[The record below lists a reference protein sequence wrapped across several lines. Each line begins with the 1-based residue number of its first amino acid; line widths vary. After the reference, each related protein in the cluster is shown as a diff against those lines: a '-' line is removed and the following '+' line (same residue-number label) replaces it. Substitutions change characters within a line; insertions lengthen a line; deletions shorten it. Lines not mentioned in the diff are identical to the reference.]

1 MGNGAE
7 HSKTINVVRGQ
18 NNQWTIANKPD
29 YVTLDAQTGKV
40 TFNANTIK
48 PNSSITITPKAGTGH
63 SVSSNPSTLTA
74 PAAHT
79 VNTTEI
85 VKDYGSNVTAA
96 EINNAVQVANK
107 RTATIKNGTAMP
119 TNLAGGSTTTIPV
132 TVTYNDGSTEEVQ
145 ESIFTKADKRELI
158 TAKNHLDDP
167 VSTEGKKPGTITQ
180 YNNAMHNAQQQ
191 INTAKTEAQQVINN
205 ERATPQQVSDA
216 LTKVRAAQTKI
227 DQAKALLQNK
237 EDNSQLVTSKNNL
250 QSSVNQVP
258 STAGMTQQS
267 IDNYNAKKREAET
280 EITAAQRVIDNGDAT
295 AQQISD
301 EKHRVD
307 NALTALNQAKHDLTA
322 DTHALEQAVQQLNRT
337 GTTTGKKPAS
347 ITAYNNSIR
356 ALQSDLTSAKNS
368 ANAIIQKPIRTV
380 QEVQSALTNVNRVNE
395 RLTQA
400 INQLVPLADNSA
412 LRTAKTKLDE
422 EINKSV
428 TTDGMT
434 QSSIQA
440 YENAKRAGQTE
451 STNAQNVI
459 NNGDATDQ
467 QIAAEKTKVEEK
479 YNSLKQ
485 AIAGL
490 TPDLAP
496 LQTAKTQLQNDI
508 DQPTSTT
515 GMTSTSVATFNE
527 KLSAARTKIQ
537 EIDRVLA
544 SHPDVATIRQNV
556 TAANAAKTA
565 LDQARNGL
573 TVDKAPLENAKNQLQ
588 HSIDTQTSTTGMTQD
603 SINAYNAKLT
613 AARNKIQQIN
623 QVLAGSPTVEQINTN
638 TSAANQAKSDLDH
651 ARQALTPDKAP
662 LQNAKTQLEQ
672 SINQPTDTTG
682 MTTASLNA
690 YNQKLQAA
698 RQKLTEI
705 NQVLNGNPTVQNI
718 NDKVTEANQAKDQ
731 LNTARQGLTLDRQ
744 PALTTLHGASNLN
757 QAQQNNF
764 TQQINAAQNHA
775 ALETI
780 KSNITALNTA
790 MTKLKDSVADNNT
803 IKSGQNY
810 TDATPANK
818 QAYDNAVN
826 AAKGVI
832 GETTNPTMD
841 VNTVNQKAAS
851 VKSTKDALD
860 GQQNLQRA
868 KTEATNAITHASDLN
883 QAQKNALTQQVNSA
897 QNVQAVN
904 DIKQTTHSLNTAMTG
919 LKRGVANHNQV
930 VQSDNYVN
938 ADTNKKNDYNN
949 AYNHAND
956 IINGNAQHPVITPSD
971 VNNALSNVTSKE
983 HALNGEAKLNA
994 AKQEA
999 NTALGHLNNLN
1010 NAQRQNLQSQING
1023 AHQIDAVNT
1032 IKQNAT
1038 NLNSAMGN
1046 LRQAVADKDQVKR
1059 TEDYADADTAKQ
1071 NAYNS
1076 AVSSAET
1083 IINQTTNPTMSVDDV
1098 NRATSAV
1105 TSNKNA
1111 LNGDEKLA
1119 QSKTDA
1125 ARAIDALPHLNNA
1138 QKADVKSK
1146 INAASNIAG
1155 VNTVKQQGTDLNT
1168 AMGNLQGAIND
1179 EQTTLNSQNYQDA
1192 TPSKKTAYTNAVQA
1206 AKDILN
1212 KSNGQ
1217 NKTKDQVT
1225 EAMNQLNSAKNNLDG
1240 TRLLD
1245 QAKQT
1250 AKQQLNNMTHLTTAQ
1265 KTNLTN
1271 QINSGTTVA
1280 GVHTVQSNAN
1290 TLDQA
1295 MNTLRQSIANKDATK
1310 ASEDYVDAN
1319 NDKQTAYNNAVAA
1332 AETIINANSNPEMNP
1347 STITQKAEQVNSSK
1361 TALNGDENLA
1371 AAKQNAKTYL
1381 NTLTSITDAQKNNLI
1396 SQISSATR
1404 VSGVDTVKQNAQH
1417 LDQAMA
1423 SLQSGINNESQ
1434 VKSSEKYRDADTN
1447 KQQEYDNA
1455 ITAAKAILNKSTG
1468 PNTAQNAVEAAL
1480 QRVNNAKDA
1489 LNGDAKLIA
1498 AQNAAKQHLGT
1509 LTHIT
1514 TAQRNDL
1521 TNQISQATNLAGV
1534 ESVKQSANSLD
1545 GAMGN
1550 LQTAI
1555 NDKSGTLASQN
1566 FLDADE
1572 QKRNAYNQAVSAAET
1587 ILNKQTGPNTAK
1599 TAVEQALNN
1608 VNNAK
1613 HALNGTQ
1620 NLNNAKQAAITAI
1633 NGASDLNQKQKD
1645 ALKTQANGAQRVSN
1659 AQDVQRNATELNTAM
1674 GTLKHAIADKTNTL
1688 ASSKYVNADSTKQNA
1703 YTTKVTNAEHIIS
1716 GTPTVV
1722 TTPSEVTAAANQVN
1736 SAKQELNGDE
1746 RLRVA
1751 KQNANTAIDALTQL
1765 NTPQKAKLKEQVGQ
1779 ANRLEDVQTVQTNG
1793 QALNNAMKGL
1803 RDSIANETTV
1813 KASQNYTDASS
1824 NNQSTY
1830 NSAVSNAKGII
1841 NQTNNPTM
1849 DTSAI
1854 TQATT
1859 QVNNAKNGLNGAENL
1874 RNAQN
1879 TAKQNL
1885 NTLSHLT
1892 NNQKS
1897 AISTQIDR
1905 AGHVSEVTAAKNAA
1919 TELNTQ
1925 MGNLEQAIHDQNTVK
1940 QSVKFTD
1947 ADKAKRDAYT
1957 NAVSRAEAILNK
1969 TQGANTSKQDVEAA
1983 IQNVSSAKNALN
1995 GDQNVTNAKNAAKN
2009 ALNNLT
2015 SINNAQKRDLTTK
2028 IDQATTVAGVEAV
2041 SNTGTQLNTA
2051 MANLQN
2057 GINDKTNT
2065 LASENYHDADS
2076 DKKTAYTQAVT
2087 NAENILNKNSGS
2099 NLDKTAVENALS
2111 QVANAKGALNGNHNL
2126 EQAKSNANTTINGL
2140 QHLTTA
2146 QKDKLKQQVQ
2156 QAQNVAGVD
2165 TVKSSAN
2172 TLNGAMGTLRNSIQ
2186 DNTATKN
2193 GQNYLDATGSNKTN
2207 YNNAVDSANGVIN
2220 ATSNPN
2226 MDANAIN
2233 QIATQ
2238 VTSTKNALDG
2248 THNLTQAKQ
2257 TATNAIDGATNLNK
2271 AQKDALK
2278 AQVTSAQRVANVTSI
2293 QQTANELNTAMGQ
2306 LQHGIDDENATKQ
2319 TQKYR
2324 DAEQSKKTAYD
2335 QAVAAAKAILNKQTG
2350 SNSDKAA
2357 VDRALQQVTSTKD
2370 ALNGDAKLAE
2380 AKAAA
2385 KQNLGTLNH
2394 ITNAQRTDLEGQI
2407 NQATT
2412 VDGVNTVKT
2421 NANTLDGA
2429 MNSLQGSINDKDA
2442 TLRNQNYLDADESKR
2457 NAYTQA
2463 VTAAEGILNKQT
2475 GGNTSKADVDNAL
2488 NAVTRAKAALNG
2500 AENLRNAKTS
2510 ATNTINGL
2518 PNLTQLQKDNLKH
2531 QVEQAQ
2537 NVAGVNGVKDK
2548 GNTLNTAMG
2557 ALRTSIQNDNT
2568 TKTSQNYLD
2577 ASDSNKNNYNT
2588 AVNNANGVINA
2599 TNNPNMDANAINGMA
2614 NQVNTTKAALNGVQN
2629 LAQAK
2634 TNATNTINN
2643 AHDLN
2648 QKQKDALKTQ
2658 VNNAQR
2664 VSDANN
2670 VQHTATEL
2678 NGAMT
2683 ALKAAIADKER
2694 TKASGNY
2701 VNADQEKRQAYDSKV
2716 TNAENIING
2725 TPNATLTV
2733 NDVNSATSQVNAAK
2747 TALNGDNNLRVAK
2760 ENANNTI
2767 DGLAQ
2772 LNNAQKAKLKEQV
2785 QSATTLEGVQT
2796 VKNSS
2801 QTLNTAMKGLRDSI
2815 ANEATIKAGQN
2826 YTDASPTNRNE
2837 YDSAVTAA
2845 KAIINQTSNPTME
2858 PNTITQA
2865 TSQVTTKEHALNGAQ
2880 NLAQAKTTAKNNLNN
2895 LTSINN
2901 AQKDALTRSIDG
2913 ATTVAGVN
2921 QETAKATE
2929 LNNAMH
2935 SLQNGINDEAQTK
2948 QTQKYLDAEPI
2959 KKSAYDQ
2966 AVNAAKAILTK
2977 ASGQNVDKAA
2987 VEQALQNVNSTKTAL
3002 NGDAKLNE
3010 AKAAAKQTLG
3020 TLTHINN
3027 AQRTALDNEITQATN
3042 VEGVNTVKAKAQQL
3056 DGAMGQLE
3064 TSIRDKDT
3072 TLQSQNYQDAD
3083 DAKRTAYSQAV
3094 NAAATILNKTAGG
3107 NTPKADVE
3115 RAMQAVTQANT
3126 ALNGIQNL
3134 ERAKQAANTAITN
3147 ASDLNTKQKEALK
3160 AQVTSAGRVSAANGV
3175 EHTAT
3180 ELNTAMTALKRAIAD
3195 KAETKA
3201 SGNYV
3206 NADANKRQAYDE
3218 KVTAA
3223 ENIVSGT
3230 PTPTLTPADVTNA
3243 ATQVTNAKTQLNGNH
3258 NLEVAKQNANTAI
3271 DGLTSLNGPQKAK
3284 LKEQV
3289 GQATT
3294 LPNVQTVRDNAQTLN
3309 SAMKGLR
3316 DSIANE
3322 ATIKAGQNYT
3332 DASPNNR
3339 SEYDSAVTAAKAIID
3354 QTTSP
3359 SMNAQ
3364 EINQAKDQVTAKQQ
3378 ALNGQE
3384 NLRTAQTNA
3393 KQHLN
3398 GLSDLT
3404 DAQKDAVKR
3413 QIEGA
3418 THVNEVTQAQ
3428 NNADALNTA
3437 MTNLKNGIQDQN
3449 TIKQGVN
3456 FTDADEA
3463 KRNAYTNAVTQAE
3476 QILNKAQGPNTAKDN
3491 VESALQNVQRAKNEL
3506 NGNQNVANAKST
3518 AKNALNNLTSIN
3530 NAQKEAL
3537 KTQIEGASTVAGVNQ
3552 VSTTASELN
3561 TAMSNLQ
3568 SGINDEAAT
3577 KAAQKYTDADRDK
3590 QTAYNDAV
3598 TAAKTLLD
3606 KTAGSND
3613 NKAAV
3618 EQALQRVNTA
3628 KTALNGDARLNE
3640 AKNTAKQQLATM
3652 SHLTNAQKANLT
3664 EQIERGTT
3672 VAGVQGI
3679 QANAGTLDQAMN
3691 QLRQS
3696 IASKDTT
3703 KSSEDYQDAN
3713 ADLQN
3718 AYNRAVSDAE
3728 GIISATNN
3736 PEMNPDTIN
3745 QKASQVNSAKSA
3757 LNGDEKLAAAKQT
3770 AKTDI
3775 GRLTDLNNAQR
3786 TAANA
3791 EVDQA
3796 PNLAAVTAAKNKA
3809 TSLNTAMGNL
3819 KHALA
3824 EKDNTKRSVNYTD
3837 ADQPKQQAYDTAV
3850 TQAEAITNANGSNA
3864 NETQVQAALN
3874 QLNQAKNDL
3883 NGDNKVAQAKE
3894 TAKRALASYS
3904 NLNNAQSTAATS
3916 QIDNATT
3923 VADVTAAQN
3932 TANELNTAMG
3942 QLQNGINDQNTVK
3955 QQVNFTDADQG
3966 KKDAYTNAVTNA
3978 QGILDKA
3985 NGQNMTKAQVEAAL
3999 NQVTTAKNAL
4009 NGDANVRQAKSD
4021 AKANLGTLTHLNNAQ
4036 KQDLTS
4042 QIEGATTVN
4051 GVNSV
4056 KTKAQ
4061 DLDGAMQR
4069 LESAIANKDQTK
4081 ASENYIDADPT
4092 KKTAFD
4098 NAIIQAESYLNK
4110 DHGAN
4115 KDKQAVEQAIQSV
4128 TSTENALNGDA
4139 NLQRAKTEAT
4149 QAIDNLTHL
4158 NTPQKT
4164 ALKQQV
4170 NAAQRVSGVTDLKN
4184 SATSL
4189 NNAMDQLK
4197 QAIADHDTIVAG
4209 GNYTNASPDKQ
4220 GAYTDAYNA
4229 AKNIVNGSPNV
4240 ITNAADVTAATQRV
4254 NNAETGLNGDTNLA
4268 TAKQQAKDAL
4278 RQMTHLSDAQ
4288 KQSIT
4293 GQIDSAT
4300 QVTGVQSVKDNA
4312 TNLDNAMNQLRNS
4325 IANKDEV
4332 KASQPYVD
4340 ADTDKQN
4347 AYNTAV
4353 TSAENII
4360 NATSQPT
4367 LNPSA
4372 VTQAANQVNTN
4383 KTALNGAQNLANKKQ
4398 ETTANINQL
4407 SHLNNAQKQDLNTQV
4422 TNAPNISTVNQVK
4435 TKAEQLDQAMER
4447 LINGIQDKDQVKQS
4461 VNFTDADPEKQ
4472 TAYNNAV
4479 TAAENIINQANGTN
4493 ANQSQVEA
4501 ALSTVTTTKQAL
4513 NGDRKVTDAKNNA
4526 NQRLSTLDNLNNAQK
4541 GAVTGN
4547 INQAHTVA
4555 EVTQAIQTAQELNT
4569 AMGNLKNSLNDK
4581 DTTLG
4586 SQNFADAD
4594 PEKKNAYNEAV
4605 RNAENILN
4613 KSTGTNV
4620 PKDQVE
4626 AAMNQVNTTKA
4637 ALNGTQNLEK
4647 AKQHANTAI
4656 DGLSH
4661 LTNAQKDALKQLVQ
4675 QSTTVAE
4682 AQGNEQ
4688 KANNVDAAMDKLRQ
4702 SIADNATTKQNQ
4714 NYTDASPNKKD
4725 AYNNAVTTAQGIIDQ
4740 TTNPTLD
4747 PTVINQAAGQVSTTK
4762 NALNGNENLEAAKQ
4776 QATQSLGSLDNL
4788 NNAQKQAV
4796 TNQINGAHTV
4806 DEANQIKQNAQNLN
4820 TAMGNLKQAIADKDA
4835 TKATVNFTDADQAKQ
4850 QAYNTAVTNAE
4861 NIISKANGGNA
4872 TQTEV
4877 EQAIQQVNA
4886 TKQALNG
4893 NANVQH
4899 AKDEATALINSSND
4913 LNQAQKDALK
4923 QQVQNATTVAGVNNV
4938 KQTAQELN
4946 NAMTQLKQGIADKE
4960 QTKADGN
4967 FVNADPDKQNAYNQ
4981 AVAKAEALIS
4991 GTPDVVVTP
5000 SEITAALNKVTQAK
5014 NDLNGN
5020 TNLATAKQN
5029 VQQAI
5034 DQLPNLNQAQ
5044 RDEYNKQITQA
5055 TLVPNVNAIQQAAT
5069 TLNDAMTQ
5077 LKQGIAD
5084 KDQTKANG
5092 NFVNADTDKQN
5103 AYNNAVAHA
5112 EQIISGTPNAN
5123 VDPQQVA
5130 QALQQVN
5137 QAKGDLN
5144 GNHNLQVAKDNA
5156 NTAIDQLPNL
5166 NQPQKTALKDQ
5177 VSHAELVTGVNAI
5190 KQNADALNNAMG
5202 TLKQQIQAN
5211 SQVPQSVDFTQAD
5224 QDKQQAYNNAANQA
5238 QQIANGTPTPVLAPD
5253 TVTQAVT
5260 TMNQAKDALNGDE
5273 KLAQAKQDALAN
5285 LDTLRDL
5292 NQPQRDALRNQ
5303 INQAQALATVEQ
5315 TKQNAQNVNTAM
5327 GNLKQ
5332 GIANKDTVKASE
5344 NYHDADVDKQ
5354 TAYTNAVSQAEGIIN
5369 QTTNPTLNPDDIT
5382 RALTQV
5388 TDAKNSLNGEA
5399 KLATEK
5405 QNAKDAVSG
5414 MTHLNDA
5421 QKQALKGQIDQSPEI
5436 ATVNQVKQ
5444 TATSLDQAMD
5454 QLSQAIN
5461 DKDQILADGNYL
5473 NADPDKQNAYK
5484 QAVAKAEALLNKQ
5497 SGTNEVQAQVE
5508 SITNEVNAAKQALNG
5523 NDNLANAKQQA
5534 KQQLANLTHLNDAQK
5549 QSFESQITQA
5559 PLVTDVT
5566 TINQKAQTL
5575 DHAMELLRNSVAD
5588 NQTTLA
5594 SEDYHDATAQRQNDY
5609 NKAVTAANNIINQT
5623 TSPTMNPDDVNGAT
5637 TQVNNTK
5644 VALDGDENLAAAKQQ
5659 ANNRLDQLD
5668 HLNNAQKQQLQSQI
5682 TQSSDIAAVN
5692 GHKQTAESLN
5702 TAMGNLINAIADHQ
5716 AVEQRG
5722 NFINA
5727 DTDKQTA
5734 YNTAVNE
5741 AAAMINKQTGQN
5753 ANQTEVEQ
5761 AITKVQTTLQALNGD
5776 HNLQV
5781 AKTNATQAIDALTSL
5796 NDPQKTAL
5804 KDQVT
5809 AATLVTAVH
5818 QIEQNAN
5825 TLNQAMHGLRQSIQD
5840 NAATKANS
5848 KYINED
5854 QPEQQ
5859 NYDQAVQAANN
5870 IINEQTATLDNN
5882 AINQAAATVNTT
5894 KAALHGDVKLQ
5905 NDKDHAKQTVSQLAH
5920 LNNAQKHMEDTL
5932 IDSETTRTAV
5942 KQDLTEA
5949 QALDQLMD
5957 ALQQSIA
5964 DKDATRASSAY
5975 VNAEPNKKQAYDE
5988 AVQNAESI
5996 IAGLNN
6002 PTINKGNVSS
6012 ATQAV
6017 ISSKNAL
6024 DGVERLAQDK
6034 QTAGNS
6040 LNHLDQLTPAQQQ
6053 ALENQINN
6061 ATTRDK
6067 VAEII
6072 AQAQALN
6079 EAMKALKESIKDQP
6093 QTEASSKFINEDQA
6107 QKDAY
6112 TQAVQHA
6119 KDLINK
6125 TTDPTL
6131 AKSIIDQAT
6140 QAVTDAKNN
6149 LHGDQKLAQ
6158 DKQRATE
6165 TLNNLSNL
6173 NTPQRQAL
6181 ENQINNAATRGE
6193 VAQKLTEAQALNQ
6206 AMEALRN
6213 SIQDQQQT
6221 EAGSK
6226 FINEDKPQKDA
6237 YQAAVQNAK
6246 DLINQTN
6253 NPTLDKAQ
6261 VEQLTQ
6267 AVNQAKDNLHGDQK
6281 LADDKQHAVT
6291 DLNQLNGLN
6300 NPQRQALES
6309 QINNAATRDEVA
6321 QKLAEAKA
6329 LDQAMQA
6336 LRNSIQDQQQTESG
6350 SKFINEDKPQKDAYQ
6365 AAVQNAKDLINQT
6378 GNPTLDKSQVEQL
6391 TQAVT
6396 TAKDNLHGDQKLA
6409 RDQQQ
6414 AVTTVNALPNLNH
6427 AQQQALTD
6435 AINAAPTRTEVAQ
6448 HVQTA
6453 TELDHAMETLKNK
6466 VDQVNTDKA
6475 QPNYTEASTDK
6486 KEAVDQALQ
6495 AAQSITD
6502 PTNGSN
6508 ANKDAV
6514 EQALT
6519 KLQEKE
6525 NELNGNE
6532 RVAEA
6537 KTQAKQTIDQLTH
6550 LNADQIATAKQN
6562 IDQATKLQPIAELVD
6577 QATQLNQSMDQ
6588 LQQAVNEHAN
6598 VEQTVDYT
6606 QADSDKQNAYK
6617 QAIADAENV
6626 LKQNANK
6633 QQVDQALQNIL
6644 NAKQALNGDERV
6656 ALAKTNGKHDIDQLN
6671 ALNNA
6676 QQDGF
6681 KGRID
6686 QSNDLNQIQ
6695 QIVDE
6700 AKALNRAMDQLSQ
6713 EITGNEGRTKGS
6725 TNYVNAD
6732 TQVKQVYDE
6741 AVDKAKQALDKSTG
6755 QNLTAEQ
6762 VIKLN
6767 DAITAAKK
6775 ALNGEERLNNRKAEA
6790 LQRLD
6795 QLTHLN
6801 NAQRQLAIQQI
6812 NNAETL
6818 NKASRAI
6825 NRATKLDNAMGAVQ
6839 QYIDEQHL
6847 GVISSTNYIN
6857 ADDNLKANYDNAIAN
6872 AAHELDKVQ
6881 GNAIAKAEA
6890 EQLKQNIIDAQN
6902 ALNGDQNLANAKDKA
6917 NAFVNSLNGL
6927 NQQQQDLAHKA
6938 INNADTVSDVTDIV
6952 NNQIDLNDAMETLKH
6967 LVDNEIPNAEQT
6979 VNYQNADDN
6988 AKTNFD
6994 DAKRLAN
7001 TLLNSDN
7008 TNVNDINGAIQTVND
7023 AIHNLNGDQRLQD
7036 AKDKAI
7042 QSINQALAN
7051 KLKEIEASNATD
7063 QDKLIAKNKAEELA
7077 NSIINNINKATSN
7090 QAVSQ
7095 VQTAGNHAIE
7105 QVHANE
7111 IPKAKIDANK
7121 DVDKQVQSLIDEI
7134 DRNPNLT
7141 DKEKQA
7147 LKDRIN
7153 QILQQGHNGINNAMT
7168 KEEIEQAKAQLAQAL
7183 QDIKDLVKAKEDAK
7197 QDVDKQ
7203 VQALIDEID
7212 QNPNLTDKEKQ
7223 ALKDRI
7229 NQILQQGHNGINN
7242 AMTKE
7247 EIEQAKAQL
7256 AQALQDIKDLVKAKE
7271 NAKQDIDKR
7280 VQALIDEIDQN
7291 PNLTDKEKQALK
7303 DRINQILQQGHNDIN
7318 NALTKEE
7325 IEQAKAQLAQALQ
7338 DIKDLVKAKED
7349 AKNAIKALANAKR
7362 DQINSN
7368 PDLTPEQKAKALK
7381 EIDEAEKRALQNV
7394 ENAQT
7399 IDQLNRGLNLGLDDI
7414 RNTHVW
7420 EVDEQPAVNEIF
7432 EATPEQILVNGELIV
7447 HRDDIITEQDILAHI
7462 NLIDQL
7468 SAEVIDTPSTAT
7480 ISDSLTAKVEVTL
7493 LDGSKVIV
7501 NVPVKVVEKELS
7513 VVKQQAIE
7521 SIENAAQQ
7529 KIDEI
7534 NNSVTLTLEQKEAA
7548 IAEVNKLKQ
7557 QAIDYIN
7564 NAPDVHSVE
7573 EIQQQEQAH
7582 IEQFYPEQFT
7592 IEQAKSNAIKSIE
7605 DAIQH
7610 MIDEIKARTDLT
7622 DKEKQ
7627 EAIAKLNQ
7635 LKEQAIQ
7642 AIQRAQSIDE
7652 ISEQL
7657 EQFKA
7662 QMKAANP
7669 TAKELAKRKQE
7680 AISRIKDFSNEKIN
7694 SIRNSEIGTTDEKQ
7708 AAMNQI
7714 NEIVLETI
7722 RDINNAHTLQQV
7734 EAALNNGIARISAVQ
7749 IVISDRA
7756 KQSSSTGNES
7766 NSHLTIGYGTANHP
7780 FNSST
7785 IGHKKK
7791 IDEDDDID
7799 PLHMRHF
7806 SNNFG
7811 NVIKN
7816 AIGVVGISGLL
7827 ASFWFFIAKR
7837 RRKEDEEE
7845 ELEIRDNNKDSI
7857 KETLDDTKHLPLLF
7871 AKRRRKEDEEDVTV
7885 EEKDTLN
7892 NGESLDKVKHTPFFL
7907 PKRRRKEDE
7916 EDVEVTNENT
7926 DEKVLQDN
7934 EHSPILIAKRRKDKE
7949 VDVETTTSIESN
7961 EDDAPLLLAKK
7972 KNQKDNQSKGKKSA
7986 SKNLLKS

>member
-1 MGNGAE
+1 M
-7 HSKTINVVRGQ
+7 
-18 NNQWTIANKPD
+18 
-29 YVTLDAQTGKV
+29 
-40 TFNANTIK
+40 
-48 PNSSITITPKAGTGH
+48 
-63 SVSSNPSTLTA
+63 
-74 PAAHT
+74 
-79 VNTTEI
+79 
-85 VKDYGSNVTAA
+85 
-96 EINNAVQVANK
+96 
-107 RTATIKNGTAMP
+107 
-119 TNLAGGSTTTIPV
+119 
-132 TVTYNDGSTEEVQ
+132 
-145 ESIFTKADKRELI
+145 
-158 TAKNHLDDP
+158 
-167 VSTEGKKPGTITQ
+167 
-180 YNNAMHNAQQQ
+180 
-191 INTAKTEAQQVINN
+191 
-205 ERATPQQVSDA
+205 
-216 LTKVRAAQTKI
+216 
-227 DQAKALLQNK
+227 
-237 EDNSQLVTSKNNL
+237 
-250 QSSVNQVP
+250 
-258 STAGMTQQS
+258 
-267 IDNYNAKKREAET
+267 
-280 EITAAQRVIDNGDAT
+280 
-295 AQQISD
+295 
-301 EKHRVD
+301 
-307 NALTALNQAKHDLTA
+307 
-322 DTHALEQAVQQLNRT
+322 
-337 GTTTGKKPAS
+337 
-347 ITAYNNSIR
+347 
-356 ALQSDLTSAKNS
+356 
-368 ANAIIQKPIRTV
+368 
-380 QEVQSALTNVNRVNE
+380 
-395 RLTQA
+395 
-400 INQLVPLADNSA
+400 
-412 LRTAKTKLDE
+412 
-422 EINKSV
+422 
-428 TTDGMT
+428 
-434 QSSIQA
+434 
-440 YENAKRAGQTE
+440 
-451 STNAQNVI
+451 
-459 NNGDATDQ
+459 
-467 QIAAEKTKVEEK
+467 
-479 YNSLKQ
+479 
-485 AIAGL
+485 
-490 TPDLAP
+490 
-496 LQTAKTQLQNDI
+496 
-508 DQPTSTT
+508 
-515 GMTSTSVATFNE
+515 
-527 KLSAARTKIQ
+527 
-537 EIDRVLA
+537 
-544 SHPDVATIRQNV
+544 
-556 TAANAAKTA
+556 
-565 LDQARNGL
+565 
-573 TVDKAPLENAKNQLQ
+573 
-588 HSIDTQTSTTGMTQD
+588 
-603 SINAYNAKLT
+603 
-613 AARNKIQQIN
+613 
-623 QVLAGSPTVEQINTN
+623 
-638 TSAANQAKSDLDH
+638 
-651 ARQALTPDKAP
+651 
-662 LQNAKTQLEQ
+662 
-672 SINQPTDTTG
+672 
-682 MTTASLNA
+682 
-690 YNQKLQAA
+690 
-698 RQKLTEI
+698 
-705 NQVLNGNPTVQNI
+705 
-718 NDKVTEANQAKDQ
+718 
-731 LNTARQGLTLDRQ
+731 
-744 PALTTLHGASNLN
+744 
-757 QAQQNNF
+757 
-764 TQQINAAQNHA
+764 
-775 ALETI
+775 
-780 KSNITALNTA
+780 
-790 MTKLKDSVADNNT
+790 
-803 IKSGQNY
+803 
-810 TDATPANK
+810 
-818 QAYDNAVN
+818 
-826 AAKGVI
+826 
-832 GETTNPTMD
+832 
-841 VNTVNQKAAS
+841 
-851 VKSTKDALD
+851 
-860 GQQNLQRA
+860 
-868 KTEATNAITHASDLN
+868 
-883 QAQKNALTQQVNSA
+883 
-897 QNVQAVN
+897 
-904 DIKQTTHSLNTAMTG
+904 
-919 LKRGVANHNQV
+919 
-930 VQSDNYVN
+930 
-938 ADTNKKNDYNN
+938 
-949 AYNHAND
+949 
-956 IINGNAQHPVITPSD
+956 
-971 VNNALSNVTSKE
+971 
-983 HALNGEAKLNA
+983 
-994 AKQEA
+994 
-999 NTALGHLNNLN
+999 
-1010 NAQRQNLQSQING
+1010 
-1023 AHQIDAVNT
+1023 
-1032 IKQNAT
+1032 
-1038 NLNSAMGN
+1038 
-1046 LRQAVADKDQVKR
+1046 
-1059 TEDYADADTAKQ
+1059 
-1071 NAYNS
+1071 
-1076 AVSSAET
+1076 
-1083 IINQTTNPTMSVDDV
+1083 
-1098 NRATSAV
+1098 
-1105 TSNKNA
+1105 
-1111 LNGDEKLA
+1111 
-1119 QSKTDA
+1119 
-1125 ARAIDALPHLNNA
+1125 
-1138 QKADVKSK
+1138 
-1146 INAASNIAG
+1146 
-1155 VNTVKQQGTDLNT
+1155 
-1168 AMGNLQGAIND
+1168 
-1179 EQTTLNSQNYQDA
+1179 
-1192 TPSKKTAYTNAVQA
+1192 
-1206 AKDILN
+1206 
-1212 KSNGQ
+1212 
-1217 NKTKDQVT
+1217 
-1225 EAMNQLNSAKNNLDG
+1225 
-1240 TRLLD
+1240 
-1245 QAKQT
+1245 
-1250 AKQQLNNMTHLTTAQ
+1250 
-1265 KTNLTN
+1265 
-1271 QINSGTTVA
+1271 
-1280 GVHTVQSNAN
+1280 
-1290 TLDQA
+1290 
-1295 MNTLRQSIANKDATK
+1295 
-1310 ASEDYVDAN
+1310 
-1319 NDKQTAYNNAVAA
+1319 
-1332 AETIINANSNPEMNP
+1332 
-1347 STITQKAEQVNSSK
+1347 
-1361 TALNGDENLA
+1361 
-1371 AAKQNAKTYL
+1371 
-1381 NTLTSITDAQKNNLI
+1381 
-1396 SQISSATR
+1396 
-1404 VSGVDTVKQNAQH
+1404 
-1417 LDQAMA
+1417 
-1423 SLQSGINNESQ
+1423 
-1434 VKSSEKYRDADTN
+1434 
-1447 KQQEYDNA
+1447 
-1455 ITAAKAILNKSTG
+1455 
-1468 PNTAQNAVEAAL
+1468 
-1480 QRVNNAKDA
+1480 
-1489 LNGDAKLIA
+1489 
-1498 AQNAAKQHLGT
+1498 
-1509 LTHIT
+1509 
-1514 TAQRNDL
+1514 
-1521 TNQISQATNLAGV
+1521 
-1534 ESVKQSANSLD
+1534 
-1545 GAMGN
+1545 
-1550 LQTAI
+1550 
-1555 NDKSGTLASQN
+1555 
-1566 FLDADE
+1566 
-1572 QKRNAYNQAVSAAET
+1572 
-1587 ILNKQTGPNTAK
+1587 
-1599 TAVEQALNN
+1599 
-1608 VNNAK
+1608 
-1613 HALNGTQ
+1613 
-1620 NLNNAKQAAITAI
+1620 
-1633 NGASDLNQKQKD
+1633 
-1645 ALKTQANGAQRVSN
+1645 
-1659 AQDVQRNATELNTAM
+1659 
-1674 GTLKHAIADKTNTL
+1674 
-1688 ASSKYVNADSTKQNA
+1688 
-1703 YTTKVTNAEHIIS
+1703 
-1716 GTPTVV
+1716 
-1722 TTPSEVTAAANQVN
+1722 
-1736 SAKQELNGDE
+1736 
-1746 RLRVA
+1746 
-1751 KQNANTAIDALTQL
+1751 
-1765 NTPQKAKLKEQVGQ
+1765 
-1779 ANRLEDVQTVQTNG
+1779 
-1793 QALNNAMKGL
+1793 
-1803 RDSIANETTV
+1803 
-1813 KASQNYTDASS
+1813 
-1824 NNQSTY
+1824 
-1830 NSAVSNAKGII
+1830 
-1841 NQTNNPTM
+1841 
-1849 DTSAI
+1849 
-1854 TQATT
+1854 
-1859 QVNNAKNGLNGAENL
+1859 
-1874 RNAQN
+1874 
-1879 TAKQNL
+1879 
-1885 NTLSHLT
+1885 
-1892 NNQKS
+1892 
-1897 AISTQIDR
+1897 
-1905 AGHVSEVTAAKNAA
+1905 
-1919 TELNTQ
+1919 
-1925 MGNLEQAIHDQNTVK
+1925 
-1940 QSVKFTD
+1940 
-1947 ADKAKRDAYT
+1947 
-1957 NAVSRAEAILNK
+1957 
-1969 TQGANTSKQDVEAA
+1969 
-1983 IQNVSSAKNALN
+1983 
-1995 GDQNVTNAKNAAKN
+1995 
-2009 ALNNLT
+2009 
-2015 SINNAQKRDLTTK
+2015 
-2028 IDQATTVAGVEAV
+2028 
-2041 SNTGTQLNTA
+2041 
-2051 MANLQN
+2051 
-2057 GINDKTNT
+2057 
-2065 LASENYHDADS
+2065 
-2076 DKKTAYTQAVT
+2076 
-2087 NAENILNKNSGS
+2087 
-2099 NLDKTAVENALS
+2099 
-2111 QVANAKGALNGNHNL
+2111 
-2126 EQAKSNANTTINGL
+2126 
-2140 QHLTTA
+2140 
-2146 QKDKLKQQVQ
+2146 
-2156 QAQNVAGVD
+2156 
-2165 TVKSSAN
+2165 
-2172 TLNGAMGTLRNSIQ
+2172 
-2186 DNTATKN
+2186 
-2193 GQNYLDATGSNKTN
+2193 
-2207 YNNAVDSANGVIN
+2207 
-2220 ATSNPN
+2220 
-2226 MDANAIN
+2226 
-2233 QIATQ
+2233 
-2238 VTSTKNALDG
+2238 
-2248 THNLTQAKQ
+2248 
-2257 TATNAIDGATNLNK
+2257 
-2271 AQKDALK
+2271 
-2278 AQVTSAQRVANVTSI
+2278 
-2293 QQTANELNTAMGQ
+2293 
-2306 LQHGIDDENATKQ
+2306 
-2319 TQKYR
+2319 
-2324 DAEQSKKTAYD
+2324 
-2335 QAVAAAKAILNKQTG
+2335 
-2350 SNSDKAA
+2350 
-2357 VDRALQQVTSTKD
+2357 
-2370 ALNGDAKLAE
+2370 NGDAKLAE

-2394 ITNAQRTDLEGQI
+2394 ITNAQRTALEGQI

-2421 NANTLDGA
+2421 NANTLDDA
-2429 MNSLQGSINDKDA
+2429 MNSLQGAINDKDA

-2475 GGNTSKADVDNAL
+2475 GGSTSKADVDNAL

-2694 TKASGNY
+2694 TKTSGNY

-2935 SLQNGINDEAQTK
+2935 SLQNGINDETQTK
-2948 QTQKYLDAEPI
+2948 QTQKYLDAEPN

-3027 AQRTALDNEITQATN
+3027 AQRNALDNEITQATN

-3115 RAMQAVTQANT
+3115 RAMQAVAQANT

-3180 ELNTAMTALKRAIAD
+3180 EINTAMTALKRAIAD
-3195 KAETKA
+3195 KADTKT

-3223 ENIVSGT
+3223 ESIVNGT
-3230 PTPTLTPADVTNA
+3230 PTPTLTPSDVTNA

-3309 SAMKGLR
+3309 TAMKGLR

-3339 SEYDSAVTAAKAIID
+3339 SEYDSAVTAAKAIIG

-3404 DAQKDAVKR
+3404 NAQKEAAKR

-3506 NGNQNVANAKST
+3506 NGNQNVANAKTT

-3537 KTQIEGASTVAGVNQ
+3537 KSQIEGATTVAGVNQ

-3568 SGINDEAAT
+3568 RGINDEAAT

-3606 KTAGSND
+3606 KTAGTNE

-3640 AKNTAKQQLATM
+3640 AKNTAKQQVATM
-3652 SHLTNAQKANLT
+3652 SHLTDAQKANLT
-3664 EQIERGTT
+3664 SQIESGTT

-3696 IASKDTT
+3696 IASKDAT

-3718 AYNRAVSDAE
+3718 AYNDAVTNAE

-3770 AKTDI
+3770 AKSDI

-3864 NETQVQAALN
+3864 NETTVQAALN

-3894 TAKRALASYS
+3894 SAKRALASYS

-3923 VADVTAAQN
+3923 VAGVTAAQN

-4098 NAIIQAESYLNK
+4098 NAITQAESYLNK
-4110 DHGAN
+4110 DHGTN

-4189 NNAMDQLK
+4189 DNAMDQLK
-4197 QAIADHDTIVAG
+4197 QGIADHDTIVAG

-4254 NNAETGLNGDTNLA
+4254 NNAETSLNGDSNLA

-4367 LNPSA
+4367 LDPSA

-4461 VNFTDADPEKQ
+4461 VNFTDADPEK
-4472 TAYNNAV
+4472 
-4479 TAAENIINQANGTN
+4479 
-4493 ANQSQVEA
+4493 
-4501 ALSTVTTTKQAL
+4501 
-4513 NGDRKVTDAKNNA
+4513 
-4526 NQRLSTLDNLNNAQK
+4526 
-4541 GAVTGN
+4541 
-4547 INQAHTVA
+4547 
-4555 EVTQAIQTAQELNT
+4555 
-4569 AMGNLKNSLNDK
+4569 
-4581 DTTLG
+4581 
-4586 SQNFADAD
+4586 
-4594 PEKKNAYNEAV
+4594 KNAYNEAV

-4661 LTNAQKDALKQLVQ
+4661 LTNAQKEALKQLVQ

-4740 TTNPTLD
+4740 TTSPTLD

-4796 TNQINGAHTV
+4796 TDQINGAHTV

-4886 TKQALNG
+4886 AKQALNG

-4913 LNQAQKDALK
+4913 LNQAQKNALK

-5029 VQQAI
+5029 VQHAI

-5055 TLVPNVNAIQQAAT
+5055 THVPNVNAIQQAAT
-5069 TLNDAMTQ
+5069 TLNDAMTQLKQGIANKAQIKGSENYHDADTDKQTAYDNAVTKAEELLKQTTNPTMDPNTIQQALTKVNDTNQALNGNQKLADAKQAAKTNLGTLDHLNDAQKQALTTQVEQAPDIATVNNVKQNAQNLNNAMTNLNNALQDKTETLNSINFTDADQAKKDAYTNAVSHAEGILSKANGSNASQTEVEQAMQRVNEAKQALNGNDNVQRAKDAAKQVITNANDLNQAQKDALKQQVDAAQTVANVNTIKQTAQDLNQAMTQ

-5253 TVTQAVT
+5253 TVTPAVT

-5405 QNAKDAVSG
+5405 QNAKDSVNA

-5444 TATSLDQAMD
+5444 TATSLDHAMD

-5461 DKDQILADGNYL
+5461 DKAQTLADGNYL

-5609 NKAVTAANNIINQT
+5609 NQAVTAANNIINQT

-5692 GHKQTAESLN
+5692 GHKQTAETLN

-5854 QPEQQ
+5854 QPEKQ

-6017 ISSKNAL
+6017 TSSKNAL

-6079 EAMKALKESIKDQP
+6079 EAIKALKESIKDQP

-6181 ENQINNAATRGE
+6181 ENQINNAATRVE

-6221 EAGSK
+6221 
-6226 FINEDKPQKDA
+6226 
-6237 YQAAVQNAK
+6237 
-6246 DLINQTN
+6246 
-6253 NPTLDKAQ
+6253 
-6261 VEQLTQ
+6261 
-6267 AVNQAKDNLHGDQK
+6267 
-6281 LADDKQHAVT
+6281 
-6291 DLNQLNGLN
+6291 
-6300 NPQRQALES
+6300 
-6309 QINNAATRDEVA
+6309 
-6321 QKLAEAKA
+6321 
-6329 LDQAMQA
+6329 
-6336 LRNSIQDQQQTESG
+6336 
-6350 SKFINEDKPQKDAYQ
+6350 
-6365 AAVQNAKDLINQT
+6365 
-6378 GNPTLDKSQVEQL
+6378 
-6391 TQAVT
+6391 
-6396 TAKDNLHGDQKLA
+6396 
-6409 RDQQQ
+6409 
-6414 AVTTVNALPNLNH
+6414 
-6427 AQQQALTD
+6427 
-6435 AINAAPTRTEVAQ
+6435 
-6448 HVQTA
+6448 
-6453 TELDHAMETLKNK
+6453 
-6466 VDQVNTDKA
+6466 
-6475 QPNYTEASTDK
+6475 
-6486 KEAVDQALQ
+6486 
-6495 AAQSITD
+6495 
-6502 PTNGSN
+6502 
-6508 ANKDAV
+6508 
-6514 EQALT
+6514 
-6519 KLQEKE
+6519 
-6525 NELNGNE
+6525 
-6532 RVAEA
+6532 
-6537 KTQAKQTIDQLTH
+6537 
-6550 LNADQIATAKQN
+6550 
-6562 IDQATKLQPIAELVD
+6562 
-6577 QATQLNQSMDQ
+6577 
-6588 LQQAVNEHAN
+6588 
-6598 VEQTVDYT
+6598 
-6606 QADSDKQNAYK
+6606 
-6617 QAIADAENV
+6617 
-6626 LKQNANK
+6626 
-6633 QQVDQALQNIL
+6633 
-6644 NAKQALNGDERV
+6644 
-6656 ALAKTNGKHDIDQLN
+6656 
-6671 ALNNA
+6671 
-6676 QQDGF
+6676 
-6681 KGRID
+6681 
-6686 QSNDLNQIQ
+6686 
-6695 QIVDE
+6695 
-6700 AKALNRAMDQLSQ
+6700 
-6713 EITGNEGRTKGS
+6713 
-6725 TNYVNAD
+6725 
-6732 TQVKQVYDE
+6732 
-6741 AVDKAKQALDKSTG
+6741 
-6755 QNLTAEQ
+6755 
-6762 VIKLN
+6762 
-6767 DAITAAKK
+6767 
-6775 ALNGEERLNNRKAEA
+6775 
-6790 LQRLD
+6790 
-6795 QLTHLN
+6795 
-6801 NAQRQLAIQQI
+6801 
-6812 NNAETL
+6812 
-6818 NKASRAI
+6818 
-6825 NRATKLDNAMGAVQ
+6825 
-6839 QYIDEQHL
+6839 
-6847 GVISSTNYIN
+6847 
-6857 ADDNLKANYDNAIAN
+6857 
-6872 AAHELDKVQ
+6872 
-6881 GNAIAKAEA
+6881 
-6890 EQLKQNIIDAQN
+6890 
-6902 ALNGDQNLANAKDKA
+6902 
-6917 NAFVNSLNGL
+6917 
-6927 NQQQQDLAHKA
+6927 
-6938 INNADTVSDVTDIV
+6938 
-6952 NNQIDLNDAMETLKH
+6952 
-6967 LVDNEIPNAEQT
+6967 
-6979 VNYQNADDN
+6979 
-6988 AKTNFD
+6988 
-6994 DAKRLAN
+6994 
-7001 TLLNSDN
+7001 
-7008 TNVNDINGAIQTVND
+7008 
-7023 AIHNLNGDQRLQD
+7023 
-7036 AKDKAI
+7036 
-7042 QSINQALAN
+7042 
-7051 KLKEIEASNATD
+7051 
-7063 QDKLIAKNKAEELA
+7063 
-7077 NSIINNINKATSN
+7077 
-7090 QAVSQ
+7090 
-7095 VQTAGNHAIE
+7095 
-7105 QVHANE
+7105 
-7111 IPKAKIDANK
+7111 
-7121 DVDKQVQSLIDEI
+7121 
-7134 DRNPNLT
+7134 
-7141 DKEKQA
+7141 
-7147 LKDRIN
+7147 
-7153 QILQQGHNGINNAMT
+7153 
-7168 KEEIEQAKAQLAQAL
+7168 
-7183 QDIKDLVKAKEDAK
+7183 
-7197 QDVDKQ
+7197 
-7203 VQALIDEID
+7203 
-7212 QNPNLTDKEKQ
+7212 
-7223 ALKDRI
+7223 
-7229 NQILQQGHNGINN
+7229 
-7242 AMTKE
+7242 
-7247 EIEQAKAQL
+7247 
-7256 AQALQDIKDLVKAKE
+7256 
-7271 NAKQDIDKR
+7271 
-7280 VQALIDEIDQN
+7280 
-7291 PNLTDKEKQALK
+7291 
-7303 DRINQILQQGHNDIN
+7303 
-7318 NALTKEE
+7318 
-7325 IEQAKAQLAQALQ
+7325 
-7338 DIKDLVKAKED
+7338 
-7349 AKNAIKALANAKR
+7349 
-7362 DQINSN
+7362 
-7368 PDLTPEQKAKALK
+7368 
-7381 EIDEAEKRALQNV
+7381 
-7394 ENAQT
+7394 
-7399 IDQLNRGLNLGLDDI
+7399 
-7414 RNTHVW
+7414 
-7420 EVDEQPAVNEIF
+7420 
-7432 EATPEQILVNGELIV
+7432 
-7447 HRDDIITEQDILAHI
+7447 
-7462 NLIDQL
+7462 
-7468 SAEVIDTPSTAT
+7468 
-7480 ISDSLTAKVEVTL
+7480 
-7493 LDGSKVIV
+7493 
-7501 NVPVKVVEKELS
+7501 
-7513 VVKQQAIE
+7513 
-7521 SIENAAQQ
+7521 
-7529 KIDEI
+7529 
-7534 NNSVTLTLEQKEAA
+7534 
-7548 IAEVNKLKQ
+7548 
-7557 QAIDYIN
+7557 
-7564 NAPDVHSVE
+7564 
-7573 EIQQQEQAH
+7573 
-7582 IEQFYPEQFT
+7582 
-7592 IEQAKSNAIKSIE
+7592 
-7605 DAIQH
+7605 
-7610 MIDEIKARTDLT
+7610 
-7622 DKEKQ
+7622 
-7627 EAIAKLNQ
+7627 
-7635 LKEQAIQ
+7635 
-7642 AIQRAQSIDE
+7642 
-7652 ISEQL
+7652 
-7657 EQFKA
+7657 
-7662 QMKAANP
+7662 
-7669 TAKELAKRKQE
+7669 
-7680 AISRIKDFSNEKIN
+7680 
-7694 SIRNSEIGTTDEKQ
+7694 
-7708 AAMNQI
+7708 
-7714 NEIVLETI
+7714 
-7722 RDINNAHTLQQV
+7722 
-7734 EAALNNGIARISAVQ
+7734 
-7749 IVISDRA
+7749 
-7756 KQSSSTGNES
+7756 
-7766 NSHLTIGYGTANHP
+7766 
-7780 FNSST
+7780 
-7785 IGHKKK
+7785 
-7791 IDEDDDID
+7791 
-7799 PLHMRHF
+7799 
-7806 SNNFG
+7806 
-7811 NVIKN
+7811 
-7816 AIGVVGISGLL
+7816 
-7827 ASFWFFIAKR
+7827 
-7837 RRKEDEEE
+7837 
-7845 ELEIRDNNKDSI
+7845 
-7857 KETLDDTKHLPLLF
+7857 
-7871 AKRRRKEDEEDVTV
+7871 
-7885 EEKDTLN
+7885 
-7892 NGESLDKVKHTPFFL
+7892 
-7907 PKRRRKEDE
+7907 
-7916 EDVEVTNENT
+7916 
-7926 DEKVLQDN
+7926 
-7934 EHSPILIAKRRKDKE
+7934 
-7949 VDVETTTSIESN
+7949 
-7961 EDDAPLLLAKK
+7961 
-7972 KNQKDNQSKGKKSA
+7972 
-7986 SKNLLKS
+7986 

>member
-1 MGNGAE
+1 MNYRDKIQKFSIRKYTVGTFSTVIATLVFLGLNTSHAQAAETNQLASVLKQKQQNGDAQTENRESQTQNSQNSQNGQSLSAPIENEQPNNNQTNQVDASGAQPYTTKHDQPVSQNEQAKKDTADATQTQSAKAESKHEQNESRSANKKGNDNNATHVENHEANVVTASDSSDSGSVQHDRNELQAFFDANYHDYRFIDRENADSGTFNYVKGIFDKINTLLGSNDPINNKDLQVAYKELEQAVALIRTMPQRQQTSRRSSRIQTRSIESRSAEPRSVSSYQNADSSYYVENANDGSGYPVGTYINASNKGAPYNLPTTPWNTLKASAAKEIALITAKQTGDGYQWVIKFNKGHAPHENMIYWFALPADQVPVGRTDFITVNADGTNVQWSNGAGAGANKPLPQMWPNGVNDSRSWDFKIRNRSGQVIYDWPTVHINSLKDLARAGDYFSEAGAPASTKAFGRQIFEYINGERPTESPGVPRVYTFIGKGDASYTISFKTQGPTIDKLYYAAGGRALEYNQLFMYSQLYVESTQDQQQRLNGLRQTVNRTYRLGTTKRVEISHGNVQTKKVLESSNLNIDDFIDDPLSYVKTPSNKVLGFYPTNANPNVRRPGGVQELNEYQISQLFTDDKLQQAARNRTPIQLMIGFDYPDGHGNAETLVPVNLTVLPEIQHNIKFFKNDDGQNIADKPASKQAGHPVFYVYAGNQGNASVNLGGSVTSIQPLRINLTSNENFTDKDWQITGIPRTLHIENSTNRTNNARERNIELVGNLLPGDYFVTIRFGRKEQLFEIRVKPHTPTITTTAEQLRGTALQKVPVTVSGVPLDPSALVYLVIPTSQTRDGGSEADQIPSGYTKIATGTPDGVHSTITIRPEDYVVFIPPVGHQIRALIYYNNVVASNMSNAVTILPDDIPPTINNPVGLNAKYYRGDEVSFTMGVSDRHSGIKSTTITTLPSGWTSNLTKADKNNGSLSITGRVSMNQAFNSDITFKVSATDNVNNTTNDSQSKHVTVHVGKISDDAHPIVLGNSEKVVVVNPTALTGDEKQRIITAFMNKNQNIRGYLASSNPVAVDDHGNVTLHYRDGSSTALDATNVMTYEPVVKTEYQTANAPKTATVTIAKGQSFSIGDIKQYFTLSNGQPIPSGTFTNITSDRTIPTAQEVSQMNAGTQLYHIVASNAYHKDTEDFYISLKIIDVKQPEGDQRVYRTSTYDLTTDEISKVKQAFINANRDIITLAEGDISVTNTPNGANVSTITVNINKGRLTKSFTSNLTNMNFLRWISFPQDYTVTWTNAKIANRPTDGGLSWSDDHKSLIYRYDATLGTQITTNDILTMLKATTTVAGLRNNIAGNEKVQAEAGGRPNYKSSGYSQSNPTTDGQRQFTLNGQVIQVLDIINPSNGFGGQPVTNSNVRANHSNSTVVSVNEPAANGAGAFTIDHVVKSNSTHNAADAVYKAQLYLSPYGPKQYVEHLNQNTGNTNEAINIYFVPSDLVNPTISVGNYANHQVFSGETFTNTITANDNFGVQSVTVPATSQLTGTVDNNHQHVSATAPNVTSATNKTINLVANDTSGNTATTSFNVTIKPLRDKYRVGTSSTAANPVRIANISNNATVSQADQTAIINSLTFTETVPNRSYARASTNEITSKTVSNVSRNGNNANVTVTVTYQDGTTSTVTVPVKHVIPEIVAHSHYTVQGQDFPTGNGASASDYFKLSNGSAIPDATITWVSGQAPNKNNTTIGQDINVTAHILIDGETTPITKTATYKVVRTVPKQVFETTRGVLYPGVSDMYDAKQYVKPVNNSWSTNAQHMNFQFVGTYGPNKDVVGISTRLIRVTYDNRQTEDLNIISKVKPDPPRIDGNSVTYKAGLTNQEIKVNNVLNNSSVKLFKADNTPLNVTNITHGSGFSSVVTVSDALPNGEIKARSSISMNNVTYTTQDEHGQVVTVTRNESVDSNDSASVLVTPQLQATTEGAVFIKGGDDFDFGHVERFIQNPPHGATVAWHDSPDTWKHTVGNTHKTVVVTLPNGQGTRNVEVPVKVYPVANAKAPSRDVKGQNLTNGTDAINYITFDPNTNTNGITAAWANRQQPNNQQAGVQNLNVDVTYPGISAAKQVPVTVNVYQFEFPQNSYTTTVGGTLASGTQASGYAQMQNATGLPTDGFTYKWNNAATGTNDANWAAMNKPNVAKVVNAKYDIIYNGHTFATSLPAKFVVKDVQPAKPTVTETAAGAITIAPGANQTVNTHAGNVTTYADKLVIKRNGNVVTTFTRRNNTSPWVKEASAANVTGIVGTNNGITVAAGTFNPADTIQVVATQGSGETISDEQRSDDFTVVAPQPNQATTKIWQNGHIDITPNNPSGHLINPTQVMDIAYTEKVGNGAE
-7 HSKTINVVRGQ
+7 HSKTLNVVRGQ

-29 YVTLDAQTGKV
+29 YVTLDAHTGKV

-48 PNSSITITPKAGTGH
+48 PNSSINITPKAGTGL
-63 SVSSNPSTLTA
+63 SASSNPSTLTA

-96 EINNAVQVANK
+96 EINNAVHVAEK
-107 RTATIKNGTAMP
+107 RNATIKNGTAMP

-167 VSTEGKKPGTITQ
+167 VSTDGKKPGTITQ
-180 YNNAMHNAQQQ
+180 YNNAIHNAQQQ

-205 ERATPQQVSDA
+205 DRATPQQVNAA
-216 LTKVRAAQTKI
+216 LSKVQAAQTKI
-227 DQAKALLQNK
+227 NEAKALLQNK

-258 STAGMTQQS
+258 STTGMTQQS
-267 IDNYNAKKREAET
+267 IDNYNAKKREAES

-307 NALTALNQAKHDLTA
+307 NALTALNQAKQNLTA
-322 DTHALEQAVQQLNRT
+322 DTHELEQAVQQLNRT

-347 ITAYNNSIR
+347 IAAYNNSIH

-440 YENAKRAGQTE
+440 YESAKRAGQTE

-467 QIAAEKTKVEEK
+467 QIAAEKAKVEEK

-515 GMTSTSVATFNE
+515 GMTSASVASFND

-556 TAANAAKTA
+556 TAANATKSA

-603 SINAYNAKLT
+603 SVNAYNAKLT

-623 QVLAGSPTVEQINTN
+623 QVLAGSPTVDQINTN
-638 TSAANQAKSDLDH
+638 TSVANQAKSDLDH

-662 LQNAKTQLEQ
+662 LQTAKTQLEQ

-698 RQKLTEI
+698 RQKLAEI

-718 NDKVTEANQAKDQ
+718 NDKVAEANQAKDQ

-780 KSNITALNTA
+780 KSNITALNNA
-790 MTKLKDSVADNNT
+790 MTKLKESVADNNT

-832 GETTNPTMD
+832 GETNNPTMD
-841 VNTVNQKAAS
+841 VNTVNQKAES
-851 VKSTKDALD
+851 VKSTKGALD

-904 DIKQTTHSLNTAMTG
+904 DIKQTTQSLNTAMTG

-983 HALNGEAKLNA
+983 HALNGEAKLNT

-999 NTALGHLNNLN
+999 NTALGQLNNLN

-1023 AHQIDAVNT
+1023 AHQIETVNT

-1046 LRQAVADKDQVKR
+1046 LRQAVADKEQVKR
-1059 TEDYADADTAKQ
+1059 TEDYADADSAKQ

-1083 IINQTTNPTMSVDDV
+1083 IINQTANPTMSVNDV
-1098 NRATSAV
+1098 NSATSAV
-1105 TSNKNA
+1105 TTNKNA

-1225 EAMNQLNSAKNNLDG
+1225 EAMNQVNSAKNNLDG

-1245 QAKQT
+1245 QAKQA
-1250 AKQQLNNMTHLTTAQ
+1250 AKQQLNNMTHLTPAQ

-1319 NDKQTAYNNAVAA
+1319 HDKQTAYNNAVAA

-1371 AAKQNAKTYL
+1371 TAKQNAKTYL

-1396 SQISSATR
+1396 SQITSATR

-1423 SLQSGINNESQ
+1423 NLQNGINNESQ

-1455 ITAAKAILNKSTG
+1455 ITAAKAILNKQHG

-1608 VNNAK
+1608 VNSAK

-1633 NGASDLNQKQKD
+1633 NGASDLNQHQKD
-1645 ALKTQANGAQRVSN
+1645 TLKAQANGAQRVSN
-1659 AQDVQRNATELNTAM
+1659 AQDVQRNTTELNTAM
-1674 GTLKHAIADKTNTL
+1674 GQLKHAIADKTTTL
-1688 ASSKYVNADSTKQNA
+1688 ASSKYVNADSNKQNA

-1746 RLRVA
+1746 RLREA
-1751 KQNANTAIDALTQL
+1751 KQNANTAIDGLTQL

-1803 RDSIANETTV
+1803 RDSIANE
-1813 KASQNYTDASS
+1813 
-1824 NNQSTY
+1824 
-1830 NSAVSNAKGII
+1830 
-1841 NQTNNPTM
+1841 
-1849 DTSAI
+1849 
-1854 TQATT
+1854 
-1859 QVNNAKNGLNGAENL
+1859 
-1874 RNAQN
+1874 
-1879 TAKQNL
+1879 
-1885 NTLSHLT
+1885 
-1892 NNQKS
+1892 
-1897 AISTQIDR
+1897 
-1905 AGHVSEVTAAKNAA
+1905 
-1919 TELNTQ
+1919 
-1925 MGNLEQAIHDQNTVK
+1925 
-1940 QSVKFTD
+1940 
-1947 ADKAKRDAYT
+1947 
-1957 NAVSRAEAILNK
+1957 
-1969 TQGANTSKQDVEAA
+1969 
-1983 IQNVSSAKNALN
+1983 
-1995 GDQNVTNAKNAAKN
+1995 
-2009 ALNNLT
+2009 
-2015 SINNAQKRDLTTK
+2015 
-2028 IDQATTVAGVEAV
+2028 
-2041 SNTGTQLNTA
+2041 
-2051 MANLQN
+2051 
-2057 GINDKTNT
+2057 
-2065 LASENYHDADS
+2065 
-2076 DKKTAYTQAVT
+2076 
-2087 NAENILNKNSGS
+2087 
-2099 NLDKTAVENALS
+2099 
-2111 QVANAKGALNGNHNL
+2111 
-2126 EQAKSNANTTINGL
+2126 
-2140 QHLTTA
+2140 
-2146 QKDKLKQQVQ
+2146 
-2156 QAQNVAGVD
+2156 
-2165 TVKSSAN
+2165 
-2172 TLNGAMGTLRNSIQ
+2172 
-2186 DNTATKN
+2186 
-2193 GQNYLDATGSNKTN
+2193 
-2207 YNNAVDSANGVIN
+2207 
-2220 ATSNPN
+2220 
-2226 MDANAIN
+2226 
-2233 QIATQ
+2233 
-2238 VTSTKNALDG
+2238 
-2248 THNLTQAKQ
+2248 
-2257 TATNAIDGATNLNK
+2257 
-2271 AQKDALK
+2271 
-2278 AQVTSAQRVANVTSI
+2278 
-2293 QQTANELNTAMGQ
+2293 
-2306 LQHGIDDENATKQ
+2306 
-2319 TQKYR
+2319 
-2324 DAEQSKKTAYD
+2324 
-2335 QAVAAAKAILNKQTG
+2335 
-2350 SNSDKAA
+2350 
-2357 VDRALQQVTSTKD
+2357 
-2370 ALNGDAKLAE
+2370 
-2380 AKAAA
+2380 
-2385 KQNLGTLNH
+2385 
-2394 ITNAQRTDLEGQI
+2394 
-2407 NQATT
+2407 
-2412 VDGVNTVKT
+2412 
-2421 NANTLDGA
+2421 
-2429 MNSLQGSINDKDA
+2429 
-2442 TLRNQNYLDADESKR
+2442 
-2457 NAYTQA
+2457 
-2463 VTAAEGILNKQT
+2463 
-2475 GGNTSKADVDNAL
+2475 
-2488 NAVTRAKAALNG
+2488 
-2500 AENLRNAKTS
+2500 
-2510 ATNTINGL
+2510 
-2518 PNLTQLQKDNLKH
+2518 
-2531 QVEQAQ
+2531 
-2537 NVAGVNGVKDK
+2537 
-2548 GNTLNTAMG
+2548 
-2557 ALRTSIQNDNT
+2557 
-2568 TKTSQNYLD
+2568 
-2577 ASDSNKNNYNT
+2577 
-2588 AVNNANGVINA
+2588 
-2599 TNNPNMDANAINGMA
+2599 
-2614 NQVNTTKAALNGVQN
+2614 
-2629 LAQAK
+2629 
-2634 TNATNTINN
+2634 
-2643 AHDLN
+2643 
-2648 QKQKDALKTQ
+2648 
-2658 VNNAQR
+2658 
-2664 VSDANN
+2664 
-2670 VQHTATEL
+2670 
-2678 NGAMT
+2678 
-2683 ALKAAIADKER
+2683 
-2694 TKASGNY
+2694 
-2701 VNADQEKRQAYDSKV
+2701 
-2716 TNAENIING
+2716 
-2725 TPNATLTV
+2725 
-2733 NDVNSATSQVNAAK
+2733 
-2747 TALNGDNNLRVAK
+2747 
-2760 ENANNTI
+2760 
-2767 DGLAQ
+2767 
-2772 LNNAQKAKLKEQV
+2772 
-2785 QSATTLEGVQT
+2785 
-2796 VKNSS
+2796 
-2801 QTLNTAMKGLRDSI
+2801 
-2815 ANEATIKAGQN
+2815 ATIKAGQN
-2826 YTDASPTNRNE
+2826 YTDASPNNRNE

-2901 AQKDALTRSIDG
+2901 AQKDALTHSIDG

-2929 LNNAMH
+2929 LNNAMR
-2935 SLQNGINDEAQTK
+2935 SLQNGINDETQTK
-2948 QTQKYLDAEPI
+2948 QTQKYLDAEPS

-3180 ELNTAMTALKRAIAD
+3180 ELNNAMTALKRAIAD

-3223 ENIVSGT
+3223 ENIISGT
-3230 PTPTLTPADVTNA
+3230 PTPTLTPSDVTNA

-3309 SAMKGLR
+3309 TAMKGLR

-3332 DASPNNR
+3332 DASQNKQTDYNN
-3339 SEYDSAVTAAKAIID
+3339 AVSAAKAIIG
-3354 QTTSP
+3354 QTSSP
-3359 SMNAQ
+3359 TMDAQ

-3404 DAQKDAVKR
+3404 DAQKEAAKR

-3456 FTDADEA
+3456 FTDADEV

-3476 QILNKAQGPNTAKDN
+3476 QILNKAQGPNTAKDG
-3491 VESALQNVQRAKNEL
+3491 VETALQNVQRAKNEL
-3506 NGNQNVANAKST
+3506 NGNQNVANAKT
-3518 AKNALNNLTSIN
+3518 NAKNALNNLTSIN
-3530 NAQKEAL
+3530 NAQKDAL
-3537 KTQIEGASTVAGVNQ
+3537 KSQIEGATTVAGVNQ
-3552 VSTTASELN
+3552 VSTSASELN

-3568 SGINDEAAT
+3568 SGINDETAT
-3577 KAAQKYTDADRDK
+3577 KAAQKYTDADREK
-3590 QTAYNDAV
+3590 QAAYNDAV
-3598 TAAKTLLD
+3598 SAAKTLLN
-3606 KTAGSND
+3606 KTAGAND

-3628 KTALNGDARLNE
+3628 KSALNGDARLNE

-3652 SHLTNAQKANLT
+3652 SHLTDAQKSNLT
-3664 EQIERGTT
+3664 SQIESGTT
-3672 VAGVQGI
+3672 VSGVQGI
-3679 QANAGTLDQAMN
+3679 QANAGTLNEAMN

-3696 IASKDTT
+3696 IASKDAT

-3770 AKTDI
+3770 AKTEI
-3775 GRLTDLNNAQR
+3775 GRLSDLNNAQQ
-3786 TAANA
+3786 TSANA

-3824 EKDNTKRSVNYTD
+3824 EKDTTKRSVNYTD
-3837 ADQPKQQAYDTAV
+3837 ADHPKQQAYDTAV
-3850 TQAEAITNANGSNA
+3850 TQAEGITNANGSNA
-3864 NETQVQAALN
+3864 DEAQVQTALN
-3874 QLNQAKNDL
+3874 QLNQAKNNL
-3883 NGDNKVAQAKE
+3883 NGDNKVAKAKE
-3894 TAKRALASYS
+3894 AAKRALASYS

-3923 VADVTAAQN
+3923 VAGVTAAQN

-3985 NGQNMTKAQVEAAL
+3985 HGQNMTKAQVEAAL
-3999 NQVTTAKNAL
+3999 NQVTNAKNAL

-4042 QIEGATTVN
+4042 QIEDATTVN
-4051 GVNSV
+4051 GVNGV

-4069 LESAIANKDQTK
+4069 LQSAIANKDQTK
-4081 ASENYIDADPT
+4081 ANENYIDADPT

-4098 NAIIQAESYLNK
+4098 NAITQAESYLNK

-4115 KDKQAVEQAIQSV
+4115 KDKQAVEQTIQSV

-4189 NNAMDQLK
+4189 NSAMDQLK

-4340 ADTDKQN
+4340 ADRDKQN

-4367 LNPSA
+4367 LDPSA
-4372 VTQAANQVNTN
+4372 VTQAANQVSTN
-4383 KTALNGAQNLANKKQ
+4383 KTALNGAQNLENKKQ

-4422 TNAPNISTVNQVK
+4422 TNAPNINTVNQVK

-4526 NQRLSTLDNLNNAQK
+4526 NQTLSTLDNLNNAQK

-4569 AMGNLKNSLNDK
+4569 AMGNLKDSLNDK

-4594 PEKKNAYNEAV
+4594 PEKKNAYNEAI
-4605 RNAENILN
+4605 RNAEKILN

-4637 ALNGTQNLEK
+4637 ALNGSQNLEK

-4661 LTNAQKDALKQLVQ
+4661 LTNAQKEALKQLVQ

-4702 SIADNATTKQNQ
+4702 SISDNATTKQNQ
-4714 NYTDASPNKKD
+4714 NYTDSSPNKKD

-4740 TTNPTLD
+4740 TTSPTLD

-4796 TNQINGAHTV
+4796 TDQINGAHTV

-4820 TAMGNLKQAIADKDA
+4820 TAMGNLKQAIADKND

-4886 TKQALNG
+4886 AKQALNG

-4967 FVNADPDKQNAYNQ
+4967 FVNADPDKQNAYKQ

-5020 TNLATAKQN
+5020 TNLAKAKQN
-5029 VQQAI
+5029 VQHAI

-5077 LKQGIAD
+5077 LKQGIAN
-5084 KDQTKANG
+5084 KAQIKGSENYHD
-5092 NFVNADTDKQN
+5092 ADTDKQTAYDN
-5103 AYNNAVAHA
+5103 AVTKAEELLKQTTNPTMDPNTIQQALTKVNDTNQALNGNQKLADAKQAAKTNLGTLDHLNDAQKQALTTQVEQAPDIATVNNVKQNAQNLNNAMTNLSNALQDKTETLNSINFTDADKAKKDAYTNAVAHA
-5112 EQIISGTPNAN
+5112 EDILSKANGSNASQTEVEQAMQRVNEAKQALNGSDNVQRAKDAAKQVITNAN
-5123 VDPQQVA
+5123 D
-5130 QALQQVN
+5130 
-5137 QAKGDLN
+5137 
-5144 GNHNLQVAKDNA
+5144 
-5156 NTAIDQLPNL
+5156 L

-5224 QDKQQAYNNAANQA
+5224 QDKQQAYNNATNQA
-5238 QQIANGTPTPVLAPD
+5238 QQIANGTPTPVLTPD

-5273 KLAQAKQDALAN
+5273 KLAHAKQDAIAN

-5344 NYHDADVDKQ
+5344 NYHDADADKQ

-5388 TDAKNSLNGEA
+5388 TDAKNGLNGEA

-5405 QNAKDAVSG
+5405 QNAKDAVNA

-5421 QKQALKGQIDQSPEI
+5421 QKQALKGQIDQSAEI
-5436 ATVNQVKQ
+5436 ATVTQVKQ
-5444 TATSLDQAMD
+5444 TATSLDQAMN

-5461 DKDQILADGNYL
+5461 DKTQTLTDGNYL

-5534 KQQLANLTHLNDAQK
+5534 KQQLVNLTHLNDAQK
-5549 QSFESQITQA
+5549 QSVESQITQA
-5559 PLVTDVT
+5559 SLVTDVT
-5566 TINQKAQTL
+5566 TINQKAQAL
-5575 DHAMELLRNSVAD
+5575 DHAMELLRNSIAD
-5588 NQTTLA
+5588 NQATLA

-5609 NKAVTAANNIINQT
+5609 N
-5623 TSPTMNPDDVNGAT
+5623 
-5637 TQVNNTK
+5637 
-5644 VALDGDENLAAAKQQ
+5644 
-5659 ANNRLDQLD
+5659 
-5668 HLNNAQKQQLQSQI
+5668 
-5682 TQSSDIAAVN
+5682 
-5692 GHKQTAESLN
+5692 
-5702 TAMGNLINAIADHQ
+5702 
-5716 AVEQRG
+5716 
-5722 NFINA
+5722 
-5727 DTDKQTA
+5727 
-5734 YNTAVNE
+5734 
-5741 AAAMINKQTGQN
+5741 
-5753 ANQTEVEQ
+5753 
-5761 AITKVQTTLQALNGD
+5761 
-5776 HNLQV
+5776 
-5781 AKTNATQAIDALTSL
+5781 
-5796 NDPQKTAL
+5796 
-5804 KDQVT
+5804 
-5809 AATLVTAVH
+5809 
-5818 QIEQNAN
+5818 
-5825 TLNQAMHGLRQSIQD
+5825 
-5840 NAATKANS
+5840 
-5848 KYINED
+5848 
-5854 QPEQQ
+5854 
-5859 NYDQAVQAANN
+5859 
-5870 IINEQTATLDNN
+5870 
-5882 AINQAAATVNTT
+5882 
-5894 KAALHGDVKLQ
+5894 
-5905 NDKDHAKQTVSQLAH
+5905 
-5920 LNNAQKHMEDTL
+5920 
-5932 IDSETTRTAV
+5932 
-5942 KQDLTEA
+5942 
-5949 QALDQLMD
+5949 
-5957 ALQQSIA
+5957 
-5964 DKDATRASSAY
+5964 
-5975 VNAEPNKKQAYDE
+5975 
-5988 AVQNAESI
+5988 
-5996 IAGLNN
+5996 
-6002 PTINKGNVSS
+6002 
-6012 ATQAV
+6012 
-6017 ISSKNAL
+6017 
-6024 DGVERLAQDK
+6024 
-6034 QTAGNS
+6034 
-6040 LNHLDQLTPAQQQ
+6040 
-6053 ALENQINN
+6053 
-6061 ATTRDK
+6061 
-6067 VAEII
+6067 
-6072 AQAQALN
+6072 
-6079 EAMKALKESIKDQP
+6079 
-6093 QTEASSKFINEDQA
+6093 
-6107 QKDAY
+6107 
-6112 TQAVQHA
+6112 
-6119 KDLINK
+6119 
-6125 TTDPTL
+6125 
-6131 AKSIIDQAT
+6131 
-6140 QAVTDAKNN
+6140 
-6149 LHGDQKLAQ
+6149 
-6158 DKQRATE
+6158 
-6165 TLNNLSNL
+6165 
-6173 NTPQRQAL
+6173 
-6181 ENQINNAATRGE
+6181 
-6193 VAQKLTEAQALNQ
+6193 
-6206 AMEALRN
+6206 
-6213 SIQDQQQT
+6213 
-6221 EAGSK
+6221 
-6226 FINEDKPQKDA
+6226 
-6237 YQAAVQNAK
+6237 
-6246 DLINQTN
+6246 
-6253 NPTLDKAQ
+6253 
-6261 VEQLTQ
+6261 
-6267 AVNQAKDNLHGDQK
+6267 
-6281 LADDKQHAVT
+6281 
-6291 DLNQLNGLN
+6291 
-6300 NPQRQALES
+6300 
-6309 QINNAATRDEVA
+6309 
-6321 QKLAEAKA
+6321 
-6329 LDQAMQA
+6329 
-6336 LRNSIQDQQQTESG
+6336 
-6350 SKFINEDKPQKDAYQ
+6350 
-6365 AAVQNAKDLINQT
+6365 
-6378 GNPTLDKSQVEQL
+6378 
-6391 TQAVT
+6391 
-6396 TAKDNLHGDQKLA
+6396 
-6409 RDQQQ
+6409 
-6414 AVTTVNALPNLNH
+6414 
-6427 AQQQALTD
+6427 
-6435 AINAAPTRTEVAQ
+6435 
-6448 HVQTA
+6448 
-6453 TELDHAMETLKNK
+6453 
-6466 VDQVNTDKA
+6466 
-6475 QPNYTEASTDK
+6475 
-6486 KEAVDQALQ
+6486 
-6495 AAQSITD
+6495 
-6502 PTNGSN
+6502 
-6508 ANKDAV
+6508 
-6514 EQALT
+6514 
-6519 KLQEKE
+6519 
-6525 NELNGNE
+6525 
-6532 RVAEA
+6532 
-6537 KTQAKQTIDQLTH
+6537 
-6550 LNADQIATAKQN
+6550 
-6562 IDQATKLQPIAELVD
+6562 
-6577 QATQLNQSMDQ
+6577 
-6588 LQQAVNEHAN
+6588 
-6598 VEQTVDYT
+6598 
-6606 QADSDKQNAYK
+6606 
-6617 QAIADAENV
+6617 
-6626 LKQNANK
+6626 
-6633 QQVDQALQNIL
+6633 
-6644 NAKQALNGDERV
+6644 
-6656 ALAKTNGKHDIDQLN
+6656 
-6671 ALNNA
+6671 
-6676 QQDGF
+6676 
-6681 KGRID
+6681 
-6686 QSNDLNQIQ
+6686 
-6695 QIVDE
+6695 
-6700 AKALNRAMDQLSQ
+6700 
-6713 EITGNEGRTKGS
+6713 
-6725 TNYVNAD
+6725 
-6732 TQVKQVYDE
+6732 
-6741 AVDKAKQALDKSTG
+6741 
-6755 QNLTAEQ
+6755 
-6762 VIKLN
+6762 
-6767 DAITAAKK
+6767 
-6775 ALNGEERLNNRKAEA
+6775 
-6790 LQRLD
+6790 
-6795 QLTHLN
+6795 
-6801 NAQRQLAIQQI
+6801 
-6812 NNAETL
+6812 
-6818 NKASRAI
+6818 
-6825 NRATKLDNAMGAVQ
+6825 
-6839 QYIDEQHL
+6839 
-6847 GVISSTNYIN
+6847 
-6857 ADDNLKANYDNAIAN
+6857 
-6872 AAHELDKVQ
+6872 
-6881 GNAIAKAEA
+6881 
-6890 EQLKQNIIDAQN
+6890 
-6902 ALNGDQNLANAKDKA
+6902 
-6917 NAFVNSLNGL
+6917 
-6927 NQQQQDLAHKA
+6927 
-6938 INNADTVSDVTDIV
+6938 
-6952 NNQIDLNDAMETLKH
+6952 
-6967 LVDNEIPNAEQT
+6967 
-6979 VNYQNADDN
+6979 
-6988 AKTNFD
+6988 
-6994 DAKRLAN
+6994 
-7001 TLLNSDN
+7001 
-7008 TNVNDINGAIQTVND
+7008 
-7023 AIHNLNGDQRLQD
+7023 
-7036 AKDKAI
+7036 
-7042 QSINQALAN
+7042 
-7051 KLKEIEASNATD
+7051 
-7063 QDKLIAKNKAEELA
+7063 
-7077 NSIINNINKATSN
+7077 
-7090 QAVSQ
+7090 
-7095 VQTAGNHAIE
+7095 
-7105 QVHANE
+7105 
-7111 IPKAKIDANK
+7111 
-7121 DVDKQVQSLIDEI
+7121 
-7134 DRNPNLT
+7134 
-7141 DKEKQA
+7141 
-7147 LKDRIN
+7147 
-7153 QILQQGHNGINNAMT
+7153 
-7168 KEEIEQAKAQLAQAL
+7168 
-7183 QDIKDLVKAKEDAK
+7183 
-7197 QDVDKQ
+7197 
-7203 VQALIDEID
+7203 
-7212 QNPNLTDKEKQ
+7212 
-7223 ALKDRI
+7223 
-7229 NQILQQGHNGINN
+7229 
-7242 AMTKE
+7242 
-7247 EIEQAKAQL
+7247 
-7256 AQALQDIKDLVKAKE
+7256 
-7271 NAKQDIDKR
+7271 
-7280 VQALIDEIDQN
+7280 
-7291 PNLTDKEKQALK
+7291 
-7303 DRINQILQQGHNDIN
+7303 
-7318 NALTKEE
+7318 
-7325 IEQAKAQLAQALQ
+7325 
-7338 DIKDLVKAKED
+7338 
-7349 AKNAIKALANAKR
+7349 
-7362 DQINSN
+7362 
-7368 PDLTPEQKAKALK
+7368 
-7381 EIDEAEKRALQNV
+7381 
-7394 ENAQT
+7394 
-7399 IDQLNRGLNLGLDDI
+7399 
-7414 RNTHVW
+7414 
-7420 EVDEQPAVNEIF
+7420 
-7432 EATPEQILVNGELIV
+7432 
-7447 HRDDIITEQDILAHI
+7447 
-7462 NLIDQL
+7462 
-7468 SAEVIDTPSTAT
+7468 
-7480 ISDSLTAKVEVTL
+7480 
-7493 LDGSKVIV
+7493 
-7501 NVPVKVVEKELS
+7501 
-7513 VVKQQAIE
+7513 
-7521 SIENAAQQ
+7521 
-7529 KIDEI
+7529 
-7534 NNSVTLTLEQKEAA
+7534 
-7548 IAEVNKLKQ
+7548 
-7557 QAIDYIN
+7557 
-7564 NAPDVHSVE
+7564 
-7573 EIQQQEQAH
+7573 
-7582 IEQFYPEQFT
+7582 
-7592 IEQAKSNAIKSIE
+7592 
-7605 DAIQH
+7605 
-7610 MIDEIKARTDLT
+7610 
-7622 DKEKQ
+7622 
-7627 EAIAKLNQ
+7627 
-7635 LKEQAIQ
+7635 
-7642 AIQRAQSIDE
+7642 
-7652 ISEQL
+7652 
-7657 EQFKA
+7657 
-7662 QMKAANP
+7662 
-7669 TAKELAKRKQE
+7669 
-7680 AISRIKDFSNEKIN
+7680 
-7694 SIRNSEIGTTDEKQ
+7694 
-7708 AAMNQI
+7708 
-7714 NEIVLETI
+7714 
-7722 RDINNAHTLQQV
+7722 
-7734 EAALNNGIARISAVQ
+7734 
-7749 IVISDRA
+7749 
-7756 KQSSSTGNES
+7756 
-7766 NSHLTIGYGTANHP
+7766 
-7780 FNSST
+7780 
-7785 IGHKKK
+7785 
-7791 IDEDDDID
+7791 
-7799 PLHMRHF
+7799 
-7806 SNNFG
+7806 
-7811 NVIKN
+7811 
-7816 AIGVVGISGLL
+7816 
-7827 ASFWFFIAKR
+7827 
-7837 RRKEDEEE
+7837 
-7845 ELEIRDNNKDSI
+7845 
-7857 KETLDDTKHLPLLF
+7857 
-7871 AKRRRKEDEEDVTV
+7871 
-7885 EEKDTLN
+7885 
-7892 NGESLDKVKHTPFFL
+7892 
-7907 PKRRRKEDE
+7907 
-7916 EDVEVTNENT
+7916 
-7926 DEKVLQDN
+7926 
-7934 EHSPILIAKRRKDKE
+7934 
-7949 VDVETTTSIESN
+7949 
-7961 EDDAPLLLAKK
+7961 
-7972 KNQKDNQSKGKKSA
+7972 
-7986 SKNLLKS
+7986 

>member
-1 MGNGAE
+1 
-7 HSKTINVVRGQ
+7 
-18 NNQWTIANKPD
+18 
-29 YVTLDAQTGKV
+29 
-40 TFNANTIK
+40 
-48 PNSSITITPKAGTGH
+48 
-63 SVSSNPSTLTA
+63 
-74 PAAHT
+74 
-79 VNTTEI
+79 
-85 VKDYGSNVTAA
+85 
-96 EINNAVQVANK
+96 
-107 RTATIKNGTAMP
+107 
-119 TNLAGGSTTTIPV
+119 
-132 TVTYNDGSTEEVQ
+132 
-145 ESIFTKADKRELI
+145 
-158 TAKNHLDDP
+158 
-167 VSTEGKKPGTITQ
+167 
-180 YNNAMHNAQQQ
+180 
-191 INTAKTEAQQVINN
+191 
-205 ERATPQQVSDA
+205 
-216 LTKVRAAQTKI
+216 
-227 DQAKALLQNK
+227 
-237 EDNSQLVTSKNNL
+237 
-250 QSSVNQVP
+250 
-258 STAGMTQQS
+258 
-267 IDNYNAKKREAET
+267 
-280 EITAAQRVIDNGDAT
+280 
-295 AQQISD
+295 
-301 EKHRVD
+301 
-307 NALTALNQAKHDLTA
+307 
-322 DTHALEQAVQQLNRT
+322 
-337 GTTTGKKPAS
+337 
-347 ITAYNNSIR
+347 
-356 ALQSDLTSAKNS
+356 
-368 ANAIIQKPIRTV
+368 
-380 QEVQSALTNVNRVNE
+380 
-395 RLTQA
+395 
-400 INQLVPLADNSA
+400 
-412 LRTAKTKLDE
+412 
-422 EINKSV
+422 
-428 TTDGMT
+428 
-434 QSSIQA
+434 
-440 YENAKRAGQTE
+440 
-451 STNAQNVI
+451 
-459 NNGDATDQ
+459 
-467 QIAAEKTKVEEK
+467 
-479 YNSLKQ
+479 
-485 AIAGL
+485 
-490 TPDLAP
+490 
-496 LQTAKTQLQNDI
+496 
-508 DQPTSTT
+508 
-515 GMTSTSVATFNE
+515 
-527 KLSAARTKIQ
+527 
-537 EIDRVLA
+537 
-544 SHPDVATIRQNV
+544 
-556 TAANAAKTA
+556 
-565 LDQARNGL
+565 
-573 TVDKAPLENAKNQLQ
+573 
-588 HSIDTQTSTTGMTQD
+588 
-603 SINAYNAKLT
+603 
-613 AARNKIQQIN
+613 
-623 QVLAGSPTVEQINTN
+623 
-638 TSAANQAKSDLDH
+638 
-651 ARQALTPDKAP
+651 
-662 LQNAKTQLEQ
+662 
-672 SINQPTDTTG
+672 
-682 MTTASLNA
+682 
-690 YNQKLQAA
+690 
-698 RQKLTEI
+698 
-705 NQVLNGNPTVQNI
+705 
-718 NDKVTEANQAKDQ
+718 
-731 LNTARQGLTLDRQ
+731 
-744 PALTTLHGASNLN
+744 
-757 QAQQNNF
+757 
-764 TQQINAAQNHA
+764 
-775 ALETI
+775 
-780 KSNITALNTA
+780 
-790 MTKLKDSVADNNT
+790 
-803 IKSGQNY
+803 
-810 TDATPANK
+810 
-818 QAYDNAVN
+818 
-826 AAKGVI
+826 
-832 GETTNPTMD
+832 
-841 VNTVNQKAAS
+841 
-851 VKSTKDALD
+851 
-860 GQQNLQRA
+860 
-868 KTEATNAITHASDLN
+868 
-883 QAQKNALTQQVNSA
+883 
-897 QNVQAVN
+897 
-904 DIKQTTHSLNTAMTG
+904 
-919 LKRGVANHNQV
+919 
-930 VQSDNYVN
+930 
-938 ADTNKKNDYNN
+938 
-949 AYNHAND
+949 
-956 IINGNAQHPVITPSD
+956 
-971 VNNALSNVTSKE
+971 
-983 HALNGEAKLNA
+983 
-994 AKQEA
+994 
-999 NTALGHLNNLN
+999 
-1010 NAQRQNLQSQING
+1010 
-1023 AHQIDAVNT
+1023 
-1032 IKQNAT
+1032 
-1038 NLNSAMGN
+1038 
-1046 LRQAVADKDQVKR
+1046 
-1059 TEDYADADTAKQ
+1059 
-1071 NAYNS
+1071 
-1076 AVSSAET
+1076 
-1083 IINQTTNPTMSVDDV
+1083 
-1098 NRATSAV
+1098 
-1105 TSNKNA
+1105 
-1111 LNGDEKLA
+1111 
-1119 QSKTDA
+1119 
-1125 ARAIDALPHLNNA
+1125 
-1138 QKADVKSK
+1138 
-1146 INAASNIAG
+1146 
-1155 VNTVKQQGTDLNT
+1155 
-1168 AMGNLQGAIND
+1168 
-1179 EQTTLNSQNYQDA
+1179 
-1192 TPSKKTAYTNAVQA
+1192 
-1206 AKDILN
+1206 
-1212 KSNGQ
+1212 
-1217 NKTKDQVT
+1217 
-1225 EAMNQLNSAKNNLDG
+1225 
-1240 TRLLD
+1240 
-1245 QAKQT
+1245 
-1250 AKQQLNNMTHLTTAQ
+1250 
-1265 KTNLTN
+1265 
-1271 QINSGTTVA
+1271 
-1280 GVHTVQSNAN
+1280 
-1290 TLDQA
+1290 
-1295 MNTLRQSIANKDATK
+1295 
-1310 ASEDYVDAN
+1310 
-1319 NDKQTAYNNAVAA
+1319 
-1332 AETIINANSNPEMNP
+1332 
-1347 STITQKAEQVNSSK
+1347 
-1361 TALNGDENLA
+1361 
-1371 AAKQNAKTYL
+1371 
-1381 NTLTSITDAQKNNLI
+1381 
-1396 SQISSATR
+1396 
-1404 VSGVDTVKQNAQH
+1404 
-1417 LDQAMA
+1417 
-1423 SLQSGINNESQ
+1423 
-1434 VKSSEKYRDADTN
+1434 
-1447 KQQEYDNA
+1447 
-1455 ITAAKAILNKSTG
+1455 
-1468 PNTAQNAVEAAL
+1468 
-1480 QRVNNAKDA
+1480 
-1489 LNGDAKLIA
+1489 
-1498 AQNAAKQHLGT
+1498 
-1509 LTHIT
+1509 
-1514 TAQRNDL
+1514 
-1521 TNQISQATNLAGV
+1521 
-1534 ESVKQSANSLD
+1534 
-1545 GAMGN
+1545 
-1550 LQTAI
+1550 
-1555 NDKSGTLASQN
+1555 
-1566 FLDADE
+1566 
-1572 QKRNAYNQAVSAAET
+1572 
-1587 ILNKQTGPNTAK
+1587 
-1599 TAVEQALNN
+1599 
-1608 VNNAK
+1608 
-1613 HALNGTQ
+1613 
-1620 NLNNAKQAAITAI
+1620 
-1633 NGASDLNQKQKD
+1633 
-1645 ALKTQANGAQRVSN
+1645 
-1659 AQDVQRNATELNTAM
+1659 
-1674 GTLKHAIADKTNTL
+1674 
-1688 ASSKYVNADSTKQNA
+1688 
-1703 YTTKVTNAEHIIS
+1703 
-1716 GTPTVV
+1716 
-1722 TTPSEVTAAANQVN
+1722 
-1736 SAKQELNGDE
+1736 
-1746 RLRVA
+1746 
-1751 KQNANTAIDALTQL
+1751 
-1765 NTPQKAKLKEQVGQ
+1765 
-1779 ANRLEDVQTVQTNG
+1779 
-1793 QALNNAMKGL
+1793 
-1803 RDSIANETTV
+1803 
-1813 KASQNYTDASS
+1813 
-1824 NNQSTY
+1824 
-1830 NSAVSNAKGII
+1830 
-1841 NQTNNPTM
+1841 
-1849 DTSAI
+1849 
-1854 TQATT
+1854 
-1859 QVNNAKNGLNGAENL
+1859 
-1874 RNAQN
+1874 
-1879 TAKQNL
+1879 
-1885 NTLSHLT
+1885 
-1892 NNQKS
+1892 
-1897 AISTQIDR
+1897 
-1905 AGHVSEVTAAKNAA
+1905 
-1919 TELNTQ
+1919 
-1925 MGNLEQAIHDQNTVK
+1925 
-1940 QSVKFTD
+1940 
-1947 ADKAKRDAYT
+1947 
-1957 NAVSRAEAILNK
+1957 
-1969 TQGANTSKQDVEAA
+1969 
-1983 IQNVSSAKNALN
+1983 
-1995 GDQNVTNAKNAAKN
+1995 
-2009 ALNNLT
+2009 
-2015 SINNAQKRDLTTK
+2015 
-2028 IDQATTVAGVEAV
+2028 
-2041 SNTGTQLNTA
+2041 
-2051 MANLQN
+2051 
-2057 GINDKTNT
+2057 
-2065 LASENYHDADS
+2065 
-2076 DKKTAYTQAVT
+2076 
-2087 NAENILNKNSGS
+2087 
-2099 NLDKTAVENALS
+2099 
-2111 QVANAKGALNGNHNL
+2111 
-2126 EQAKSNANTTINGL
+2126 
-2140 QHLTTA
+2140 
-2146 QKDKLKQQVQ
+2146 
-2156 QAQNVAGVD
+2156 
-2165 TVKSSAN
+2165 
-2172 TLNGAMGTLRNSIQ
+2172 
-2186 DNTATKN
+2186 
-2193 GQNYLDATGSNKTN
+2193 
-2207 YNNAVDSANGVIN
+2207 
-2220 ATSNPN
+2220 
-2226 MDANAIN
+2226 
-2233 QIATQ
+2233 
-2238 VTSTKNALDG
+2238 
-2248 THNLTQAKQ
+2248 
-2257 TATNAIDGATNLNK
+2257 
-2271 AQKDALK
+2271 
-2278 AQVTSAQRVANVTSI
+2278 
-2293 QQTANELNTAMGQ
+2293 
-2306 LQHGIDDENATKQ
+2306 
-2319 TQKYR
+2319 
-2324 DAEQSKKTAYD
+2324 
-2335 QAVAAAKAILNKQTG
+2335 
-2350 SNSDKAA
+2350 
-2357 VDRALQQVTSTKD
+2357 
-2370 ALNGDAKLAE
+2370 
-2380 AKAAA
+2380 
-2385 KQNLGTLNH
+2385 
-2394 ITNAQRTDLEGQI
+2394 
-2407 NQATT
+2407 
-2412 VDGVNTVKT
+2412 
-2421 NANTLDGA
+2421 
-2429 MNSLQGSINDKDA
+2429 
-2442 TLRNQNYLDADESKR
+2442 
-2457 NAYTQA
+2457 
-2463 VTAAEGILNKQT
+2463 
-2475 GGNTSKADVDNAL
+2475 
-2488 NAVTRAKAALNG
+2488 
-2500 AENLRNAKTS
+2500 
-2510 ATNTINGL
+2510 
-2518 PNLTQLQKDNLKH
+2518 
-2531 QVEQAQ
+2531 
-2537 NVAGVNGVKDK
+2537 
-2548 GNTLNTAMG
+2548 
-2557 ALRTSIQNDNT
+2557 
-2568 TKTSQNYLD
+2568 
-2577 ASDSNKNNYNT
+2577 
-2588 AVNNANGVINA
+2588 
-2599 TNNPNMDANAINGMA
+2599 
-2614 NQVNTTKAALNGVQN
+2614 
-2629 LAQAK
+2629 
-2634 TNATNTINN
+2634 
-2643 AHDLN
+2643 
-2648 QKQKDALKTQ
+2648 
-2658 VNNAQR
+2658 
-2664 VSDANN
+2664 
-2670 VQHTATEL
+2670 
-2678 NGAMT
+2678 
-2683 ALKAAIADKER
+2683 
-2694 TKASGNY
+2694 
-2701 VNADQEKRQAYDSKV
+2701 
-2716 TNAENIING
+2716 
-2725 TPNATLTV
+2725 
-2733 NDVNSATSQVNAAK
+2733 
-2747 TALNGDNNLRVAK
+2747 
-2760 ENANNTI
+2760 
-2767 DGLAQ
+2767 
-2772 LNNAQKAKLKEQV
+2772 
-2785 QSATTLEGVQT
+2785 
-2796 VKNSS
+2796 
-2801 QTLNTAMKGLRDSI
+2801 
-2815 ANEATIKAGQN
+2815 
-2826 YTDASPTNRNE
+2826 
-2837 YDSAVTAA
+2837 
-2845 KAIINQTSNPTME
+2845 
-2858 PNTITQA
+2858 
-2865 TSQVTTKEHALNGAQ
+2865 
-2880 NLAQAKTTAKNNLNN
+2880 
-2895 LTSINN
+2895 
-2901 AQKDALTRSIDG
+2901 
-2913 ATTVAGVN
+2913 
-2921 QETAKATE
+2921 
-2929 LNNAMH
+2929 
-2935 SLQNGINDEAQTK
+2935 
-2948 QTQKYLDAEPI
+2948 
-2959 KKSAYDQ
+2959 
-2966 AVNAAKAILTK
+2966 
-2977 ASGQNVDKAA
+2977 
-2987 VEQALQNVNSTKTAL
+2987 
-3002 NGDAKLNE
+3002 
-3010 AKAAAKQTLG
+3010 
-3020 TLTHINN
+3020 
-3027 AQRTALDNEITQATN
+3027 
-3042 VEGVNTVKAKAQQL
+3042 
-3056 DGAMGQLE
+3056 
-3064 TSIRDKDT
+3064 
-3072 TLQSQNYQDAD
+3072 
-3083 DAKRTAYSQAV
+3083 
-3094 NAAATILNKTAGG
+3094 
-3107 NTPKADVE
+3107 
-3115 RAMQAVTQANT
+3115 
-3126 ALNGIQNL
+3126 
-3134 ERAKQAANTAITN
+3134 
-3147 ASDLNTKQKEALK
+3147 
-3160 AQVTSAGRVSAANGV
+3160 
-3175 EHTAT
+3175 
-3180 ELNTAMTALKRAIAD
+3180 
-3195 KAETKA
+3195 
-3201 SGNYV
+3201 
-3206 NADANKRQAYDE
+3206 
-3218 KVTAA
+3218 
-3223 ENIVSGT
+3223 
-3230 PTPTLTPADVTNA
+3230 
-3243 ATQVTNAKTQLNGNH
+3243 
-3258 NLEVAKQNANTAI
+3258 
-3271 DGLTSLNGPQKAK
+3271 
-3284 LKEQV
+3284 
-3289 GQATT
+3289 
-3294 LPNVQTVRDNAQTLN
+3294 
-3309 SAMKGLR
+3309 
-3316 DSIANE
+3316 
-3322 ATIKAGQNYT
+3322 
-3332 DASPNNR
+3332 
-3339 SEYDSAVTAAKAIID
+3339 
-3354 QTTSP
+3354 
-3359 SMNAQ
+3359 
-3364 EINQAKDQVTAKQQ
+3364 
-3378 ALNGQE
+3378 
-3384 NLRTAQTNA
+3384 
-3393 KQHLN
+3393 
-3398 GLSDLT
+3398 
-3404 DAQKDAVKR
+3404 
-3413 QIEGA
+3413 
-3418 THVNEVTQAQ
+3418 
-3428 NNADALNTA
+3428 
-3437 MTNLKNGIQDQN
+3437 
-3449 TIKQGVN
+3449 
-3456 FTDADEA
+3456 
-3463 KRNAYTNAVTQAE
+3463 
-3476 QILNKAQGPNTAKDN
+3476 
-3491 VESALQNVQRAKNEL
+3491 
-3506 NGNQNVANAKST
+3506 
-3518 AKNALNNLTSIN
+3518 
-3530 NAQKEAL
+3530 
-3537 KTQIEGASTVAGVNQ
+3537 
-3552 VSTTASELN
+3552 
-3561 TAMSNLQ
+3561 
-3568 SGINDEAAT
+3568 
-3577 KAAQKYTDADRDK
+3577 
-3590 QTAYNDAV
+3590 
-3598 TAAKTLLD
+3598 
-3606 KTAGSND
+3606 
-3613 NKAAV
+3613 
-3618 EQALQRVNTA
+3618 
-3628 KTALNGDARLNE
+3628 
-3640 AKNTAKQQLATM
+3640 
-3652 SHLTNAQKANLT
+3652 
-3664 EQIERGTT
+3664 
-3672 VAGVQGI
+3672 
-3679 QANAGTLDQAMN
+3679 
-3691 QLRQS
+3691 
-3696 IASKDTT
+3696 
-3703 KSSEDYQDAN
+3703 
-3713 ADLQN
+3713 
-3718 AYNRAVSDAE
+3718 
-3728 GIISATNN
+3728 
-3736 PEMNPDTIN
+3736 
-3745 QKASQVNSAKSA
+3745 
-3757 LNGDEKLAAAKQT
+3757 
-3770 AKTDI
+3770 
-3775 GRLTDLNNAQR
+3775 
-3786 TAANA
+3786 
-3791 EVDQA
+3791 
-3796 PNLAAVTAAKNKA
+3796 
-3809 TSLNTAMGNL
+3809 
-3819 KHALA
+3819 
-3824 EKDNTKRSVNYTD
+3824 
-3837 ADQPKQQAYDTAV
+3837 
-3850 TQAEAITNANGSNA
+3850 
-3864 NETQVQAALN
+3864 
-3874 QLNQAKNDL
+3874 
-3883 NGDNKVAQAKE
+3883 
-3894 TAKRALASYS
+3894 
-3904 NLNNAQSTAATS
+3904 
-3916 QIDNATT
+3916 
-3923 VADVTAAQN
+3923 
-3932 TANELNTAMG
+3932 
-3942 QLQNGINDQNTVK
+3942 
-3955 QQVNFTDADQG
+3955 
-3966 KKDAYTNAVTNA
+3966 
-3978 QGILDKA
+3978 
-3985 NGQNMTKAQVEAAL
+3985 
-3999 NQVTTAKNAL
+3999 
-4009 NGDANVRQAKSD
+4009 NVRQAKSD

-4051 GVNSV
+4051 GVNGV

-4069 LESAIANKDQTK
+4069 LQSAIANKDQTK

-4098 NAIIQAESYLNK
+4098 NAITQAESYLNK

-4139 NLQRAKTEAT
+4139 NLQRAKTEAI

-4197 QAIADHDTIVAG
+4197 QAIADHDTIVAS

-4325 IANKDEV
+4325 IANKDDV

-4340 ADTDKQN
+4340 ADRDKQN

-4353 TSAENII
+4353 TNAENII

-4367 LNPSA
+4367 LDPSA
-4372 VTQAANQVNTN
+4372 VTQAANQVSTN

-4526 NQRLSTLDNLNNAQK
+4526 NQTLSTLDNLNNAQK

-4605 RNAENILN
+4605 HNAENILN

-4626 AAMNQVNTTKA
+4626 AAMNQVNATKA

-4661 LTNAQKDALKQLVQ
+4661 LTNAQKEALKQLVQ

-4714 NYTDASPNKKD
+4714 NYTDASQNKKD

-4740 TTNPTLD
+4740 TTSPTLD

-4776 QATQSLGSLDNL
+4776 QASQSLGSLDNL
-4788 NNAQKQAV
+4788 NNAQKQTV
-4796 TNQINGAHTV
+4796 TDQINGAHTV

-4872 TQTEV
+4872 TQAEV
-4877 EQAIQQVNA
+4877 EQAIKQVNA
-4886 TKQALNG
+4886 AKQALNG

-4991 GTPDVVVTP
+4991 ATPDVVVTP

-5029 VQQAI
+5029 VQHAI

-5044 RDEYNKQITQA
+5044 RDEYSKQITQA

-5069 TLNDAMTQ
+5069 TLNDAMTQLKQGIANKAQIKGSENYHDADTDKQTAYDNAVTKAEELLKQTTNPTMDPNTIQQALTKVNDTNQALNGNQKLADAKQDAKTTLGTLDHLNDAQKQALTTQVEQAPDIATVNNVKQNAQNLNNAMTNLNNALQDKTETLNSINFTDADQAKKDAYTNAVSHAEGILSKANGSNASQTEVEQAMQRVNEAKQALNGNDNVQRAKDAAKQVITNANDLNQAQKDALKQQVDAAQTVANVNTIKQTAQDLNQAMTQ

-5238 QQIANGTPTPVLAPD
+5238 QQIANGIPTPVLTPD

-5273 KLAQAKQDALAN
+5273 KLAQAKQEALAN

-5327 GNLKQ
+5327 SNLKQ

-5344 NYHDADVDKQ
+5344 NYHDADADKQ

-5369 QTTNPTLNPDDIT
+5369 QTTNPTLNPDEIT

-5388 TDAKNSLNGEA
+5388 TDAKNGLNGEA

-5461 DKDQILADGNYL
+5461 DKAQTLADGNYL

-5609 NKAVTAANNIINQT
+5609 NQAVTAANNIINQT

-5882 AINQAAATVNTT
+5882 AINQAATTVNTT

-5975 VNAEPNKKQAYDE
+5975 VNAEPNKKQSYDE

-6061 ATTRDK
+6061 AT
-6067 VAEII
+6067 
-6072 AQAQALN
+6072 
-6079 EAMKALKESIKDQP
+6079 
-6093 QTEASSKFINEDQA
+6093 
-6107 QKDAY
+6107 
-6112 TQAVQHA
+6112 
-6119 KDLINK
+6119 
-6125 TTDPTL
+6125 
-6131 AKSIIDQAT
+6131 
-6140 QAVTDAKNN
+6140 
-6149 LHGDQKLAQ
+6149 
-6158 DKQRATE
+6158 
-6165 TLNNLSNL
+6165 
-6173 NTPQRQAL
+6173 
-6181 ENQINNAATRGE
+6181 TRGE

-6309 QINNAATRDEVA
+6309 QINNAATRGEVA

-6495 AAQSITD
+6495 AAESITD

-6514 EQALT
+6514 DQVLT

-6713 EITGNEGRTKGS
+6713 EITDNEGRTKGS

-6741 AVDKAKQALDKSTG
+6741 TVDKAKQALDKSTG
-6755 QNLTAEQ
+6755 QNLTAKQ

-6767 DAITAAKK
+6767 DAVTAAKK

-7008 TNVNDINGAIQTVND
+7008 TNVNDINGAIQAVND

-7121 DVDKQVQSLIDEI
+7121 DVDKQVQALIDEI

-7223 ALKDRI
+7223 ALKYRI
-7229 NQILQQGHNGINN
+7229 
-7242 AMTKE
+7242 
-7247 EIEQAKAQL
+7247 
-7256 AQALQDIKDLVKAKE
+7256 D
-7271 NAKQDIDKR
+7271 
-7280 VQALIDEIDQN
+7280 
-7291 PNLTDKEKQALK
+7291 
-7303 DRINQILQQGHNDIN
+7303 QILQQGHNDIN

-7529 KIDEI
+7529 KINEI

-7557 QAIDYIN
+7557 QAIDHVN

-7582 IEQFYPEQFT
+7582 IEQFNPEQFT

-7694 SIRNSEIGTTDEKQ
+7694 SIRNSEIGTADEKQ

-7749 IVISDRA
+7749 IVTSDRA

-7791 IDEDDDID
+7791 LDEDDDID

-7885 EEKDTLN
+7885 EEKDSLN

-7926 DEKVLQDN
+7926 DEKVLKDN
-7934 EHSPILIAKRRKDKE
+7934 EHSPLLFAKRRKDKE
-7949 VDVETTTSIESN
+7949 EDVETTTSIESKD
-7961 EDDAPLLLAKK
+7961 EDVPLLLAKK
-7972 KNQKDNQSKGKKSA
+7972 KNQKDNQSKDKKSA
-7986 SKNLLKS
+7986 SKNTSKKVAAKKKKKKAKKNKK

>member
-1 MGNGAE
+1 MNYRDKIQKFSIRKYTVGTFSTVIATLVFLGFNTSQAHAAETNQPASVVKQKQQSNNEQTENRESQVQNSQNSQNGQSLSATHENEQPNISQANLVDQKVAQSSTTNDEQPASQNVNTKKDSATAATTQPDKEQSKHKQNESQSANKNGNDNRAAHVENHEANVVTASDSSDNGNVQHDRNELQAFFDANYHDYRFIDRENADSGTFNYVKGIFDKINTLLGSNDPINNKDLQLAYKELEQAVALIRTMPQRQQTSRRSNRIQTRSVESRAAEPRSVSDYQNANSSYYVENANDGSGYPVGTYINASSKGAPYNLPTTPWNTLKASDSKEIALMTAKQTGDGYQWVIKFNKGHAPHQNMIFWFALPADQVPVGRTDFVTVNSDGTNVQWSHGAGAGANKPLQQMWEYGVNDPHRSHDFKIRNRSGQVIYDWPTVHIYSLEDLSRASDYFSEAGATPATKAFGRQNFEYINGQKPAESPGVPKVYTFIGQGDASYTISFKTQGPTVNKLYYAAGGRALEYNQLFMYSQLYVESTQDHQQRLNGLRQVVNRTYRIGTTKRVEVSQGNVQTKKVLESTNLNIDDFVDDPLSYVKTPSNKVLGFYSNNANTNAFRPGGAQQLNEYQLSQLFTDQKLQEAARTRNPIRLMIGFDYPDAYGNSETLVPVNLTVLPEIQHNIKFFKNDDTQNIAEKPFSKQAGHPVFYVYAGNQGNASVNLGGSVTSIQPLRINLTSNENFTDKDWQITGIPRTLHIENSTNRPNNARERNIELVGNLLPGDYFGTIRFGRKEQLFEIRVKPHTPTITTTAEQLRGTALQKVPVNISGIPLDPSALVYLVAPTNQTTNGGSEADQIPSGYTILATGTPDGVHNTITIQPKDYVVFIPPVGKQIRAVVYYNKVVASNMSNAVTILPDDIPPTINNPVGINAKYYRGDEVSFTMGVSDRHSGLKSTTITTLPSGWTSNLTKSDNKNGSLAITGRVSMNQAFNSDITFKVSATDNVNNTTNDSQSKHVSIHVGKISEDAHPIVLGNTEKVVVVNPTAVSNDEKQSIITAFMNKNQNIRGYLASTDPVTVDNNGNVTLHYRDGSSTTLDATNVMTYEPVVKSEYQTANAAKTATVTIAKGQSFNIGDIKQYFTLSNGQAIPSGTFTNITSDRTIPTAQEVSQMNAGTQLYHITATNAYHKDSEDFYISLKIIDVKQPEGDQRVYRTSTYDLTTDEISKVKQAFINANRDVITLAEGDISVTNTPNGANVSTITVNINKGRLTKSFASNLANMNFLRWVNFAQDYTVSWTNAKIANRPTDGGLSWSDDHKSLIYRYDATLGTQITTNDILTMLKATTTVPGLRNNITGNEKSQAEAGGRPNFRTTGYSQSNATTDGQRQFTLNGQVIQVLDIINPSNGYGGQPVTNSNTRANHSNSTVVNVNEPAANGAGAFTIDHVVKSNSTHNASDAVYKAQLYLTPYGPKQYVEHLNQNTGNTTDAINIYFVPSDLVNPTISVGNYTNHQVFSGETFTNTITANDNFGVQSVTVPNTSQITGTVDNNHQHVSATAPNVTSATNKTINLLATDTSGNTATTSFNVTVKPLRDKYRVGTSSTAANPVRIANISNNATVSQADQTTIINSLTFTETVPNRSYARASANEITSKTVSNVSRTGNNANVTVTVTYQDGTTSTVTVPVKHVIPEIVAHSHYTVQGQDFPAGNGSSASDYFKLSNGSDIPDATITWVSGQAPNKDNTRIGEDITVTAHILIDGETTPITKTATYKVVRTVPKHVFETARGVLYPGVSDMYDAKQYVKPVNNSWSTNAQHMNFQFVGTYGPNKDVVGISTRLIRVTYDNRQTEDLTILSKVKPDPPRIDANSVTYKAGLTNQEIKVNNVLNNSSVKLFKADNTPLNVTNITHGSGFSSVVTVSDALPNGGIKAKSSISMNNVTYTTQDEHGQVVTVTRNESVDSNDSATVTVTPQLQATTEGAVFIKGGDGFDFGHVERFIQNPPHGATVAWHDSPDTWKNTVGNTHKTAVVTLPNGQGTRNVEVPVKVYPVANAKAPSRDVKGQNLTNGTDAINYITFDPNTNTNGITAAWANRQQPNNQQAGVQHLNVDVTYPGISAAKRVPVTLNVYQFEFPQTTYTTTVGGTLASGTQASGYAQMQNATGLPTDGFTYKWNRDTTGTNDANWSAMNKPNVAKVVNAKYDVIYNGHTFATSLPAKFVVKDVQPAKPTVTETAAGAITIAPGANQTVNTHAGNVTTYADKLVIKRNGNVVTTFTRRNNTSPWVKEASAATVAGIAGTNNGITVAAGTFNPADTIQVVATQGSGETVSDEQRSDDFTVVAPQPNQATTKIWQNGHIDITPNNPSGHLINPTQAMDIAYTEKVGNGAE

-167 VSTEGKKPGTITQ
+167 VSTDGKKPGTITQ

-216 LTKVRAAQTKI
+216 LTKVQAAQTKI
-227 DQAKALLQNK
+227 NEAKALLQNK

-440 YENAKRAGQTE
+440 YEDAKRAGQTE

-467 QIAAEKTKVEEK
+467 QIAAKKTKVEEK

-515 GMTSTSVATFNE
+515 GMTSASIAAFNE

-556 TAANAAKTA
+556 TAANAAKSA

-662 LQNAKTQLEQ
+662 LQTAKTQLEQ

-904 DIKQTTHSLNTAMTG
+904 DIKQTTQSLNTAMTG

-971 VNNALSNVTSKE
+971 VTNALSNVTSKE

-1212 KSNGQ
+1212 KSYGQ

-1225 EAMNQLNSAKNNLDG
+1225 EAMNQVNSAKNNLDG

-1271 QINSGTTVA
+1271 QINNGTTVA
-1280 GVHTVQSNAN
+1280 GVQTVQSNAN

-1396 SQISSATR
+1396 SQITSATR

-1423 SLQSGINNESQ
+1423 SLQNGINNESQ

-1455 ITAAKAILNKSTG
+1455 ITAAKAILNKQHG
-1468 PNTAQNAVEAAL
+1468 PNTAQNDVEAAL
-1480 QRVNNAKDA
+1480 RRVNTAKDA

-1534 ESVKQSANSLD
+1534 ESVKESANSLD

-1645 ALKTQANGAQRVSN
+1645 ALKAQANGAQRVSN
-1659 AQDVQRNATELNTAM
+1659 AQDVQHNATELNTAM

-1703 YTTKVTNAEHIIS
+1703 YTTKVTNAENIIS

-2760 ENANNTI
+2760 ENAN
-2767 DGLAQ
+2767 
-2772 LNNAQKAKLKEQV
+2772 
-2785 QSATTLEGVQT
+2785 
-2796 VKNSS
+2796 
-2801 QTLNTAMKGLRDSI
+2801 
-2815 ANEATIKAGQN
+2815 
-2826 YTDASPTNRNE
+2826 
-2837 YDSAVTAA
+2837 
-2845 KAIINQTSNPTME
+2845 
-2858 PNTITQA
+2858 
-2865 TSQVTTKEHALNGAQ
+2865 
-2880 NLAQAKTTAKNNLNN
+2880 
-2895 LTSINN
+2895 
-2901 AQKDALTRSIDG
+2901 
-2913 ATTVAGVN
+2913 
-2921 QETAKATE
+2921 
-2929 LNNAMH
+2929 
-2935 SLQNGINDEAQTK
+2935 
-2948 QTQKYLDAEPI
+2948 
-2959 KKSAYDQ
+2959 
-2966 AVNAAKAILTK
+2966 
-2977 ASGQNVDKAA
+2977 
-2987 VEQALQNVNSTKTAL
+2987 
-3002 NGDAKLNE
+3002 
-3010 AKAAAKQTLG
+3010 
-3020 TLTHINN
+3020 
-3027 AQRTALDNEITQATN
+3027 
-3042 VEGVNTVKAKAQQL
+3042 
-3056 DGAMGQLE
+3056 
-3064 TSIRDKDT
+3064 
-3072 TLQSQNYQDAD
+3072 
-3083 DAKRTAYSQAV
+3083 
-3094 NAAATILNKTAGG
+3094 
-3107 NTPKADVE
+3107 
-3115 RAMQAVTQANT
+3115 
-3126 ALNGIQNL
+3126 
-3134 ERAKQAANTAITN
+3134 
-3147 ASDLNTKQKEALK
+3147 
-3160 AQVTSAGRVSAANGV
+3160 
-3175 EHTAT
+3175 
-3180 ELNTAMTALKRAIAD
+3180 
-3195 KAETKA
+3195 
-3201 SGNYV
+3201 
-3206 NADANKRQAYDE
+3206 
-3218 KVTAA
+3218 
-3223 ENIVSGT
+3223 
-3230 PTPTLTPADVTNA
+3230 
-3243 ATQVTNAKTQLNGNH
+3243 
-3258 NLEVAKQNANTAI
+3258 TAI

-3309 SAMKGLR
+3309 TAMKGLR

-3322 ATIKAGQNYT
+3322 ATIKADQNYT

-3339 SEYDSAVTAAKAIID
+3339 SEYDSAVTAAKAIIG

-3404 DAQKDAVKR
+3404 NAQKEAAKR

-3476 QILNKAQGPNTAKDN
+3476 QILNKAQGPNTAKDG
-3491 VESALQNVQRAKNEL
+3491 VETALENVQRAKNEL
-3506 NGNQNVANAKST
+3506 NGNQNVANAKTT

-3537 KTQIEGASTVAGVNQ
+3537 KTQIEGATTVAGVNQ

-3568 SGINDEAAT
+3568 RGINDEAAT
-3577 KAAQKYTDADRDK
+3577 KAAQKYTDADREK

-3606 KTAGSND
+3606 KTAGTNE

-3640 AKNTAKQQLATM
+3640 AKNTAKQQVATM
-3652 SHLTNAQKANLT
+3652 SHLTDAQKANLT
-3664 EQIERGTT
+3664 SQIESGTT

-3696 IASKDTT
+3696 IASKDAT

-3718 AYNRAVSDAE
+3718 AYNDAVTNAE

-3770 AKTDI
+3770 AKSDI

-3824 EKDNTKRSVNYTD
+3824 EKDNTKRSVNYKD

-3894 TAKRALASYS
+3894 SAKRALASYS

-3923 VADVTAAQN
+3923 VAGVTAAQN

-4069 LESAIANKDQTK
+4069 LETAIANKDQTK

-4139 NLQRAKTEAT
+4139 NLRRAKTEAT

-4240 ITNAADVTAATQRV
+4240 ITNAADVTAVTQRV

-4268 TAKQQAKDAL
+4268 TAKQQAKDTL

-4367 LNPSA
+4367 LDPSA

-4383 KTALNGAQNLANKKQ
+4383 KTALNGVQNLANKKQ

-4526 NQRLSTLDNLNNAQK
+4526 NQTLSTLDNLNNAQK

-4661 LTNAQKDALKQLVQ
+4661 LTNAQKEALKQLVQ

-4740 TTNPTLD
+4740 TTSPTLD

-4796 TNQINGAHTV
+4796 TDQINGAHTV

-4886 TKQALNG
+4886 AKQALNG

-4991 GTPDVVVTP
+4991 ATPDVVVTP

-5029 VQQAI
+5029 VQHAI

-5044 RDEYNKQITQA
+5044 RDEYSKQITQA

-5069 TLNDAMTQ
+5069 TLNDAMTQLKQGIADKAQIKGSENYHDADPDKQTAYDNAVTKAEELLKQTTNPTMDPNTIQQALTKVKDTNQALNGNQKLADAKQAAKTNLGTLDHLNDAQKQALTTQVEQAPDIATVNNVKQNAQNLNNAMTNLNNALQDKTETLNSINFTDADQAKKDAYTNAVSHAEGILSKANGSNASQTEVEQAMQRVNEAKQALNGNDNVQRAKDAAKQVITNANDLNQAQKDALKQQVDAAQTVANVNTIKQTAQDLNQAMTQ

-5238 QQIANGTPTPVLAPD
+5238 QQIANGIPTPVLTPD

-5273 KLAQAKQDALAN
+5273 KLAQAKQEALAN

-5344 NYHDADVDKQ
+5344 NYHDADADKQ

-5369 QTTNPTLNPDDIT
+5369 QTTNPTLNPDEIT

-5388 TDAKNSLNGEA
+5388 TDAKNGLNGEA

-5444 TATSLDQAMD
+5444 TATSLDHAMD

-5461 DKDQILADGNYL
+5461 DKAQTLADGNYL

-5534 KQQLANLTHLNDAQK
+5534 KQQLANLTHINDAQK

-5609 NKAVTAANNIINQT
+5609 NQAVTAANNIINQT
-5623 TSPTMNPDDVNGAT
+5623 TSPTMNPDDVNRAT
-5637 TQVNNTK
+5637 TQVNN
-5644 VALDGDENLAAAKQQ
+5644 
-5659 ANNRLDQLD
+5659 
-5668 HLNNAQKQQLQSQI
+5668 
-5682 TQSSDIAAVN
+5682 
-5692 GHKQTAESLN
+5692 
-5702 TAMGNLINAIADHQ
+5702 
-5716 AVEQRG
+5716 
-5722 NFINA
+5722 
-5727 DTDKQTA
+5727 
-5734 YNTAVNE
+5734 
-5741 AAAMINKQTGQN
+5741 
-5753 ANQTEVEQ
+5753 
-5761 AITKVQTTLQALNGD
+5761 
-5776 HNLQV
+5776 
-5781 AKTNATQAIDALTSL
+5781 
-5796 NDPQKTAL
+5796 
-5804 KDQVT
+5804 
-5809 AATLVTAVH
+5809 
-5818 QIEQNAN
+5818 
-5825 TLNQAMHGLRQSIQD
+5825 
-5840 NAATKANS
+5840 
-5848 KYINED
+5848 
-5854 QPEQQ
+5854 
-5859 NYDQAVQAANN
+5859 
-5870 IINEQTATLDNN
+5870 
-5882 AINQAAATVNTT
+5882 T

-5920 LNNAQKHMEDTL
+5920 LNNVQKTYG
-5932 IDSETTRTAV
+5932 R
-5942 KQDLTEA
+5942 
-5949 QALDQLMD
+5949 
-5957 ALQQSIA
+5957 
-5964 DKDATRASSAY
+5964 Y
-5975 VNAEPNKKQAYDE
+5975 VN
-5988 AVQNAESI
+5988 
-5996 IAGLNN
+5996 
-6002 PTINKGNVSS
+6002 
-6012 ATQAV
+6012 
-6017 ISSKNAL
+6017 
-6024 DGVERLAQDK
+6024 
-6034 QTAGNS
+6034 
-6040 LNHLDQLTPAQQQ
+6040 
-6053 ALENQINN
+6053 
-6061 ATTRDK
+6061 
-6067 VAEII
+6067 
-6072 AQAQALN
+6072 
-6079 EAMKALKESIKDQP
+6079 
-6093 QTEASSKFINEDQA
+6093 
-6107 QKDAY
+6107 
-6112 TQAVQHA
+6112 
-6119 KDLINK
+6119 
-6125 TTDPTL
+6125 
-6131 AKSIIDQAT
+6131 
-6140 QAVTDAKNN
+6140 
-6149 LHGDQKLAQ
+6149 
-6158 DKQRATE
+6158 
-6165 TLNNLSNL
+6165 
-6173 NTPQRQAL
+6173 
-6181 ENQINNAATRGE
+6181 
-6193 VAQKLTEAQALNQ
+6193 
-6206 AMEALRN
+6206 
-6213 SIQDQQQT
+6213 
-6221 EAGSK
+6221 
-6226 FINEDKPQKDA
+6226 
-6237 YQAAVQNAK
+6237 
-6246 DLINQTN
+6246 
-6253 NPTLDKAQ
+6253 
-6261 VEQLTQ
+6261 
-6267 AVNQAKDNLHGDQK
+6267 
-6281 LADDKQHAVT
+6281 
-6291 DLNQLNGLN
+6291 
-6300 NPQRQALES
+6300 
-6309 QINNAATRDEVA
+6309 
-6321 QKLAEAKA
+6321 
-6329 LDQAMQA
+6329 
-6336 LRNSIQDQQQTESG
+6336 
-6350 SKFINEDKPQKDAYQ
+6350 
-6365 AAVQNAKDLINQT
+6365 
-6378 GNPTLDKSQVEQL
+6378 
-6391 TQAVT
+6391 
-6396 TAKDNLHGDQKLA
+6396 
-6409 RDQQQ
+6409 
-6414 AVTTVNALPNLNH
+6414 
-6427 AQQQALTD
+6427 
-6435 AINAAPTRTEVAQ
+6435 
-6448 HVQTA
+6448 
-6453 TELDHAMETLKNK
+6453 
-6466 VDQVNTDKA
+6466 
-6475 QPNYTEASTDK
+6475 
-6486 KEAVDQALQ
+6486 
-6495 AAQSITD
+6495 
-6502 PTNGSN
+6502 
-6508 ANKDAV
+6508 
-6514 EQALT
+6514 
-6519 KLQEKE
+6519 
-6525 NELNGNE
+6525 
-6532 RVAEA
+6532 
-6537 KTQAKQTIDQLTH
+6537 
-6550 LNADQIATAKQN
+6550 
-6562 IDQATKLQPIAELVD
+6562 
-6577 QATQLNQSMDQ
+6577 
-6588 LQQAVNEHAN
+6588 
-6598 VEQTVDYT
+6598 
-6606 QADSDKQNAYK
+6606 
-6617 QAIADAENV
+6617 
-6626 LKQNANK
+6626 
-6633 QQVDQALQNIL
+6633 
-6644 NAKQALNGDERV
+6644 
-6656 ALAKTNGKHDIDQLN
+6656 
-6671 ALNNA
+6671 
-6676 QQDGF
+6676 
-6681 KGRID
+6681 
-6686 QSNDLNQIQ
+6686 
-6695 QIVDE
+6695 
-6700 AKALNRAMDQLSQ
+6700 
-6713 EITGNEGRTKGS
+6713 
-6725 TNYVNAD
+6725 
-6732 TQVKQVYDE
+6732 
-6741 AVDKAKQALDKSTG
+6741 
-6755 QNLTAEQ
+6755 
-6762 VIKLN
+6762 
-6767 DAITAAKK
+6767 
-6775 ALNGEERLNNRKAEA
+6775 
-6790 LQRLD
+6790 
-6795 QLTHLN
+6795 
-6801 NAQRQLAIQQI
+6801 
-6812 NNAETL
+6812 
-6818 NKASRAI
+6818 
-6825 NRATKLDNAMGAVQ
+6825 
-6839 QYIDEQHL
+6839 
-6847 GVISSTNYIN
+6847 
-6857 ADDNLKANYDNAIAN
+6857 
-6872 AAHELDKVQ
+6872 
-6881 GNAIAKAEA
+6881 
-6890 EQLKQNIIDAQN
+6890 
-6902 ALNGDQNLANAKDKA
+6902 
-6917 NAFVNSLNGL
+6917 
-6927 NQQQQDLAHKA
+6927 
-6938 INNADTVSDVTDIV
+6938 
-6952 NNQIDLNDAMETLKH
+6952 
-6967 LVDNEIPNAEQT
+6967 
-6979 VNYQNADDN
+6979 
-6988 AKTNFD
+6988 
-6994 DAKRLAN
+6994 
-7001 TLLNSDN
+7001 
-7008 TNVNDINGAIQTVND
+7008 
-7023 AIHNLNGDQRLQD
+7023 
-7036 AKDKAI
+7036 
-7042 QSINQALAN
+7042 
-7051 KLKEIEASNATD
+7051 
-7063 QDKLIAKNKAEELA
+7063 
-7077 NSIINNINKATSN
+7077 
-7090 QAVSQ
+7090 
-7095 VQTAGNHAIE
+7095 
-7105 QVHANE
+7105 
-7111 IPKAKIDANK
+7111 
-7121 DVDKQVQSLIDEI
+7121 
-7134 DRNPNLT
+7134 
-7141 DKEKQA
+7141 
-7147 LKDRIN
+7147 
-7153 QILQQGHNGINNAMT
+7153 
-7168 KEEIEQAKAQLAQAL
+7168 
-7183 QDIKDLVKAKEDAK
+7183 
-7197 QDVDKQ
+7197 
-7203 VQALIDEID
+7203 
-7212 QNPNLTDKEKQ
+7212 
-7223 ALKDRI
+7223 
-7229 NQILQQGHNGINN
+7229 
-7242 AMTKE
+7242 
-7247 EIEQAKAQL
+7247 
-7256 AQALQDIKDLVKAKE
+7256 
-7271 NAKQDIDKR
+7271 
-7280 VQALIDEIDQN
+7280 
-7291 PNLTDKEKQALK
+7291 
-7303 DRINQILQQGHNDIN
+7303 
-7318 NALTKEE
+7318 
-7325 IEQAKAQLAQALQ
+7325 
-7338 DIKDLVKAKED
+7338 
-7349 AKNAIKALANAKR
+7349 
-7362 DQINSN
+7362 
-7368 PDLTPEQKAKALK
+7368 
-7381 EIDEAEKRALQNV
+7381 
-7394 ENAQT
+7394 
-7399 IDQLNRGLNLGLDDI
+7399 
-7414 RNTHVW
+7414 
-7420 EVDEQPAVNEIF
+7420 
-7432 EATPEQILVNGELIV
+7432 
-7447 HRDDIITEQDILAHI
+7447 
-7462 NLIDQL
+7462 
-7468 SAEVIDTPSTAT
+7468 
-7480 ISDSLTAKVEVTL
+7480 
-7493 LDGSKVIV
+7493 
-7501 NVPVKVVEKELS
+7501 
-7513 VVKQQAIE
+7513 
-7521 SIENAAQQ
+7521 
-7529 KIDEI
+7529 
-7534 NNSVTLTLEQKEAA
+7534 
-7548 IAEVNKLKQ
+7548 
-7557 QAIDYIN
+7557 
-7564 NAPDVHSVE
+7564 
-7573 EIQQQEQAH
+7573 
-7582 IEQFYPEQFT
+7582 
-7592 IEQAKSNAIKSIE
+7592 
-7605 DAIQH
+7605 
-7610 MIDEIKARTDLT
+7610 
-7622 DKEKQ
+7622 
-7627 EAIAKLNQ
+7627 
-7635 LKEQAIQ
+7635 
-7642 AIQRAQSIDE
+7642 
-7652 ISEQL
+7652 
-7657 EQFKA
+7657 
-7662 QMKAANP
+7662 
-7669 TAKELAKRKQE
+7669 
-7680 AISRIKDFSNEKIN
+7680 
-7694 SIRNSEIGTTDEKQ
+7694 
-7708 AAMNQI
+7708 
-7714 NEIVLETI
+7714 
-7722 RDINNAHTLQQV
+7722 
-7734 EAALNNGIARISAVQ
+7734 
-7749 IVISDRA
+7749 
-7756 KQSSSTGNES
+7756 
-7766 NSHLTIGYGTANHP
+7766 
-7780 FNSST
+7780 
-7785 IGHKKK
+7785 
-7791 IDEDDDID
+7791 
-7799 PLHMRHF
+7799 
-7806 SNNFG
+7806 
-7811 NVIKN
+7811 
-7816 AIGVVGISGLL
+7816 
-7827 ASFWFFIAKR
+7827 
-7837 RRKEDEEE
+7837 
-7845 ELEIRDNNKDSI
+7845 
-7857 KETLDDTKHLPLLF
+7857 
-7871 AKRRRKEDEEDVTV
+7871 
-7885 EEKDTLN
+7885 
-7892 NGESLDKVKHTPFFL
+7892 
-7907 PKRRRKEDE
+7907 
-7916 EDVEVTNENT
+7916 
-7926 DEKVLQDN
+7926 
-7934 EHSPILIAKRRKDKE
+7934 
-7949 VDVETTTSIESN
+7949 
-7961 EDDAPLLLAKK
+7961 
-7972 KNQKDNQSKGKKSA
+7972 
-7986 SKNLLKS
+7986 

>member
-1 MGNGAE
+1 MNYRDKIQKFSIRKYTVGTFSTVIATLVFLGLNTSHAQAAETNQLASVLKQKQQNGDAQTENRESQTQNSQNSQNGQSLSAPIENEQPNNNQTNQVDASGAQPYTTKHDQPVSQNEQAKKDTADATQTQSAKAESKHEQNESRSANKKGNDNNATHVENHEANVVTASDSSDSGSVQHDRNELQAFFDANYHDYRFIDRENADSGTFNYVKGIFDKINTLLGSNDPINNKDLQVAYKELEQAVALIRTMPQRQQTSRRSSRIQTRSIESRSAEPRSVSSYQNADSSYYVENANDGSGYPVGTYINASNKGAPYNLPTTPWNTLKASAAKEIALITAKQTGDGYQWVIKFNKGHAPHENMIYWFALPADQVPVGRTDFVTVNADGTNVQWSNGAGAGANKPLPQMWPNGVNDSRSWDFKIRNRSGQVIYDWPTVHINSLKDLARAGDYFSEAGAPASTKAFGRQIFEYINGERPTESPGVPRVYTFIGKGDASYTISFKTQGPTIDKLYYAAGGRALEYNQLFMYSQLYVESTQDQQQRLNGLRQTVNRTYRLGTTKRVEISHGNVQTKKVLESSNLNIDDFIDDPLSYVKTPSNKVLGFYPTNANPNVRRPGGVQELNEYQISQLFTDDKLQQAARNRTPIQLMIGFDYPDGHGNAETLVPVNLTVLPEIQHNIKFFKNDDGQNIADKPASKQAGHPVFYVYAGNQGNASVNLGGSVTSIQPLRINLTSNENFTDKDWQITGIPRTLHIENSTNRTNNARERNIELVGNLLPGDYFVTIRFGRKEQLFEIRVKPHTPTITTTAEQLRGTALQKVPVTVSGVPLDPSALVYLVIPTSQTRDGGSEADQIPSGYTKIATGTPDGVHSTITIRPEDYVVFIPPVGHQIRALIYYNNVVASNMSNAVTILPDDIPPTINNPVGLNAKYYHGDEVSFTMGVSDRHSGIKSTTITTLPSGWTSNLTKADKNNGSLSITGRVSMNQAFNSDITFKVSATDNVNNTTNDSQSKHVTVHVGKISDDAHPIVLGNSEKVVVVNPTALTGDEKQRIITAFMNKNQNIRGYLASSNPVAVDDHGNVTLHYRDGSSTALDATNVMTYEPVVKTEYQTANAPKTATVTIAKGQSFSIGDIKQYFTLSNGQPIPSGTFTNITSDRTIPTAQEVSQMNAGTQLYHIVASNAYHKDTEDFYISLKIIDVKQPEGDQRVYRTSTYDLTTDEISKVKQAFINANRDIITLAEGDISVTNTPNGANVSTITVNINKGRLTKSFTSNLTNMNFLRWISFPQDYTVTWTNAKIANRPTDGGLSWSDDHKSLIYRYDATLGTQITTNDILTMLKATTTVAGLRNNIAGNEKAQAEAGGRPNYKSSGYSQSNPTTDGQRQFTLNGQVIQVLDIINPSNGFGGQPVTNSNVRANHSNSTVVSVNEPAANGAGAFTIDHVVKSNSTHNAADAVYKAQLYLSPYGPKQYVEHLNQNTGNTNEAINIYFVPSDLVNPTISVGNYANHQVFSGETFTNTITANDNFGVQSVTVPATSQLTGTVDNNHQHVSATAPNVTSATNKTINLVANDTSGNTATTSFNVTIKPLRDKYRVGTSSTAANPVRIANISNNATVSQADQTAIINSLTFTETVPNRSYARASTNEITSKTVSNVSRNGNNANVTVTVTYQDGTTSTVTVPVKHVIPEIVAHSHYTVQGQDFPTGNGASASDYFKLSNGSAIPDATITWVSGQAPNKNNTTIGQDINVTAHILIDGETTPITKTATYKVVRTVPKQVFETTRGVLYPGVSDMYDAKQYVKPVNNSWSTNAQHMNFQFVGTYGPNKDVVGISTRLIRVTYDNRQTEDLNIISKVKPDPPRIDGNSVTYKAGLTNQEIKVNNVLNNSSVKLFKADNTPLNVTNITHGSGFSSVVTVSDALPNGEIKARSSISMNNVTYTTQDEHGQVVTVTRNESVDSNDSASVLVTPQLQATTEGAVFIKGGDDFDFGHVERFIQNPPHGATVAWHDSPDTWKHTVGNTHKTVVVTLPNGQGTRNVEVPVKVYPVANAKAPSRDVKGQNLTNGTDAINYITFDPNTNTNGITAAWANRQQPNNQQAGVQNLNVDVTYPGISAAKQVPVTVNVYQFEFPQNSYTTTVGGTLASGTQASGYAQMQNATGLPTDGFTYKWNNAATGTNDANWAAMNKPNVAKVVNAKYDIIYNGHTFATSLPAKFVVKDVQPAKPTVTETAAGAITIAPGANQTVNTHAGNVTTYADKLVIKRNGNVVTTFTRRNNTSPWVKEASAANVTGIVGTNNGITVAAGTFNPADTIQVVATQGSGETISDEQRSDDFTVVAPQPNQATTKIWQNGHIDITPNNPSGHLINPTQVMDIAYTEKVGNGAE
-7 HSKTINVVRGQ
+7 HSKTLNVVRGQ

-29 YVTLDAQTGKV
+29 YVTLDAHTGKV

-48 PNSSITITPKAGTGH
+48 PNSSINITPKAGTGL
-63 SVSSNPSTLTA
+63 SASSNPSTLTA

-96 EINNAVQVANK
+96 EINNAVHVAEK
-107 RTATIKNGTAMP
+107 RNATIKNGTAMP

-167 VSTEGKKPGTITQ
+167 VSTDGKKPGTITQ
-180 YNNAMHNAQQQ
+180 YNNAIHNAQQQ

-205 ERATPQQVSDA
+205 DRATPQQVNAA
-216 LTKVRAAQTKI
+216 LSKVQAAQTKI
-227 DQAKALLQNK
+227 NEAKALLQNK

-258 STAGMTQQS
+258 STTGMTQQS
-267 IDNYNAKKREAET
+267 IDNYNAKKREAES

-307 NALTALNQAKHDLTA
+307 NALTALNQAKQNLTA
-322 DTHALEQAVQQLNRT
+322 DTHELEQAVQQLNRT

-347 ITAYNNSIR
+347 IAAYNNSIH

-440 YENAKRAGQTE
+440 YESAKRAGQTE

-467 QIAAEKTKVEEK
+467 QIAAEKAKVEEK

-515 GMTSTSVATFNE
+515 GMTSASVASFND

-556 TAANAAKTA
+556 TAANATKSA

-603 SINAYNAKLT
+603 SVNAYNAKLT

-623 QVLAGSPTVEQINTN
+623 QVLAGSPTVDQINTN
-638 TSAANQAKSDLDH
+638 TSVANQAKSDLDH

-662 LQNAKTQLEQ
+662 LQTAKTQLEQ

-698 RQKLTEI
+698 RQKLAEI

-718 NDKVTEANQAKDQ
+718 NDKVAEANQAKDQ

-780 KSNITALNTA
+780 KSNITALNNA
-790 MTKLKDSVADNNT
+790 MTKLKESVADNNT

-832 GETTNPTMD
+832 GETNNPTMD
-841 VNTVNQKAAS
+841 VNTVNQKAES
-851 VKSTKDALD
+851 VKSTKGALD

-904 DIKQTTHSLNTAMTG
+904 DIKQTTQSLNTAMTG

-983 HALNGEAKLNA
+983 HALNGEAKLNT

-999 NTALGHLNNLN
+999 NTALGQLNNLN

-1023 AHQIDAVNT
+1023 AHQIETVNT

-1046 LRQAVADKDQVKR
+1046 LRQAVADKEQVKR
-1059 TEDYADADTAKQ
+1059 TEDYADADSAKQ

-1083 IINQTTNPTMSVDDV
+1083 IINQTANTTMSVNDV
-1098 NRATSAV
+1098 NSATSAV
-1105 TSNKNA
+1105 TTNKNA

-1225 EAMNQLNSAKNNLDG
+1225 EAMNQVNSAKNNLDG

-1245 QAKQT
+1245 QAKQA
-1250 AKQQLNNMTHLTTAQ
+1250 AKQQLNNMTHLTPAQ

-1319 NDKQTAYNNAVAA
+1319 HDKQTAYNNAVAA

-1371 AAKQNAKTYL
+1371 TAKQNAKTYL

-1396 SQISSATR
+1396 SQITSATR

-1423 SLQSGINNESQ
+1423 NLQNGINNESQ

-1455 ITAAKAILNKSTG
+1455 ITAAKAILNKQHG

-1608 VNNAK
+1608 VNSAK

-1633 NGASDLNQKQKD
+1633 NGASDLNQHQKD
-1645 ALKTQANGAQRVSN
+1645 TLKAQANGAQRVSN
-1659 AQDVQRNATELNTAM
+1659 AQDVQRNTTELNTAM
-1674 GTLKHAIADKTNTL
+1674 GQLKHAIADKTTTL
-1688 ASSKYVNADSTKQNA
+1688 ASSKYVNADSNKQNA

-1746 RLRVA
+1746 RLREA
-1751 KQNANTAIDALTQL
+1751 KQNANTAIDGLTQL

-1813 KASQNYTDASS
+1813 KASQNYTDASP

-1940 QSVKFTD
+1940 QGVNFTD

-1957 NAVSRAEAILNK
+1957 NAVSRAETILNK

-2015 SINNAQKRDLTTK
+2015 SINNAQ
-2028 IDQATTVAGVEAV
+2028 
-2041 SNTGTQLNTA
+2041 
-2051 MANLQN
+2051 
-2057 GINDKTNT
+2057 
-2065 LASENYHDADS
+2065 
-2076 DKKTAYTQAVT
+2076 
-2087 NAENILNKNSGS
+2087 
-2099 NLDKTAVENALS
+2099 
-2111 QVANAKGALNGNHNL
+2111 
-2126 EQAKSNANTTINGL
+2126 
-2140 QHLTTA
+2140 
-2146 QKDKLKQQVQ
+2146 
-2156 QAQNVAGVD
+2156 
-2165 TVKSSAN
+2165 
-2172 TLNGAMGTLRNSIQ
+2172 
-2186 DNTATKN
+2186 
-2193 GQNYLDATGSNKTN
+2193 
-2207 YNNAVDSANGVIN
+2207 
-2220 ATSNPN
+2220 
-2226 MDANAIN
+2226 
-2233 QIATQ
+2233 
-2238 VTSTKNALDG
+2238 
-2248 THNLTQAKQ
+2248 
-2257 TATNAIDGATNLNK
+2257 
-2271 AQKDALK
+2271 
-2278 AQVTSAQRVANVTSI
+2278 
-2293 QQTANELNTAMGQ
+2293 
-2306 LQHGIDDENATKQ
+2306 
-2319 TQKYR
+2319 
-2324 DAEQSKKTAYD
+2324 
-2335 QAVAAAKAILNKQTG
+2335 
-2350 SNSDKAA
+2350 
-2357 VDRALQQVTSTKD
+2357 
-2370 ALNGDAKLAE
+2370 
-2380 AKAAA
+2380 
-2385 KQNLGTLNH
+2385 
-2394 ITNAQRTDLEGQI
+2394 
-2407 NQATT
+2407 
-2412 VDGVNTVKT
+2412 
-2421 NANTLDGA
+2421 
-2429 MNSLQGSINDKDA
+2429 
-2442 TLRNQNYLDADESKR
+2442 
-2457 NAYTQA
+2457 
-2463 VTAAEGILNKQT
+2463 
-2475 GGNTSKADVDNAL
+2475 
-2488 NAVTRAKAALNG
+2488 
-2500 AENLRNAKTS
+2500 
-2510 ATNTINGL
+2510 
-2518 PNLTQLQKDNLKH
+2518 
-2531 QVEQAQ
+2531 
-2537 NVAGVNGVKDK
+2537 
-2548 GNTLNTAMG
+2548 
-2557 ALRTSIQNDNT
+2557 
-2568 TKTSQNYLD
+2568 
-2577 ASDSNKNNYNT
+2577 
-2588 AVNNANGVINA
+2588 
-2599 TNNPNMDANAINGMA
+2599 
-2614 NQVNTTKAALNGVQN
+2614 
-2629 LAQAK
+2629 
-2634 TNATNTINN
+2634 
-2643 AHDLN
+2643 
-2648 QKQKDALKTQ
+2648 
-2658 VNNAQR
+2658 
-2664 VSDANN
+2664 
-2670 VQHTATEL
+2670 
-2678 NGAMT
+2678 
-2683 ALKAAIADKER
+2683 
-2694 TKASGNY
+2694 
-2701 VNADQEKRQAYDSKV
+2701 
-2716 TNAENIING
+2716 
-2725 TPNATLTV
+2725 
-2733 NDVNSATSQVNAAK
+2733 
-2747 TALNGDNNLRVAK
+2747 
-2760 ENANNTI
+2760 
-2767 DGLAQ
+2767 
-2772 LNNAQKAKLKEQV
+2772 
-2785 QSATTLEGVQT
+2785 
-2796 VKNSS
+2796 
-2801 QTLNTAMKGLRDSI
+2801 
-2815 ANEATIKAGQN
+2815 
-2826 YTDASPTNRNE
+2826 
-2837 YDSAVTAA
+2837 
-2845 KAIINQTSNPTME
+2845 
-2858 PNTITQA
+2858 
-2865 TSQVTTKEHALNGAQ
+2865 
-2880 NLAQAKTTAKNNLNN
+2880 
-2895 LTSINN
+2895 
-2901 AQKDALTRSIDG
+2901 
-2913 ATTVAGVN
+2913 
-2921 QETAKATE
+2921 
-2929 LNNAMH
+2929 
-2935 SLQNGINDEAQTK
+2935 
-2948 QTQKYLDAEPI
+2948 
-2959 KKSAYDQ
+2959 
-2966 AVNAAKAILTK
+2966 
-2977 ASGQNVDKAA
+2977 
-2987 VEQALQNVNSTKTAL
+2987 
-3002 NGDAKLNE
+3002 
-3010 AKAAAKQTLG
+3010 
-3020 TLTHINN
+3020 
-3027 AQRTALDNEITQATN
+3027 
-3042 VEGVNTVKAKAQQL
+3042 
-3056 DGAMGQLE
+3056 
-3064 TSIRDKDT
+3064 
-3072 TLQSQNYQDAD
+3072 
-3083 DAKRTAYSQAV
+3083 
-3094 NAAATILNKTAGG
+3094 
-3107 NTPKADVE
+3107 
-3115 RAMQAVTQANT
+3115 
-3126 ALNGIQNL
+3126 
-3134 ERAKQAANTAITN
+3134 
-3147 ASDLNTKQKEALK
+3147 
-3160 AQVTSAGRVSAANGV
+3160 
-3175 EHTAT
+3175 
-3180 ELNTAMTALKRAIAD
+3180 
-3195 KAETKA
+3195 
-3201 SGNYV
+3201 
-3206 NADANKRQAYDE
+3206 
-3218 KVTAA
+3218 
-3223 ENIVSGT
+3223 
-3230 PTPTLTPADVTNA
+3230 
-3243 ATQVTNAKTQLNGNH
+3243 
-3258 NLEVAKQNANTAI
+3258 
-3271 DGLTSLNGPQKAK
+3271 
-3284 LKEQV
+3284 
-3289 GQATT
+3289 
-3294 LPNVQTVRDNAQTLN
+3294 
-3309 SAMKGLR
+3309 
-3316 DSIANE
+3316 
-3322 ATIKAGQNYT
+3322 
-3332 DASPNNR
+3332 
-3339 SEYDSAVTAAKAIID
+3339 
-3354 QTTSP
+3354 
-3359 SMNAQ
+3359 
-3364 EINQAKDQVTAKQQ
+3364 
-3378 ALNGQE
+3378 
-3384 NLRTAQTNA
+3384 
-3393 KQHLN
+3393 
-3398 GLSDLT
+3398 
-3404 DAQKDAVKR
+3404 
-3413 QIEGA
+3413 
-3418 THVNEVTQAQ
+3418 
-3428 NNADALNTA
+3428 
-3437 MTNLKNGIQDQN
+3437 
-3449 TIKQGVN
+3449 
-3456 FTDADEA
+3456 
-3463 KRNAYTNAVTQAE
+3463 
-3476 QILNKAQGPNTAKDN
+3476 
-3491 VESALQNVQRAKNEL
+3491 
-3506 NGNQNVANAKST
+3506 
-3518 AKNALNNLTSIN
+3518 
-3530 NAQKEAL
+3530 
-3537 KTQIEGASTVAGVNQ
+3537 
-3552 VSTTASELN
+3552 
-3561 TAMSNLQ
+3561 
-3568 SGINDEAAT
+3568 
-3577 KAAQKYTDADRDK
+3577 
-3590 QTAYNDAV
+3590 
-3598 TAAKTLLD
+3598 
-3606 KTAGSND
+3606 
-3613 NKAAV
+3613 
-3618 EQALQRVNTA
+3618 
-3628 KTALNGDARLNE
+3628 
-3640 AKNTAKQQLATM
+3640 
-3652 SHLTNAQKANLT
+3652 
-3664 EQIERGTT
+3664 
-3672 VAGVQGI
+3672 
-3679 QANAGTLDQAMN
+3679 
-3691 QLRQS
+3691 
-3696 IASKDTT
+3696 
-3703 KSSEDYQDAN
+3703 
-3713 ADLQN
+3713 
-3718 AYNRAVSDAE
+3718 
-3728 GIISATNN
+3728 
-3736 PEMNPDTIN
+3736 
-3745 QKASQVNSAKSA
+3745 
-3757 LNGDEKLAAAKQT
+3757 
-3770 AKTDI
+3770 
-3775 GRLTDLNNAQR
+3775 
-3786 TAANA
+3786 
-3791 EVDQA
+3791 
-3796 PNLAAVTAAKNKA
+3796 
-3809 TSLNTAMGNL
+3809 
-3819 KHALA
+3819 
-3824 EKDNTKRSVNYTD
+3824 
-3837 ADQPKQQAYDTAV
+3837 
-3850 TQAEAITNANGSNA
+3850 
-3864 NETQVQAALN
+3864 
-3874 QLNQAKNDL
+3874 
-3883 NGDNKVAQAKE
+3883 
-3894 TAKRALASYS
+3894 
-3904 NLNNAQSTAATS
+3904 
-3916 QIDNATT
+3916 
-3923 VADVTAAQN
+3923 
-3932 TANELNTAMG
+3932 
-3942 QLQNGINDQNTVK
+3942 
-3955 QQVNFTDADQG
+3955 
-3966 KKDAYTNAVTNA
+3966 
-3978 QGILDKA
+3978 
-3985 NGQNMTKAQVEAAL
+3985 
-3999 NQVTTAKNAL
+3999 
-4009 NGDANVRQAKSD
+4009 
-4021 AKANLGTLTHLNNAQ
+4021 
-4036 KQDLTS
+4036 
-4042 QIEGATTVN
+4042 
-4051 GVNSV
+4051 
-4056 KTKAQ
+4056 
-4061 DLDGAMQR
+4061 
-4069 LESAIANKDQTK
+4069 
-4081 ASENYIDADPT
+4081 
-4092 KKTAFD
+4092 
-4098 NAIIQAESYLNK
+4098 
-4110 DHGAN
+4110 
-4115 KDKQAVEQAIQSV
+4115 
-4128 TSTENALNGDA
+4128 
-4139 NLQRAKTEAT
+4139 
-4149 QAIDNLTHL
+4149 
-4158 NTPQKT
+4158 
-4164 ALKQQV
+4164 
-4170 NAAQRVSGVTDLKN
+4170 
-4184 SATSL
+4184 
-4189 NNAMDQLK
+4189 
-4197 QAIADHDTIVAG
+4197 
-4209 GNYTNASPDKQ
+4209 
-4220 GAYTDAYNA
+4220 
-4229 AKNIVNGSPNV
+4229 
-4240 ITNAADVTAATQRV
+4240 
-4254 NNAETGLNGDTNLA
+4254 
-4268 TAKQQAKDAL
+4268 
-4278 RQMTHLSDAQ
+4278 
-4288 KQSIT
+4288 
-4293 GQIDSAT
+4293 
-4300 QVTGVQSVKDNA
+4300 
-4312 TNLDNAMNQLRNS
+4312 
-4325 IANKDEV
+4325 
-4332 KASQPYVD
+4332 
-4340 ADTDKQN
+4340 
-4347 AYNTAV
+4347 
-4353 TSAENII
+4353 
-4360 NATSQPT
+4360 
-4367 LNPSA
+4367 
-4372 VTQAANQVNTN
+4372 
-4383 KTALNGAQNLANKKQ
+4383 
-4398 ETTANINQL
+4398 
-4407 SHLNNAQKQDLNTQV
+4407 
-4422 TNAPNISTVNQVK
+4422 
-4435 TKAEQLDQAMER
+4435 
-4447 LINGIQDKDQVKQS
+4447 
-4461 VNFTDADPEKQ
+4461 
-4472 TAYNNAV
+4472 
-4479 TAAENIINQANGTN
+4479 
-4493 ANQSQVEA
+4493 
-4501 ALSTVTTTKQAL
+4501 
-4513 NGDRKVTDAKNNA
+4513 
-4526 NQRLSTLDNLNNAQK
+4526 
-4541 GAVTGN
+4541 
-4547 INQAHTVA
+4547 
-4555 EVTQAIQTAQELNT
+4555 
-4569 AMGNLKNSLNDK
+4569 
-4581 DTTLG
+4581 
-4586 SQNFADAD
+4586 
-4594 PEKKNAYNEAV
+4594 
-4605 RNAENILN
+4605 
-4613 KSTGTNV
+4613 
-4620 PKDQVE
+4620 
-4626 AAMNQVNTTKA
+4626 
-4637 ALNGTQNLEK
+4637 
-4647 AKQHANTAI
+4647 
-4656 DGLSH
+4656 
-4661 LTNAQKDALKQLVQ
+4661 
-4675 QSTTVAE
+4675 
-4682 AQGNEQ
+4682 
-4688 KANNVDAAMDKLRQ
+4688 
-4702 SIADNATTKQNQ
+4702 
-4714 NYTDASPNKKD
+4714 
-4725 AYNNAVTTAQGIIDQ
+4725 
-4740 TTNPTLD
+4740 
-4747 PTVINQAAGQVSTTK
+4747 
-4762 NALNGNENLEAAKQ
+4762 
-4776 QATQSLGSLDNL
+4776 
-4788 NNAQKQAV
+4788 
-4796 TNQINGAHTV
+4796 
-4806 DEANQIKQNAQNLN
+4806 
-4820 TAMGNLKQAIADKDA
+4820 
-4835 TKATVNFTDADQAKQ
+4835 
-4850 QAYNTAVTNAE
+4850 
-4861 NIISKANGGNA
+4861 
-4872 TQTEV
+4872 
-4877 EQAIQQVNA
+4877 
-4886 TKQALNG
+4886 
-4893 NANVQH
+4893 
-4899 AKDEATALINSSND
+4899 
-4913 LNQAQKDALK
+4913 
-4923 QQVQNATTVAGVNNV
+4923 
-4938 KQTAQELN
+4938 
-4946 NAMTQLKQGIADKE
+4946 
-4960 QTKADGN
+4960 
-4967 FVNADPDKQNAYNQ
+4967 
-4981 AVAKAEALIS
+4981 
-4991 GTPDVVVTP
+4991 
-5000 SEITAALNKVTQAK
+5000 
-5014 NDLNGN
+5014 
-5020 TNLATAKQN
+5020 
-5029 VQQAI
+5029 
-5034 DQLPNLNQAQ
+5034 
-5044 RDEYNKQITQA
+5044 
-5055 TLVPNVNAIQQAAT
+5055 
-5069 TLNDAMTQ
+5069 
-5077 LKQGIAD
+5077 
-5084 KDQTKANG
+5084 
-5092 NFVNADTDKQN
+5092 
-5103 AYNNAVAHA
+5103 
-5112 EQIISGTPNAN
+5112 
-5123 VDPQQVA
+5123 
-5130 QALQQVN
+5130 
-5137 QAKGDLN
+5137 
-5144 GNHNLQVAKDNA
+5144 
-5156 NTAIDQLPNL
+5156 
-5166 NQPQKTALKDQ
+5166 
-5177 VSHAELVTGVNAI
+5177 
-5190 KQNADALNNAMG
+5190 
-5202 TLKQQIQAN
+5202 
-5211 SQVPQSVDFTQAD
+5211 
-5224 QDKQQAYNNAANQA
+5224 
-5238 QQIANGTPTPVLAPD
+5238 
-5253 TVTQAVT
+5253 
-5260 TMNQAKDALNGDE
+5260 
-5273 KLAQAKQDALAN
+5273 
-5285 LDTLRDL
+5285 
-5292 NQPQRDALRNQ
+5292 
-5303 INQAQALATVEQ
+5303 
-5315 TKQNAQNVNTAM
+5315 NVNTAM

-5344 NYHDADVDKQ
+5344 NYHDADADKQ

-5388 TDAKNSLNGEA
+5388 TDAKNGLNGEA

-5405 QNAKDAVSG
+5405 QNAKDAVNA

-5421 QKQALKGQIDQSPEI
+5421 QKQALKGQIDQSAEI
-5436 ATVNQVKQ
+5436 ATVTQVKQ
-5444 TATSLDQAMD
+5444 TATSLDQAMN

-5461 DKDQILADGNYL
+5461 DKTQTLTDGNYL

-5534 KQQLANLTHLNDAQK
+5534 KQQLVNLTHLNDAQK
-5549 QSFESQITQA
+5549 QSVESQITQA
-5559 PLVTDVT
+5559 SLVTDVT
-5566 TINQKAQTL
+5566 TINQKAQAL
-5575 DHAMELLRNSVAD
+5575 DHAMELLRNSIAD
-5588 NQTTLA
+5588 NQATLA

-5609 NKAVTAANNIINQT
+5609 NQAVTAANNIINQT
-5623 TSPTMNPDDVNGAT
+5623 TSPTMNPDDVNRAT

-5644 VALDGDENLAAAKQQ
+5644 VALDGDENLVAAKQQ

-5682 TQSSDIAAVN
+5682 ARSSDIAAVN

-5716 AVEQRG
+5716 VVEQRG
-5722 NFINA
+5722 NFVNA

-5734 YNTAVNE
+5734 YTTAVNE
-5741 AAAMINKQTGQN
+5741 AEAMINKQTGQN

-5825 TLNQAMHGLRQSIQD
+5825 TLNQAMHGLRESIQD

-5882 AINQAAATVNTT
+5882 AINQAATTVNTT

-5905 NDKDHAKQTVSQLAH
+5905 NDKDRAKQTVSQLAH

-5942 KQDLTEA
+5942 NHDLAEA

-5975 VNAEPNKKQAYDE
+5975 VNAEPNKKQAFDE

-6002 PTINKGNVSS
+6002 PTINKGNVTS

-6017 ISSKNAL
+6017 TSSKNAL

-6237 YQAAVQNAK
+6237 YQAAVQHAK
-6246 DLINQTN
+6246 DLINQTS

-6365 AAVQNAKDLINQT
+6365 AAVQHAKDLINQT

-6414 AVTTVNALPNLNH
+6414 AVTTVNTLPNLNH

-6466 VDQVNTDKA
+6466 VDQVNVDKV

-6502 PTNGSN
+6502 PNNGSN

-6550 LNADQIATAKQN
+6550 LNADQIASAKQN

-6588 LQQAVNEHAN
+6588 LQQAVNDHTN

-6606 QADSDKQNAYK
+6606 QADSDKQKAYK

-6633 QQVDQALQNIL
+6633 QQVDQALENIL
-6644 NAKQALNGDERV
+6644 NAKQALTGDERV

-6686 QSNDLNQIQ
+6686 QSDDLNQIQ

-6700 AKALNRAMDQLSQ
+6700 AKALNRAMNQLSQ

-6732 TQVKQVYDE
+6732 TQVKRVYDE
-6741 AVDKAKQALDKSTG
+6741 AVDKAKEALNKATG
-6755 QNLTAEQ
+6755 QNLTAEE

-6767 DAITAAKK
+6767 DAVTAAKQ
-6775 ALNGEERLNNRKAEA
+6775 ALNGEERLNNRKSEA

-6825 NRATKLDNAMGAVQ
+6825 NRAVQLDDAMGAVQ
-6839 QYIDEQHL
+6839 QYIDEHHL
-6847 GVISSTNYIN
+6847 DVISSTNYIN
-6857 ADDNLKANYDNAIAN
+6857 ADDNLKANYDNAITN
-6872 AAHELDKVQ
+6872 ATHELDKVQ
-6881 GNAIAKAEA
+6881 GSAIAKAEA
-6890 EQLKQNIIDAQN
+6890 EQLKQHIIDAQK
-6902 ALNGDQNLANAKDKA
+6902 ALNGDQNLATAKDKA
-6917 NAFVNSLNGL
+6917 NAFVDTLNGL
-6927 NQQQQDLAHKA
+6927 NQQQQDLAHQA
-6938 INNADTVSDVTDIV
+6938 INNADTVTGIANIIND
-6952 NNQIDLNDAMETLKH
+6952 QIDLNNAMETLKH
-6967 LVDNEIPNAEQT
+6967 LVDNEIPTAEQT
-6979 VNYQNADDN
+6979 VNYQNADDV
-6988 AKTNFD
+6988 AKSNFD

-7001 TLLNSDN
+7001 TLINSDH
-7008 TNVNDINGAIQTVND
+7008 TNVNDINGAIQTVKD
-7023 AIHNLNGDQRLQD
+7023 AIQNLNGEQRLQE

-7042 QSINQALAN
+7042 QNVNKVLAD

-7063 QDKLIAKNKAEELA
+7063 QDKLIAKNKAEALA

-7090 QAVSQ
+7090 QDVSQ

-7121 DVDKQVQSLIDEI
+7121 DVDKQVQALIDEIDRNPNLTDKEKQALKDRINQILQQGHNGINNAMTKEEIEQAKAQLAQALQEIKDIVKAKENAKQDVDKQVQALIDEI

-7197 QDVDKQ
+7197 
-7203 VQALIDEID
+7203 
-7212 QNPNLTDKEKQ
+7212 
-7223 ALKDRI
+7223 
-7229 NQILQQGHNGINN
+7229 
-7242 AMTKE
+7242 
-7247 EIEQAKAQL
+7247 
-7256 AQALQDIKDLVKAKE
+7256 
-7271 NAKQDIDKR
+7271 
-7280 VQALIDEIDQN
+7280 
-7291 PNLTDKEKQALK
+7291 
-7303 DRINQILQQGHNDIN
+7303 
-7318 NALTKEE
+7318 
-7325 IEQAKAQLAQALQ
+7325 
-7338 DIKDLVKAKED
+7338 
-7349 AKNAIKALANAKR
+7349 NAIKALANAKR

-7368 PDLTPEQKAKALK
+7368 PDLTPEQKAKVLK
-7381 EIDEAEKRALQNV
+7381 EIDEAEKRALENI

-7399 IDQLNRGLNLGLDDI
+7399 KDQLNQGLNLGLDDI

-7420 EVDEQPAVNEIF
+7420 EVDAQPAVNEIF
-7432 EATPEQILVNGELIV
+7432 DATPEQILVNGELIV

-7468 SAEVIDTPSTAT
+7468 TAEVIDTPSTES

-7501 NVPVKVVEKELS
+7501 NVPVKVVEKELT

-7529 KIDEI
+7529 KINDI
-7534 NNSVTLTLEQKEAA
+7534 NNHATLTPEQKEAA

-7557 QAIDYIN
+7557 QAIEQIN
-7564 NAPDVHSVE
+7564 NAADVHTVE
-7573 EIQQQEQAH
+7573 EVQHQEQAH
-7582 IEQFYPEQFT
+7582 IEQFNPDQFT
-7592 IEQAKSNAIKSIE
+7592 IDQAKSNAIKSIT

-7610 MIDEIKARTDLT
+7610 MIDEINASKDLT

-7627 EAIAKLNQ
+7627 EAISKLNQ
-7635 LKEQAIQ
+7635 LKEQSIQ

-7652 ISEQL
+7652 ITQQL
-7657 EQFKA
+7657 DQFKA
-7662 QMKAANP
+7662 QLKVANP
-7669 TAKELAKRKQE
+7669 FAKELEKRKKL
-7680 AISRIKDFSNEKIN
+7680 AISKIKDISTDKIDR
-7694 SIRNSEIGTTDEKQ
+7694 IRNSTIGTAEERQ
-7708 AAMNQI
+7708 AAMNRI

-7722 RDINNAHTLQQV
+7722 RDINNAHTPQQV
-7734 EAALNNGIARISAVQ
+7734 EAALNNGIARILAVQ
-7749 IVISDRA
+7749 IVTSDHS
-7756 KQSSSTGNES
+7756 KHSSNSDGQS
-7766 NSHLTIGYGTANHP
+7766 NSHISIGYGTVNHP
-7780 FNSST
+7780 YNSTTS
-7785 IGHKKK
+7785 GHKKK
-7791 IDEDDDID
+7791 LDQDDEID

-7806 SNNFG
+7806 GDRIG

-7816 AIGVVGISGLL
+7816 ALGVVGISGLL

-7845 ELEIRDNNKDSI
+7845 ELEIRDNSKDKKKGSI
-7857 KETLDDTKHLPLLF
+7857 EGTKHLPLLF
-7871 AKRRRKEDEEDVTV
+7871 AKRRRKEDEE
-7885 EEKDTLN
+7885 N
-7892 NGESLDKVKHTPFFL
+7892 
-7907 PKRRRKEDE
+7907 
-7916 EDVEVTNENT
+7916 VEVTNEHT

-7934 EHSPILIAKRRKDKE
+7934 EHSPLLIAKRRKDKE

-7986 SKNLLKS
+7986 SKKPSKKVAAKKKKKKSKKNKK

>member
-1 MGNGAE
+1 
-7 HSKTINVVRGQ
+7 
-18 NNQWTIANKPD
+18 
-29 YVTLDAQTGKV
+29 
-40 TFNANTIK
+40 
-48 PNSSITITPKAGTGH
+48 
-63 SVSSNPSTLTA
+63 
-74 PAAHT
+74 
-79 VNTTEI
+79 
-85 VKDYGSNVTAA
+85 
-96 EINNAVQVANK
+96 
-107 RTATIKNGTAMP
+107 
-119 TNLAGGSTTTIPV
+119 
-132 TVTYNDGSTEEVQ
+132 
-145 ESIFTKADKRELI
+145 
-158 TAKNHLDDP
+158 
-167 VSTEGKKPGTITQ
+167 
-180 YNNAMHNAQQQ
+180 
-191 INTAKTEAQQVINN
+191 
-205 ERATPQQVSDA
+205 
-216 LTKVRAAQTKI
+216 
-227 DQAKALLQNK
+227 
-237 EDNSQLVTSKNNL
+237 
-250 QSSVNQVP
+250 
-258 STAGMTQQS
+258 
-267 IDNYNAKKREAET
+267 
-280 EITAAQRVIDNGDAT
+280 
-295 AQQISD
+295 
-301 EKHRVD
+301 
-307 NALTALNQAKHDLTA
+307 
-322 DTHALEQAVQQLNRT
+322 
-337 GTTTGKKPAS
+337 
-347 ITAYNNSIR
+347 
-356 ALQSDLTSAKNS
+356 
-368 ANAIIQKPIRTV
+368 
-380 QEVQSALTNVNRVNE
+380 
-395 RLTQA
+395 
-400 INQLVPLADNSA
+400 
-412 LRTAKTKLDE
+412 
-422 EINKSV
+422 
-428 TTDGMT
+428 
-434 QSSIQA
+434 
-440 YENAKRAGQTE
+440 
-451 STNAQNVI
+451 
-459 NNGDATDQ
+459 
-467 QIAAEKTKVEEK
+467 
-479 YNSLKQ
+479 
-485 AIAGL
+485 
-490 TPDLAP
+490 
-496 LQTAKTQLQNDI
+496 
-508 DQPTSTT
+508 
-515 GMTSTSVATFNE
+515 
-527 KLSAARTKIQ
+527 
-537 EIDRVLA
+537 
-544 SHPDVATIRQNV
+544 
-556 TAANAAKTA
+556 
-565 LDQARNGL
+565 
-573 TVDKAPLENAKNQLQ
+573 
-588 HSIDTQTSTTGMTQD
+588 
-603 SINAYNAKLT
+603 
-613 AARNKIQQIN
+613 
-623 QVLAGSPTVEQINTN
+623 
-638 TSAANQAKSDLDH
+638 
-651 ARQALTPDKAP
+651 
-662 LQNAKTQLEQ
+662 
-672 SINQPTDTTG
+672 
-682 MTTASLNA
+682 
-690 YNQKLQAA
+690 
-698 RQKLTEI
+698 
-705 NQVLNGNPTVQNI
+705 
-718 NDKVTEANQAKDQ
+718 
-731 LNTARQGLTLDRQ
+731 
-744 PALTTLHGASNLN
+744 
-757 QAQQNNF
+757 
-764 TQQINAAQNHA
+764 
-775 ALETI
+775 
-780 KSNITALNTA
+780 
-790 MTKLKDSVADNNT
+790 
-803 IKSGQNY
+803 
-810 TDATPANK
+810 
-818 QAYDNAVN
+818 
-826 AAKGVI
+826 
-832 GETTNPTMD
+832 
-841 VNTVNQKAAS
+841 
-851 VKSTKDALD
+851 
-860 GQQNLQRA
+860 
-868 KTEATNAITHASDLN
+868 
-883 QAQKNALTQQVNSA
+883 
-897 QNVQAVN
+897 
-904 DIKQTTHSLNTAMTG
+904 
-919 LKRGVANHNQV
+919 
-930 VQSDNYVN
+930 
-938 ADTNKKNDYNN
+938 
-949 AYNHAND
+949 
-956 IINGNAQHPVITPSD
+956 
-971 VNNALSNVTSKE
+971 
-983 HALNGEAKLNA
+983 
-994 AKQEA
+994 
-999 NTALGHLNNLN
+999 
-1010 NAQRQNLQSQING
+1010 
-1023 AHQIDAVNT
+1023 
-1032 IKQNAT
+1032 
-1038 NLNSAMGN
+1038 
-1046 LRQAVADKDQVKR
+1046 
-1059 TEDYADADTAKQ
+1059 
-1071 NAYNS
+1071 
-1076 AVSSAET
+1076 
-1083 IINQTTNPTMSVDDV
+1083 
-1098 NRATSAV
+1098 
-1105 TSNKNA
+1105 
-1111 LNGDEKLA
+1111 
-1119 QSKTDA
+1119 
-1125 ARAIDALPHLNNA
+1125 
-1138 QKADVKSK
+1138 
-1146 INAASNIAG
+1146 
-1155 VNTVKQQGTDLNT
+1155 
-1168 AMGNLQGAIND
+1168 
-1179 EQTTLNSQNYQDA
+1179 
-1192 TPSKKTAYTNAVQA
+1192 
-1206 AKDILN
+1206 
-1212 KSNGQ
+1212 
-1217 NKTKDQVT
+1217 
-1225 EAMNQLNSAKNNLDG
+1225 
-1240 TRLLD
+1240 
-1245 QAKQT
+1245 
-1250 AKQQLNNMTHLTTAQ
+1250 
-1265 KTNLTN
+1265 
-1271 QINSGTTVA
+1271 
-1280 GVHTVQSNAN
+1280 
-1290 TLDQA
+1290 
-1295 MNTLRQSIANKDATK
+1295 
-1310 ASEDYVDAN
+1310 
-1319 NDKQTAYNNAVAA
+1319 
-1332 AETIINANSNPEMNP
+1332 
-1347 STITQKAEQVNSSK
+1347 
-1361 TALNGDENLA
+1361 
-1371 AAKQNAKTYL
+1371 
-1381 NTLTSITDAQKNNLI
+1381 
-1396 SQISSATR
+1396 
-1404 VSGVDTVKQNAQH
+1404 
-1417 LDQAMA
+1417 
-1423 SLQSGINNESQ
+1423 
-1434 VKSSEKYRDADTN
+1434 
-1447 KQQEYDNA
+1447 
-1455 ITAAKAILNKSTG
+1455 
-1468 PNTAQNAVEAAL
+1468 
-1480 QRVNNAKDA
+1480 
-1489 LNGDAKLIA
+1489 
-1498 AQNAAKQHLGT
+1498 
-1509 LTHIT
+1509 
-1514 TAQRNDL
+1514 
-1521 TNQISQATNLAGV
+1521 
-1534 ESVKQSANSLD
+1534 
-1545 GAMGN
+1545 
-1550 LQTAI
+1550 
-1555 NDKSGTLASQN
+1555 
-1566 FLDADE
+1566 
-1572 QKRNAYNQAVSAAET
+1572 
-1587 ILNKQTGPNTAK
+1587 
-1599 TAVEQALNN
+1599 
-1608 VNNAK
+1608 
-1613 HALNGTQ
+1613 
-1620 NLNNAKQAAITAI
+1620 
-1633 NGASDLNQKQKD
+1633 
-1645 ALKTQANGAQRVSN
+1645 
-1659 AQDVQRNATELNTAM
+1659 
-1674 GTLKHAIADKTNTL
+1674 
-1688 ASSKYVNADSTKQNA
+1688 
-1703 YTTKVTNAEHIIS
+1703 
-1716 GTPTVV
+1716 
-1722 TTPSEVTAAANQVN
+1722 
-1736 SAKQELNGDE
+1736 
-1746 RLRVA
+1746 
-1751 KQNANTAIDALTQL
+1751 
-1765 NTPQKAKLKEQVGQ
+1765 
-1779 ANRLEDVQTVQTNG
+1779 
-1793 QALNNAMKGL
+1793 
-1803 RDSIANETTV
+1803 
-1813 KASQNYTDASS
+1813 
-1824 NNQSTY
+1824 
-1830 NSAVSNAKGII
+1830 
-1841 NQTNNPTM
+1841 M

-1897 AISTQIDR
+1897 AISSQIDR
-1905 AGHVSEVTAAKNAA
+1905 AGHVSEVTATKNAA

-2041 SNTGTQLNTA
+2041 SNTSTQLNTA

-2193 GQNYLDATGSNKTN
+2193 GQNYLDATERNKTN

-2500 AENLRNAKTS
+2500 ADNLRNAKTS
-2510 ATNTINGL
+2510 ATNTIDGL

-2614 NQVNTTKAALNGVQN
+2614 NQVNTTKAALNGAQN

-2678 NGAMT
+2678 NSAMT

-2716 TNAENIING
+2716 TNAENIISG

-2733 NDVNSATSQVNAAK
+2733 NDVNSAASQVNAAK

-2760 ENANNTI
+2760 EHANNTI

-2785 QSATTLEGVQT
+2785 QSATTLDGVQT

-2826 YTDASPTNRNE
+2826 YTDASPNNRNE

-2858 PNTITQA
+2858 PNTITQV
-2865 TSQVTTKEHALNGAQ
+2865 TSQVTTKEQALNGAR

-2935 SLQNGINDEAQTK
+2935 SLQNGINDETQTK
-2948 QTQKYLDAEPI
+2948 QTQKYLDAEPS

-3134 ERAKQAANTAITN
+3134 DRAKQAANTAITN

-3309 SAMKGLR
+3309 TAMKGLR

-3332 DASPNNR
+3332 DASQNKQTDYN
-3339 SEYDSAVTAAKAIID
+3339 SAVTAAKAIIG

-3476 QILNKAQGPNTAKDN
+3476 QILNKAQGPNTSKDG
-3491 VESALQNVQRAKNEL
+3491 VETALENVQRAKNEL
-3506 NGNQNVANAKST
+3506 NGNQNVANAKTT

-3537 KTQIEGASTVAGVNQ
+3537 KSQIEGATTVAGVNQ

-3568 SGINDEAAT
+3568 NGINDEAAT
-3577 KAAQKYTDADRDK
+3577 KAAQKYTDADREK

-3628 KTALNGDARLNE
+3628 KTALNGDERLNE
-3640 AKNTAKQQLATM
+3640 AKNTAKQQVATM
-3652 SHLTNAQKANLT
+3652 SHLTDAQKANLT
-3664 EQIERGTT
+3664 SQIESGTT

-3696 IASKDTT
+3696 IASKDAT

-3718 AYNRAVSDAE
+3718 AYNDAVTNAE

-3770 AKTDI
+3770 AKSDI

-3894 TAKRALASYS
+3894 SAKRALASYS

-3923 VADVTAAQN
+3923 VAGVTAAQN

-3985 NGQNMTKAQVEAAL
+3985 HGQNMTKAQVEAAL

-4051 GVNSV
+4051 GVNGV

-4069 LESAIANKDQTK
+4069 LQSAIANKDQTK

-4098 NAIIQAESYLNK
+4098 NAITQAESYLNK

-4139 NLQRAKTEAT
+4139 NLQRAKTEAI

-4197 QAIADHDTIVAG
+4197 QAIADHDTIVAS

-4325 IANKDEV
+4325 IANKDDV

-4340 ADTDKQN
+4340 ADRDKQN

-4353 TSAENII
+4353 TNAENII

-4367 LNPSA
+4367 LDPSA
-4372 VTQAANQVNTN
+4372 VTQAANQVSTN

-4526 NQRLSTLDNLNNAQK
+4526 NQTLSTLDNLNNAQK

-4605 RNAENILN
+4605 HNAENILN

-4626 AAMNQVNTTKA
+4626 AAMNQVNATKA

-4661 LTNAQKDALKQLVQ
+4661 LTNAQKEALKQLVQ

-4714 NYTDASPNKKD
+4714 NYTDASQNKKD

-4740 TTNPTLD
+4740 TTSPTLD

-4776 QATQSLGSLDNL
+4776 QASQSLGSLDNL
-4788 NNAQKQAV
+4788 NNAQKQTV
-4796 TNQINGAHTV
+4796 TDQINGAHTV

-4872 TQTEV
+4872 TQAEV
-4877 EQAIQQVNA
+4877 EQAIKQVNA
-4886 TKQALNG
+4886 AKQALNG

-4991 GTPDVVVTP
+4991 ATPDVVVTP

-5029 VQQAI
+5029 VQHAI

-5044 RDEYNKQITQA
+5044 RDEYSKQITQA

-5069 TLNDAMTQ
+5069 TLNDAMTQLKQGIANKAQIKGSENYHDADTDKQTAYDNAVTKAEELLKQTTNPTMDPNTIQQALTKVNDTNQALNGNQKLADAKQDAKTTLGTLDHLNDAQKQALTTQVEQAPDIATVNNVKQNAQNLNNAMTNLNNALQDKTETLNSINFTDADQAKKDAYTNAVSHAEGILSKANGSNASQTEVEQAMQRVNEAKQALNGNDNVQRAKDAAKQVITNANDLNQAQKDALKQQVDAAQTVANVNTIKQTAQDLNQAMTQ

-5238 QQIANGTPTPVLAPD
+5238 QQIANGIPTPVLTPD

-5273 KLAQAKQDALAN
+5273 KLAQAKQEALAN

-5327 GNLKQ
+5327 SNLKQ

-5344 NYHDADVDKQ
+5344 NYHDADADKQ

-5369 QTTNPTLNPDDIT
+5369 QTTNPTLNPDEIT

-5388 TDAKNSLNGEA
+5388 TDAKNGLNGEA

-5461 DKDQILADGNYL
+5461 DKAQTLADGNYL

-5609 NKAVTAANNIINQT
+5609 NQAVTAANNIINQT

-5882 AINQAAATVNTT
+5882 AINQAATTVNTT

-5975 VNAEPNKKQAYDE
+5975 VNAEPNKKQSYDE

-6061 ATTRDK
+6061 AT
-6067 VAEII
+6067 
-6072 AQAQALN
+6072 
-6079 EAMKALKESIKDQP
+6079 
-6093 QTEASSKFINEDQA
+6093 
-6107 QKDAY
+6107 
-6112 TQAVQHA
+6112 
-6119 KDLINK
+6119 
-6125 TTDPTL
+6125 
-6131 AKSIIDQAT
+6131 
-6140 QAVTDAKNN
+6140 
-6149 LHGDQKLAQ
+6149 
-6158 DKQRATE
+6158 
-6165 TLNNLSNL
+6165 
-6173 NTPQRQAL
+6173 
-6181 ENQINNAATRGE
+6181 TRGE

-6309 QINNAATRDEVA
+6309 QINNAATRGEVA

-6495 AAQSITD
+6495 AAESITD

-6514 EQALT
+6514 DQVLT

-6713 EITGNEGRTKGS
+6713 EITDNEGRTKGS

-6741 AVDKAKQALDKSTG
+6741 TVDKAKQALDKSTG
-6755 QNLTAEQ
+6755 QNLTAKQ

-6767 DAITAAKK
+6767 DAVTAAKK

-7008 TNVNDINGAIQTVND
+7008 TNVNDINGAIQAVND

-7121 DVDKQVQSLIDEI
+7121 DVDKQVQALIDEI

-7203 VQALIDEID
+7203 
-7212 QNPNLTDKEKQ
+7212 
-7223 ALKDRI
+7223 
-7229 NQILQQGHNGINN
+7229 
-7242 AMTKE
+7242 
-7247 EIEQAKAQL
+7247 
-7256 AQALQDIKDLVKAKE
+7256 
-7271 NAKQDIDKR
+7271 

-7529 KIDEI
+7529 KINEI

-7557 QAIDYIN
+7557 QAIDHVN

-7582 IEQFYPEQFT
+7582 IEQFNPEQFT

-7694 SIRNSEIGTTDEKQ
+7694 SIRNSEIGTADEKQ

-7749 IVISDRA
+7749 IVTSDRA

-7791 IDEDDDID
+7791 LDEDDDID

-7885 EEKDTLN
+7885 EEKDSLN

-7926 DEKVLQDN
+7926 DEKVLKDN
-7934 EHSPILIAKRRKDKE
+7934 EHSPLLFAKRRKDKE
-7949 VDVETTTSIESN
+7949 EDVETTTSIESKD
-7961 EDDAPLLLAKK
+7961 EDVPLLLAKK
-7972 KNQKDNQSKGKKSA
+7972 KNQKDNQSKDKKSA
-7986 SKNLLKS
+7986 SKNTSKKVAAKKKKKKAKKNKK

>member
-1 MGNGAE
+1 
-7 HSKTINVVRGQ
+7 
-18 NNQWTIANKPD
+18 
-29 YVTLDAQTGKV
+29 
-40 TFNANTIK
+40 
-48 PNSSITITPKAGTGH
+48 
-63 SVSSNPSTLTA
+63 
-74 PAAHT
+74 
-79 VNTTEI
+79 
-85 VKDYGSNVTAA
+85 
-96 EINNAVQVANK
+96 
-107 RTATIKNGTAMP
+107 
-119 TNLAGGSTTTIPV
+119 
-132 TVTYNDGSTEEVQ
+132 
-145 ESIFTKADKRELI
+145 
-158 TAKNHLDDP
+158 
-167 VSTEGKKPGTITQ
+167 
-180 YNNAMHNAQQQ
+180 
-191 INTAKTEAQQVINN
+191 
-205 ERATPQQVSDA
+205 
-216 LTKVRAAQTKI
+216 
-227 DQAKALLQNK
+227 
-237 EDNSQLVTSKNNL
+237 
-250 QSSVNQVP
+250 
-258 STAGMTQQS
+258 
-267 IDNYNAKKREAET
+267 
-280 EITAAQRVIDNGDAT
+280 
-295 AQQISD
+295 
-301 EKHRVD
+301 
-307 NALTALNQAKHDLTA
+307 
-322 DTHALEQAVQQLNRT
+322 
-337 GTTTGKKPAS
+337 
-347 ITAYNNSIR
+347 
-356 ALQSDLTSAKNS
+356 
-368 ANAIIQKPIRTV
+368 
-380 QEVQSALTNVNRVNE
+380 
-395 RLTQA
+395 
-400 INQLVPLADNSA
+400 
-412 LRTAKTKLDE
+412 
-422 EINKSV
+422 
-428 TTDGMT
+428 
-434 QSSIQA
+434 
-440 YENAKRAGQTE
+440 
-451 STNAQNVI
+451 
-459 NNGDATDQ
+459 
-467 QIAAEKTKVEEK
+467 
-479 YNSLKQ
+479 
-485 AIAGL
+485 
-490 TPDLAP
+490 
-496 LQTAKTQLQNDI
+496 
-508 DQPTSTT
+508 
-515 GMTSTSVATFNE
+515 
-527 KLSAARTKIQ
+527 
-537 EIDRVLA
+537 
-544 SHPDVATIRQNV
+544 
-556 TAANAAKTA
+556 
-565 LDQARNGL
+565 
-573 TVDKAPLENAKNQLQ
+573 
-588 HSIDTQTSTTGMTQD
+588 
-603 SINAYNAKLT
+603 
-613 AARNKIQQIN
+613 
-623 QVLAGSPTVEQINTN
+623 
-638 TSAANQAKSDLDH
+638 
-651 ARQALTPDKAP
+651 
-662 LQNAKTQLEQ
+662 
-672 SINQPTDTTG
+672 
-682 MTTASLNA
+682 
-690 YNQKLQAA
+690 
-698 RQKLTEI
+698 
-705 NQVLNGNPTVQNI
+705 
-718 NDKVTEANQAKDQ
+718 
-731 LNTARQGLTLDRQ
+731 
-744 PALTTLHGASNLN
+744 
-757 QAQQNNF
+757 
-764 TQQINAAQNHA
+764 
-775 ALETI
+775 
-780 KSNITALNTA
+780 
-790 MTKLKDSVADNNT
+790 
-803 IKSGQNY
+803 
-810 TDATPANK
+810 
-818 QAYDNAVN
+818 
-826 AAKGVI
+826 
-832 GETTNPTMD
+832 
-841 VNTVNQKAAS
+841 
-851 VKSTKDALD
+851 
-860 GQQNLQRA
+860 
-868 KTEATNAITHASDLN
+868 
-883 QAQKNALTQQVNSA
+883 
-897 QNVQAVN
+897 
-904 DIKQTTHSLNTAMTG
+904 
-919 LKRGVANHNQV
+919 
-930 VQSDNYVN
+930 
-938 ADTNKKNDYNN
+938 
-949 AYNHAND
+949 
-956 IINGNAQHPVITPSD
+956 
-971 VNNALSNVTSKE
+971 
-983 HALNGEAKLNA
+983 
-994 AKQEA
+994 
-999 NTALGHLNNLN
+999 
-1010 NAQRQNLQSQING
+1010 
-1023 AHQIDAVNT
+1023 
-1032 IKQNAT
+1032 
-1038 NLNSAMGN
+1038 
-1046 LRQAVADKDQVKR
+1046 
-1059 TEDYADADTAKQ
+1059 
-1071 NAYNS
+1071 
-1076 AVSSAET
+1076 
-1083 IINQTTNPTMSVDDV
+1083 
-1098 NRATSAV
+1098 
-1105 TSNKNA
+1105 
-1111 LNGDEKLA
+1111 
-1119 QSKTDA
+1119 
-1125 ARAIDALPHLNNA
+1125 
-1138 QKADVKSK
+1138 
-1146 INAASNIAG
+1146 
-1155 VNTVKQQGTDLNT
+1155 
-1168 AMGNLQGAIND
+1168 
-1179 EQTTLNSQNYQDA
+1179 
-1192 TPSKKTAYTNAVQA
+1192 
-1206 AKDILN
+1206 
-1212 KSNGQ
+1212 
-1217 NKTKDQVT
+1217 
-1225 EAMNQLNSAKNNLDG
+1225 
-1240 TRLLD
+1240 
-1245 QAKQT
+1245 
-1250 AKQQLNNMTHLTTAQ
+1250 
-1265 KTNLTN
+1265 
-1271 QINSGTTVA
+1271 
-1280 GVHTVQSNAN
+1280 
-1290 TLDQA
+1290 
-1295 MNTLRQSIANKDATK
+1295 
-1310 ASEDYVDAN
+1310 
-1319 NDKQTAYNNAVAA
+1319 
-1332 AETIINANSNPEMNP
+1332 
-1347 STITQKAEQVNSSK
+1347 
-1361 TALNGDENLA
+1361 
-1371 AAKQNAKTYL
+1371 
-1381 NTLTSITDAQKNNLI
+1381 
-1396 SQISSATR
+1396 
-1404 VSGVDTVKQNAQH
+1404 
-1417 LDQAMA
+1417 
-1423 SLQSGINNESQ
+1423 
-1434 VKSSEKYRDADTN
+1434 
-1447 KQQEYDNA
+1447 
-1455 ITAAKAILNKSTG
+1455 
-1468 PNTAQNAVEAAL
+1468 
-1480 QRVNNAKDA
+1480 
-1489 LNGDAKLIA
+1489 
-1498 AQNAAKQHLGT
+1498 
-1509 LTHIT
+1509 
-1514 TAQRNDL
+1514 
-1521 TNQISQATNLAGV
+1521 
-1534 ESVKQSANSLD
+1534 
-1545 GAMGN
+1545 
-1550 LQTAI
+1550 
-1555 NDKSGTLASQN
+1555 
-1566 FLDADE
+1566 
-1572 QKRNAYNQAVSAAET
+1572 
-1587 ILNKQTGPNTAK
+1587 
-1599 TAVEQALNN
+1599 
-1608 VNNAK
+1608 
-1613 HALNGTQ
+1613 
-1620 NLNNAKQAAITAI
+1620 
-1633 NGASDLNQKQKD
+1633 
-1645 ALKTQANGAQRVSN
+1645 
-1659 AQDVQRNATELNTAM
+1659 
-1674 GTLKHAIADKTNTL
+1674 
-1688 ASSKYVNADSTKQNA
+1688 
-1703 YTTKVTNAEHIIS
+1703 
-1716 GTPTVV
+1716 
-1722 TTPSEVTAAANQVN
+1722 
-1736 SAKQELNGDE
+1736 
-1746 RLRVA
+1746 
-1751 KQNANTAIDALTQL
+1751 
-1765 NTPQKAKLKEQVGQ
+1765 
-1779 ANRLEDVQTVQTNG
+1779 
-1793 QALNNAMKGL
+1793 
-1803 RDSIANETTV
+1803 
-1813 KASQNYTDASS
+1813 
-1824 NNQSTY
+1824 
-1830 NSAVSNAKGII
+1830 
-1841 NQTNNPTM
+1841 
-1849 DTSAI
+1849 
-1854 TQATT
+1854 
-1859 QVNNAKNGLNGAENL
+1859 
-1874 RNAQN
+1874 
-1879 TAKQNL
+1879 
-1885 NTLSHLT
+1885 
-1892 NNQKS
+1892 
-1897 AISTQIDR
+1897 
-1905 AGHVSEVTAAKNAA
+1905 
-1919 TELNTQ
+1919 
-1925 MGNLEQAIHDQNTVK
+1925 
-1940 QSVKFTD
+1940 
-1947 ADKAKRDAYT
+1947 
-1957 NAVSRAEAILNK
+1957 
-1969 TQGANTSKQDVEAA
+1969 
-1983 IQNVSSAKNALN
+1983 
-1995 GDQNVTNAKNAAKN
+1995 
-2009 ALNNLT
+2009 
-2015 SINNAQKRDLTTK
+2015 
-2028 IDQATTVAGVEAV
+2028 
-2041 SNTGTQLNTA
+2041 
-2051 MANLQN
+2051 
-2057 GINDKTNT
+2057 
-2065 LASENYHDADS
+2065 
-2076 DKKTAYTQAVT
+2076 
-2087 NAENILNKNSGS
+2087 
-2099 NLDKTAVENALS
+2099 
-2111 QVANAKGALNGNHNL
+2111 
-2126 EQAKSNANTTINGL
+2126 
-2140 QHLTTA
+2140 
-2146 QKDKLKQQVQ
+2146 
-2156 QAQNVAGVD
+2156 
-2165 TVKSSAN
+2165 
-2172 TLNGAMGTLRNSIQ
+2172 
-2186 DNTATKN
+2186 
-2193 GQNYLDATGSNKTN
+2193 
-2207 YNNAVDSANGVIN
+2207 
-2220 ATSNPN
+2220 
-2226 MDANAIN
+2226 
-2233 QIATQ
+2233 
-2238 VTSTKNALDG
+2238 
-2248 THNLTQAKQ
+2248 
-2257 TATNAIDGATNLNK
+2257 
-2271 AQKDALK
+2271 
-2278 AQVTSAQRVANVTSI
+2278 
-2293 QQTANELNTAMGQ
+2293 
-2306 LQHGIDDENATKQ
+2306 
-2319 TQKYR
+2319 
-2324 DAEQSKKTAYD
+2324 
-2335 QAVAAAKAILNKQTG
+2335 
-2350 SNSDKAA
+2350 
-2357 VDRALQQVTSTKD
+2357 
-2370 ALNGDAKLAE
+2370 
-2380 AKAAA
+2380 
-2385 KQNLGTLNH
+2385 
-2394 ITNAQRTDLEGQI
+2394 
-2407 NQATT
+2407 
-2412 VDGVNTVKT
+2412 
-2421 NANTLDGA
+2421 
-2429 MNSLQGSINDKDA
+2429 
-2442 TLRNQNYLDADESKR
+2442 
-2457 NAYTQA
+2457 
-2463 VTAAEGILNKQT
+2463 
-2475 GGNTSKADVDNAL
+2475 
-2488 NAVTRAKAALNG
+2488 
-2500 AENLRNAKTS
+2500 
-2510 ATNTINGL
+2510 
-2518 PNLTQLQKDNLKH
+2518 
-2531 QVEQAQ
+2531 
-2537 NVAGVNGVKDK
+2537 AGVNGVKDK

-2948 QTQKYLDAEPI
+2948 QTQKYLDAEPN

-3230 PTPTLTPADVTNA
+3230 PTPTLTPSDVTNA

-3309 SAMKGLR
+3309 TAMKGLR

-3322 ATIKAGQNYT
+3322 ATIKADQNYT

-3339 SEYDSAVTAAKAIID
+3339 SEYDSAVTAAKAIIG

-3404 DAQKDAVKR
+3404 NAQKEAAKR

-3476 QILNKAQGPNTAKDN
+3476 QILNKAQGPNTAKDG
-3491 VESALQNVQRAKNEL
+3491 VETALENVQRAKNEL
-3506 NGNQNVANAKST
+3506 NGNQNVANAKTT

-3537 KTQIEGASTVAGVNQ
+3537 KTQIEGATTVAGVNQ

-3568 SGINDEAAT
+3568 RGINDEAAT
-3577 KAAQKYTDADRDK
+3577 KAAQKYTDADREK

-3606 KTAGSND
+3606 KTAGINE

-3640 AKNTAKQQLATM
+3640 AKNTAKQQVATM
-3652 SHLTNAQKANLT
+3652 SHLTDAQKANLT
-3664 EQIERGTT
+3664 SQIESGTT

-3696 IASKDTT
+3696 IASKDAT

-3718 AYNRAVSDAE
+3718 AYNDAVTNAE

-3770 AKTDI
+3770 AKSDI

-3824 EKDNTKRSVNYTD
+3824 EKDNTKRSVNYKD

-3894 TAKRALASYS
+3894 SAKRALASYS

-3923 VADVTAAQN
+3923 VAGVTAAQN

-4069 LESAIANKDQTK
+4069 LETAIANKDQTK

-4139 NLQRAKTEAT
+4139 NLRRAKTEAT

-4240 ITNAADVTAATQRV
+4240 ITNAADVTAVTQRV

-4268 TAKQQAKDAL
+4268 TAKQQAKDTL

-4367 LNPSA
+4367 LDPSA

-4383 KTALNGAQNLANKKQ
+4383 KTALNGVQNLANKKQ

-4461 VNFTDADPEKQ
+4461 VNFTDADTEKQ

-4526 NQRLSTLDNLNNAQK
+4526 NQTLSTLDNLNNAQK

-4661 LTNAQKDALKQLVQ
+4661 LTNAQKEALKQLVQ

-4740 TTNPTLD
+4740 TTSPTLD

-4796 TNQINGAHTV
+4796 TDQINGAHTV

-4886 TKQALNG
+4886 AKQALNG

-4991 GTPDVVVTP
+4991 ATPDVVVTP

-5029 VQQAI
+5029 VQHAI

-5044 RDEYNKQITQA
+5044 RDEYSKQITQA

-5084 KDQTKANG
+5084 KA
-5092 NFVNADTDKQN
+5092 
-5103 AYNNAVAHA
+5103 
-5112 EQIISGTPNAN
+5112 QI
-5123 VDPQQVA
+5123 
-5130 QALQQVN
+5130 
-5137 QAKGDLN
+5137 KG
-5144 GNHNLQVAKDNA
+5144 
-5156 NTAIDQLPNL
+5156 
-5166 NQPQKTALKDQ
+5166 
-5177 VSHAELVTGVNAI
+5177 
-5190 KQNADALNNAMG
+5190 
-5202 TLKQQIQAN
+5202 
-5211 SQVPQSVDFTQAD
+5211 
-5224 QDKQQAYNNAANQA
+5224 
-5238 QQIANGTPTPVLAPD
+5238 
-5253 TVTQAVT
+5253 
-5260 TMNQAKDALNGDE
+5260 
-5273 KLAQAKQDALAN
+5273 
-5285 LDTLRDL
+5285 
-5292 NQPQRDALRNQ
+5292 
-5303 INQAQALATVEQ
+5303 
-5315 TKQNAQNVNTAM
+5315 
-5327 GNLKQ
+5327 
-5332 GIANKDTVKASE
+5332 SE
-5344 NYHDADVDKQ
+5344 NYHDADPDKQ
-5354 TAYTNAVSQAEGIIN
+5354 TAYDNAVTKAEELLK
-5369 QTTNPTLNPDDIT
+5369 QTTNPTMDPNTIQQ
-5382 RALTQV
+5382 ALTKVKDTNQALNGNQKLA
-5388 TDAKNSLNGEA
+5388 DAKQAA
-5399 KLATEK
+5399 KTNLGTL
-5405 QNAKDAVSG
+5405 D
-5414 MTHLNDA
+5414 HLNDA
-5421 QKQALKGQIDQSPEI
+5421 QKQALTTQVEQAPDI
-5436 ATVNQVKQ
+5436 ATVNNV
-5444 TATSLDQAMD
+5444 
-5454 QLSQAIN
+5454 
-5461 DKDQILADGNYL
+5461 
-5473 NADPDKQNAYK
+5473 KQNAQNLNNAMTNLNNALQDK
-5484 QAVAKAEALLNKQ
+5484 TETLNSINFTDADQAKKDAYTNAVSHAEGILSKANGSNASQ
-5497 SGTNEVQAQVE
+5497 TEVEQAMQR
-5508 SITNEVNAAKQALNG
+5508 VNAAKQALNG

-5534 KQQLANLTHLNDAQK
+5534 KQQLANLTHINDAQK

-5609 NKAVTAANNIINQT
+5609 NQAVTAANNIINQT
-5623 TSPTMNPDDVNGAT
+5623 TSPTMNPDDVNRAT

-5644 VALDGDENLAAAKQQ
+5644 VALDGDENLVAAKQQ

-5702 TAMGNLINAIADHQ
+5702 TAMGNLINAIADQQ

-5882 AINQAAATVNTT
+5882 AINQVAATVNTT

-5920 LNNAQKHMEDTL
+5920 LNNVQKHMEDTL

-5964 DKDATRASSAY
+5964 DKDATRVSSAY

-6017 ISSKNAL
+6017 TSSKNAL

-6221 EAGSK
+6221 EAASK

-6519 KLQEKE
+6519 KLQEKV

-6598 VEQTVDYT
+6598 VEQTIDYT
-6606 QADSDKQNAYK
+6606 QADSDKQKAYK

-6767 DAITAAKK
+6767 DAVTAAKK
-6775 ALNGEERLNNRKAEA
+6775 ALNGEERLNNRKSEA
-6790 LQRLD
+6790 LQSLD

-7008 TNVNDINGAIQTVND
+7008 TNVNDINGAIQAVND

-7121 DVDKQVQSLIDEI
+7121 DVDKQVQALIDEI

-7153 QILQQGHNGINNAMT
+7153 QILQQGHNDINNALT

-7229 NQILQQGHNGINN
+7229 NQILQQGHN
-7242 AMTKE
+7242 
-7247 EIEQAKAQL
+7247 
-7256 AQALQDIKDLVKAKE
+7256 
-7271 NAKQDIDKR
+7271 
-7280 VQALIDEIDQN
+7280 
-7291 PNLTDKEKQALK
+7291 
-7303 DRINQILQQGHNDIN
+7303 DIN

-7325 IEQAKAQLAQALQ
+7325 I
-7338 DIKDLVKAKED
+7338 
-7349 AKNAIKALANAKR
+7349 
-7362 DQINSN
+7362 
-7368 PDLTPEQKAKALK
+7368 
-7381 EIDEAEKRALQNV
+7381 
-7394 ENAQT
+7394 
-7399 IDQLNRGLNLGLDDI
+7399 
-7414 RNTHVW
+7414 
-7420 EVDEQPAVNEIF
+7420 
-7432 EATPEQILVNGELIV
+7432 
-7447 HRDDIITEQDILAHI
+7447 
-7462 NLIDQL
+7462 
-7468 SAEVIDTPSTAT
+7468 
-7480 ISDSLTAKVEVTL
+7480 
-7493 LDGSKVIV
+7493 
-7501 NVPVKVVEKELS
+7501 
-7513 VVKQQAIE
+7513 
-7521 SIENAAQQ
+7521 
-7529 KIDEI
+7529 
-7534 NNSVTLTLEQKEAA
+7534 
-7548 IAEVNKLKQ
+7548 
-7557 QAIDYIN
+7557 
-7564 NAPDVHSVE
+7564 
-7573 EIQQQEQAH
+7573 
-7582 IEQFYPEQFT
+7582 
-7592 IEQAKSNAIKSIE
+7592 
-7605 DAIQH
+7605 
-7610 MIDEIKARTDLT
+7610 
-7622 DKEKQ
+7622 
-7627 EAIAKLNQ
+7627 
-7635 LKEQAIQ
+7635 
-7642 AIQRAQSIDE
+7642 
-7652 ISEQL
+7652 
-7657 EQFKA
+7657 
-7662 QMKAANP
+7662 
-7669 TAKELAKRKQE
+7669 
-7680 AISRIKDFSNEKIN
+7680 
-7694 SIRNSEIGTTDEKQ
+7694 
-7708 AAMNQI
+7708 
-7714 NEIVLETI
+7714 
-7722 RDINNAHTLQQV
+7722 
-7734 EAALNNGIARISAVQ
+7734 
-7749 IVISDRA
+7749 
-7756 KQSSSTGNES
+7756 
-7766 NSHLTIGYGTANHP
+7766 
-7780 FNSST
+7780 
-7785 IGHKKK
+7785 
-7791 IDEDDDID
+7791 
-7799 PLHMRHF
+7799 
-7806 SNNFG
+7806 
-7811 NVIKN
+7811 
-7816 AIGVVGISGLL
+7816 
-7827 ASFWFFIAKR
+7827 
-7837 RRKEDEEE
+7837 
-7845 ELEIRDNNKDSI
+7845 
-7857 KETLDDTKHLPLLF
+7857 
-7871 AKRRRKEDEEDVTV
+7871 
-7885 EEKDTLN
+7885 
-7892 NGESLDKVKHTPFFL
+7892 
-7907 PKRRRKEDE
+7907 
-7916 EDVEVTNENT
+7916 
-7926 DEKVLQDN
+7926 
-7934 EHSPILIAKRRKDKE
+7934 
-7949 VDVETTTSIESN
+7949 
-7961 EDDAPLLLAKK
+7961 
-7972 KNQKDNQSKGKKSA
+7972 
-7986 SKNLLKS
+7986 

>member
-2172 TLNGAMGTLRNSIQ
+2172 TLNGAMGTLRNRIQ

-4353 TSAENII
+4353 TSAGNII

-5055 TLVPNVNAIQQAAT
+5055 TLVPNVNAIQQAET

-5077 LKQGIAD
+5077 LKQGIAN
-5084 KDQTKANG
+5084 KAQIKGSENYHD
-5092 NFVNADTDKQN
+5092 ADTDKQT

-6409 RDQQQ
+6409 RNQQQ

>member
-1 MGNGAE
+1 M
-7 HSKTINVVRGQ
+7 
-18 NNQWTIANKPD
+18 
-29 YVTLDAQTGKV
+29 
-40 TFNANTIK
+40 
-48 PNSSITITPKAGTGH
+48 
-63 SVSSNPSTLTA
+63 
-74 PAAHT
+74 
-79 VNTTEI
+79 
-85 VKDYGSNVTAA
+85 
-96 EINNAVQVANK
+96 
-107 RTATIKNGTAMP
+107 
-119 TNLAGGSTTTIPV
+119 
-132 TVTYNDGSTEEVQ
+132 
-145 ESIFTKADKRELI
+145 
-158 TAKNHLDDP
+158 
-167 VSTEGKKPGTITQ
+167 
-180 YNNAMHNAQQQ
+180 
-191 INTAKTEAQQVINN
+191 
-205 ERATPQQVSDA
+205 
-216 LTKVRAAQTKI
+216 
-227 DQAKALLQNK
+227 
-237 EDNSQLVTSKNNL
+237 
-250 QSSVNQVP
+250 
-258 STAGMTQQS
+258 
-267 IDNYNAKKREAET
+267 
-280 EITAAQRVIDNGDAT
+280 
-295 AQQISD
+295 
-301 EKHRVD
+301 
-307 NALTALNQAKHDLTA
+307 
-322 DTHALEQAVQQLNRT
+322 
-337 GTTTGKKPAS
+337 
-347 ITAYNNSIR
+347 
-356 ALQSDLTSAKNS
+356 
-368 ANAIIQKPIRTV
+368 
-380 QEVQSALTNVNRVNE
+380 
-395 RLTQA
+395 
-400 INQLVPLADNSA
+400 
-412 LRTAKTKLDE
+412 
-422 EINKSV
+422 
-428 TTDGMT
+428 
-434 QSSIQA
+434 
-440 YENAKRAGQTE
+440 
-451 STNAQNVI
+451 
-459 NNGDATDQ
+459 
-467 QIAAEKTKVEEK
+467 
-479 YNSLKQ
+479 
-485 AIAGL
+485 
-490 TPDLAP
+490 
-496 LQTAKTQLQNDI
+496 
-508 DQPTSTT
+508 
-515 GMTSTSVATFNE
+515 
-527 KLSAARTKIQ
+527 
-537 EIDRVLA
+537 
-544 SHPDVATIRQNV
+544 
-556 TAANAAKTA
+556 
-565 LDQARNGL
+565 
-573 TVDKAPLENAKNQLQ
+573 
-588 HSIDTQTSTTGMTQD
+588 
-603 SINAYNAKLT
+603 
-613 AARNKIQQIN
+613 
-623 QVLAGSPTVEQINTN
+623 
-638 TSAANQAKSDLDH
+638 
-651 ARQALTPDKAP
+651 
-662 LQNAKTQLEQ
+662 
-672 SINQPTDTTG
+672 
-682 MTTASLNA
+682 
-690 YNQKLQAA
+690 
-698 RQKLTEI
+698 
-705 NQVLNGNPTVQNI
+705 
-718 NDKVTEANQAKDQ
+718 
-731 LNTARQGLTLDRQ
+731 
-744 PALTTLHGASNLN
+744 
-757 QAQQNNF
+757 
-764 TQQINAAQNHA
+764 
-775 ALETI
+775 
-780 KSNITALNTA
+780 
-790 MTKLKDSVADNNT
+790 
-803 IKSGQNY
+803 
-810 TDATPANK
+810 
-818 QAYDNAVN
+818 
-826 AAKGVI
+826 
-832 GETTNPTMD
+832 
-841 VNTVNQKAAS
+841 
-851 VKSTKDALD
+851 
-860 GQQNLQRA
+860 
-868 KTEATNAITHASDLN
+868 
-883 QAQKNALTQQVNSA
+883 
-897 QNVQAVN
+897 
-904 DIKQTTHSLNTAMTG
+904 
-919 LKRGVANHNQV
+919 
-930 VQSDNYVN
+930 
-938 ADTNKKNDYNN
+938 
-949 AYNHAND
+949 
-956 IINGNAQHPVITPSD
+956 
-971 VNNALSNVTSKE
+971 
-983 HALNGEAKLNA
+983 
-994 AKQEA
+994 
-999 NTALGHLNNLN
+999 
-1010 NAQRQNLQSQING
+1010 
-1023 AHQIDAVNT
+1023 
-1032 IKQNAT
+1032 
-1038 NLNSAMGN
+1038 
-1046 LRQAVADKDQVKR
+1046 
-1059 TEDYADADTAKQ
+1059 
-1071 NAYNS
+1071 
-1076 AVSSAET
+1076 
-1083 IINQTTNPTMSVDDV
+1083 
-1098 NRATSAV
+1098 
-1105 TSNKNA
+1105 
-1111 LNGDEKLA
+1111 
-1119 QSKTDA
+1119 
-1125 ARAIDALPHLNNA
+1125 
-1138 QKADVKSK
+1138 
-1146 INAASNIAG
+1146 
-1155 VNTVKQQGTDLNT
+1155 
-1168 AMGNLQGAIND
+1168 
-1179 EQTTLNSQNYQDA
+1179 
-1192 TPSKKTAYTNAVQA
+1192 
-1206 AKDILN
+1206 
-1212 KSNGQ
+1212 
-1217 NKTKDQVT
+1217 
-1225 EAMNQLNSAKNNLDG
+1225 
-1240 TRLLD
+1240 
-1245 QAKQT
+1245 
-1250 AKQQLNNMTHLTTAQ
+1250 
-1265 KTNLTN
+1265 
-1271 QINSGTTVA
+1271 
-1280 GVHTVQSNAN
+1280 
-1290 TLDQA
+1290 
-1295 MNTLRQSIANKDATK
+1295 
-1310 ASEDYVDAN
+1310 
-1319 NDKQTAYNNAVAA
+1319 
-1332 AETIINANSNPEMNP
+1332 
-1347 STITQKAEQVNSSK
+1347 
-1361 TALNGDENLA
+1361 
-1371 AAKQNAKTYL
+1371 
-1381 NTLTSITDAQKNNLI
+1381 
-1396 SQISSATR
+1396 
-1404 VSGVDTVKQNAQH
+1404 
-1417 LDQAMA
+1417 
-1423 SLQSGINNESQ
+1423 
-1434 VKSSEKYRDADTN
+1434 
-1447 KQQEYDNA
+1447 
-1455 ITAAKAILNKSTG
+1455 
-1468 PNTAQNAVEAAL
+1468 
-1480 QRVNNAKDA
+1480 
-1489 LNGDAKLIA
+1489 
-1498 AQNAAKQHLGT
+1498 
-1509 LTHIT
+1509 
-1514 TAQRNDL
+1514 
-1521 TNQISQATNLAGV
+1521 
-1534 ESVKQSANSLD
+1534 
-1545 GAMGN
+1545 
-1550 LQTAI
+1550 
-1555 NDKSGTLASQN
+1555 
-1566 FLDADE
+1566 
-1572 QKRNAYNQAVSAAET
+1572 
-1587 ILNKQTGPNTAK
+1587 
-1599 TAVEQALNN
+1599 
-1608 VNNAK
+1608 
-1613 HALNGTQ
+1613 
-1620 NLNNAKQAAITAI
+1620 
-1633 NGASDLNQKQKD
+1633 
-1645 ALKTQANGAQRVSN
+1645 
-1659 AQDVQRNATELNTAM
+1659 
-1674 GTLKHAIADKTNTL
+1674 
-1688 ASSKYVNADSTKQNA
+1688 
-1703 YTTKVTNAEHIIS
+1703 
-1716 GTPTVV
+1716 
-1722 TTPSEVTAAANQVN
+1722 
-1736 SAKQELNGDE
+1736 
-1746 RLRVA
+1746 
-1751 KQNANTAIDALTQL
+1751 
-1765 NTPQKAKLKEQVGQ
+1765 
-1779 ANRLEDVQTVQTNG
+1779 
-1793 QALNNAMKGL
+1793 
-1803 RDSIANETTV
+1803 
-1813 KASQNYTDASS
+1813 
-1824 NNQSTY
+1824 
-1830 NSAVSNAKGII
+1830 
-1841 NQTNNPTM
+1841 
-1849 DTSAI
+1849 
-1854 TQATT
+1854 
-1859 QVNNAKNGLNGAENL
+1859 
-1874 RNAQN
+1874 
-1879 TAKQNL
+1879 
-1885 NTLSHLT
+1885 
-1892 NNQKS
+1892 
-1897 AISTQIDR
+1897 
-1905 AGHVSEVTAAKNAA
+1905 
-1919 TELNTQ
+1919 
-1925 MGNLEQAIHDQNTVK
+1925 
-1940 QSVKFTD
+1940 
-1947 ADKAKRDAYT
+1947 
-1957 NAVSRAEAILNK
+1957 
-1969 TQGANTSKQDVEAA
+1969 
-1983 IQNVSSAKNALN
+1983 
-1995 GDQNVTNAKNAAKN
+1995 
-2009 ALNNLT
+2009 
-2015 SINNAQKRDLTTK
+2015 
-2028 IDQATTVAGVEAV
+2028 
-2041 SNTGTQLNTA
+2041 
-2051 MANLQN
+2051 
-2057 GINDKTNT
+2057 
-2065 LASENYHDADS
+2065 
-2076 DKKTAYTQAVT
+2076 
-2087 NAENILNKNSGS
+2087 
-2099 NLDKTAVENALS
+2099 
-2111 QVANAKGALNGNHNL
+2111 
-2126 EQAKSNANTTINGL
+2126 
-2140 QHLTTA
+2140 
-2146 QKDKLKQQVQ
+2146 
-2156 QAQNVAGVD
+2156 
-2165 TVKSSAN
+2165 
-2172 TLNGAMGTLRNSIQ
+2172 
-2186 DNTATKN
+2186 
-2193 GQNYLDATGSNKTN
+2193 
-2207 YNNAVDSANGVIN
+2207 
-2220 ATSNPN
+2220 
-2226 MDANAIN
+2226 
-2233 QIATQ
+2233 
-2238 VTSTKNALDG
+2238 
-2248 THNLTQAKQ
+2248 
-2257 TATNAIDGATNLNK
+2257 
-2271 AQKDALK
+2271 
-2278 AQVTSAQRVANVTSI
+2278 
-2293 QQTANELNTAMGQ
+2293 
-2306 LQHGIDDENATKQ
+2306 
-2319 TQKYR
+2319 
-2324 DAEQSKKTAYD
+2324 
-2335 QAVAAAKAILNKQTG
+2335 
-2350 SNSDKAA
+2350 
-2357 VDRALQQVTSTKD
+2357 
-2370 ALNGDAKLAE
+2370 
-2380 AKAAA
+2380 
-2385 KQNLGTLNH
+2385 
-2394 ITNAQRTDLEGQI
+2394 
-2407 NQATT
+2407 
-2412 VDGVNTVKT
+2412 
-2421 NANTLDGA
+2421 
-2429 MNSLQGSINDKDA
+2429 
-2442 TLRNQNYLDADESKR
+2442 
-2457 NAYTQA
+2457 
-2463 VTAAEGILNKQT
+2463 
-2475 GGNTSKADVDNAL
+2475 
-2488 NAVTRAKAALNG
+2488 
-2500 AENLRNAKTS
+2500 
-2510 ATNTINGL
+2510 
-2518 PNLTQLQKDNLKH
+2518 KH

-2614 NQVNTTKAALNGVQN
+2614 NQVNTTKAALNGAQN

-2670 VQHTATEL
+2670 VQRTATEL
-2678 NGAMT
+2678 NSAMT

-2716 TNAENIING
+2716 TNAENIISG

-2733 NDVNSATSQVNAAK
+2733 NDVNSAASQVNAAK

-2760 ENANNTI
+2760 EHANNTI

-2785 QSATTLEGVQT
+2785 QSATTLDGVQT

-2826 YTDASPTNRNE
+2826 YTDASPNNRNE

-2935 SLQNGINDEAQTK
+2935 SLQNGINDETQTK
-2948 QTQKYLDAEPI
+2948 QTQKYLDAEPS

-3206 NADANKRQAYDE
+3206 NVDANKRQAYDE

-3230 PTPTLTPADVTNA
+3230 PTPTLTPSDVTNA

-3309 SAMKGLR
+3309 TAMKGLR
-3316 DSIANE
+3316 ESIANE
-3322 ATIKAGQNYT
+3322 ATIKADQNYT
-3332 DASPNNR
+3332 DASQSKQTDYNN
-3339 SEYDSAVTAAKAIID
+3339 AVTAAKAIIG

-3359 SMNAQ
+3359 TMNAQ

-3404 DAQKDAVKR
+3404 NAQKEAAKR

-3449 TIKQGVN
+3449 TIKRGVN

-3476 QILNKAQGPNTAKDN
+3476 QILNKAQGPNTAKDG
-3491 VESALQNVQRAKNEL
+3491 VETALQNVQRAKNDL
-3506 NGNQNVANAKST
+3506 NGNQNVANAKTT

-3537 KTQIEGASTVAGVNQ
+3537 KSQIEGATTVAGVNQ

-3568 SGINDEAAT
+3568 RGINDEAAT
-3577 KAAQKYTDADRDK
+3577 KAAQKYTDADREK

-3598 TAAKTLLD
+3598 TAAKTLLN

-3628 KTALNGDARLNE
+3628 KNALNGDARLNE
-3640 AKNTAKQQLATM
+3640 AKKTAKQQLATM
-3652 SHLTNAQKANLT
+3652 SHLTDAQKANLT
-3664 EQIERGTT
+3664 SQIERGTT

-3679 QANAGTLDQAMN
+3679 QANAGTLNQAMN

-3696 IASKDTT
+3696 IASKDAT

-3713 ADLQN
+3713 TDLQN

-3837 ADQPKQQAYDTAV
+3837 ADRPKQQAYDTAV

-3894 TAKRALASYS
+3894 AAKRALASYN
-3904 NLNNAQSTAATS
+3904 NLNNAQSIAATS

-3923 VADVTAAQN
+3923 VAGVTAAQN

-3942 QLQNGINDQNTVK
+3942 QLQNSINDQNTVK

-3985 NGQNMTKAQVEAAL
+3985 HGQNMTKAQVEAAL

-4051 GVNSV
+4051 GVNGV

-4069 LESAIANKDQTK
+4069 LESAIANKDQTR

-4098 NAIIQAESYLNK
+4098 NAITQAESYLNK

-4128 TSTENALNGDA
+4128 TTAKNALNGDA

-4240 ITNAADVTAATQRV
+4240 VTNAADVTAATQRV
-4254 NNAETGLNGDTNLA
+4254 NNAETGLNGDSNLA

-4278 RQMTHLSDAQ
+4278 RQMTHLSAAQ

-4367 LNPSA
+4367 LDPSA

-4383 KTALNGAQNLANKKQ
+4383 KTALNGVQNLANKKQ

-4513 NGDRKVTDAKNNA
+4513 NGNRKVTDAKNNA
-4526 NQRLSTLDNLNNAQK
+4526 NQTLSTLDNLNNAQK

-4605 RNAENILN
+4605 HNAENILN

-4675 QSTTVAE
+4675 QSTTV
-4682 AQGNEQ
+4682 GNEQ

-4740 TTNPTLD
+4740 TTSPTLD

-4788 NNAQKQAV
+4788 NNAQKQTV
-4796 TNQINGAHTV
+4796 TDQINGAHTV

-4886 TKQALNG
+4886 AKQALNG

-5077 LKQGIAD
+5077 LKQGIANKAQIKGSENYHDADTDKQTAYDNAVTKAEELLKQTTNPTMDPNTIQQALTKVNDTNQALNGNQKLADAKQAAKTNLGTLDHLNDAQKQALTTQVEQAPDIATVNNVKQNAQNLNNAMTNLNNALQDKTETLNSINFTDADQAKKDAYTNAVAHAEGILSKANGSNASQTEVEQAIQRVNEAKQALNGNDNVQRAKDAAKQVITNANDLNQAQKDALKQQVDAAQTVANVNTIKQTAQDLNQAMTQLKQGIAD

-5130 QALQQVN
+5130 QALQQVT

-5238 QQIANGTPTPVLAPD
+5238 QQIANGTPTPVLSPD

-5315 TKQNAQNVNTAM
+5315 TKQNAQNVNATM

-5344 NYHDADVDKQ
+5344 NYHDADADKQ

-5369 QTTNPTLNPDDIT
+5369 QTTNPTLNPDEIT

-5388 TDAKNSLNGEA
+5388 TDAKNGLNGEA

-5444 TATSLDQAMD
+5444 TATSLDHAMD

-5461 DKDQILADGNYL
+5461 DKAQTLADGNYL

-5508 SITNEVNAAKQALNG
+5508 SITNEVKTAKQALNG

-5549 QSFESQITQA
+5549 QSFENQITQA

-5575 DHAMELLRNSVAD
+5575 DHAMELLRNSIAD
-5588 NQTTLA
+5588 NQATLA

-5609 NKAVTAANNIINQT
+5609 NQAVTAANNIINQT
-5623 TSPTMNPDDVNGAT
+5623 TSPTMNPDDVNRAT

-5644 VALDGDENLAAAKQQ
+5644 VALDGDENLVAAKQQ

-5734 YNTAVNE
+5734 YTTAVNE
-5741 AAAMINKQTGQN
+5741 AEAMINKQTGQN

-5818 QIEQNAN
+5818 QIEQTAN
-5825 TLNQAMHGLRQSIQD
+5825 TLNQAMHGLRESIQD
-5840 NAATKANS
+5840 NATTQANS

-5882 AINQAAATVNTT
+5882 AINQAATTVNTT

-5905 NDKDHAKQTVSQLAH
+5905 NDKDRAKQTVSQLAH

-5942 KQDLTEA
+5942 NHDLTEA

-5957 ALQQSIA
+5957 TLQQSIA

-5996 IAGLNN
+5996 IAGLTN

-6017 ISSKNAL
+6017 TSSKNAL

-6181 ENQINNAATRGE
+6181 ENQINNAATRDE

-6237 YQAAVQNAK
+6237 YQAAVQHAK
-6246 DLINQTN
+6246 DLINQTS

-6309 QINNAATRDEVA
+6309 QINNAATRGEVA
-6321 QKLAEAKA
+6321 QKLTEAQA
-6329 LDQAMQA
+6329 LNQAMEA

-6466 VDQVNTDKA
+6466 VDQVKTDKA

-6495 AAQSITD
+6495 AAQSITE
-6502 PTNGSN
+6502 PNNGSN

-6537 KTQAKQTIDQLTH
+6537 KTQAKQTVDQLTH

-6562 IDQATKLQPIAELVD
+6562 IDQAMKLQPIAELVD
-6577 QATQLNQSMDQ
+6577 QATQLNKSMDQ
-6588 LQQAVNEHAN
+6588 LQQAVNDHTN

-6633 QQVDQALQNIL
+6633 EQVDQALQNIL

-6671 ALNNA
+6671 TLNNA

-6686 QSNDLNQIQ
+6686 QSNDLNEIK

-6700 AKALNRAMDQLSQ
+6700 AKALNRAMNQLSQ

-6732 TQVKQVYDE
+6732 TQVKRVYDD
-6741 AVDKAKQALDKSTG
+6741 AVDKAKEALNKATG
-6755 QNLTAEQ
+6755 QNLTAEE

-6767 DAITAAKK
+6767 DAVTAAKQ
-6775 ALNGEERLNNRKAEA
+6775 ALNGEERLNKRKSEA

-6801 NAQRQLAIQQI
+6801 NAQRQLATQQI

-6825 NRATKLDNAMGAVQ
+6825 NRAVQLDDAMGAVQ
-6839 QYIDEQHL
+6839 QYIDDHHFD
-6847 GVISSTNYIN
+6847 VISSTNYIN
-6857 ADDNLKANYDNAIAN
+6857 ADDNLKANYDNAITN

-6881 GNAIAKAEA
+6881 GSAITKAEA
-6890 EQLKQNIIDAQN
+6890 EQLKQNIIDAQQ
-6902 ALNGDQNLANAKDKA
+6902 ALNGDQNLATAKDKA
-6917 NAFVNSLNGL
+6917 NAFVDTLNGL
-6927 NQQQQDLAHKA
+6927 NQQQQDLAHQA
-6938 INNADTVSDVTDIV
+6938 INNADTVTGIANIIND
-6952 NNQIDLNDAMETLKH
+6952 QIDLNNAMETLKH
-6967 LVDNEIPNAEQT
+6967 LVDNEIPTAEQT
-6979 VNYQNADDN
+6979 INYQNADDV
-6988 AKTNFD
+6988 AKSIFD

-7008 TNVNDINGAIQTVND
+7008 TNVNDINGAIQAVND
-7023 AIHNLNGDQRLQD
+7023 AIQNLNGDQRLQE

-7042 QSINQALAN
+7042 QNVNKVLAD

-7090 QAVSQ
+7090 QDVSQ

-7121 DVDKQVQSLIDEI
+7121 DADKQVQALIDEI

-7183 QDIKDLVKAKEDAK
+7183 QEIKDLVKAKENAK

-7212 QNPNLTDKEKQ
+7212 RNPNLTDKEKQ

-7256 AQALQDIKDLVKAKE
+7256 AQALQEIKDLVKAKE
-7271 NAKQDIDKR
+7271 N
-7280 VQALIDEIDQN
+7280 
-7291 PNLTDKEKQALK
+7291 
-7303 DRINQILQQGHNDIN
+7303 
-7318 NALTKEE
+7318 
-7325 IEQAKAQLAQALQ
+7325 
-7338 DIKDLVKAKED
+7338 

-7381 EIDEAEKRALQNV
+7381 EIDEAEKRALENI

-7399 IDQLNRGLNLGLDDI
+7399 KDQLNQGLNLGLDDI

-7420 EVDEQPAVNEIF
+7420 EVDTQPAVNEIF
-7432 EATPEQILVNGELIV
+7432 DATPEQILVNGELIV

-7462 NLIDQL
+7462 NLVDQL
-7468 SAEVIDTPSTAT
+7468 TAEVIDTPSTAT

-7501 NVPVKVVEKELS
+7501 NVPVKVVEKELA

-7529 KIDEI
+7529 KINDI
-7534 NNSVTLTLEQKEAA
+7534 NNHATLTPEQKEAA

-7557 QAIDYIN
+7557 QAIEQIN
-7564 NAPDVHSVE
+7564 NATDVHSVE
-7573 EIQQQEQAH
+7573 EVQQQEQTH
-7582 IEQFYPEQFT
+7582 IEQFNPEQFT
-7592 IEQAKSNAIKSIE
+7592 IDQAKSNAIKSIT

-7610 MIDEIKARTDLT
+7610 MIDEINASKDLT

-7627 EAIAKLNQ
+7627 EAISKLNQ

-7652 ISEQL
+7652 ITQQL

-7662 QMKAANP
+7662 QIKAANP
-7669 TAKELAKRKQE
+7669 FAKELEKRKKV
-7680 AISRIKDFSNEKIN
+7680 AISKIKDISTDAIERIKN
-7694 SIRNSEIGTTDEKQ
+7694 SSTGTAEERQ
-7708 AAMNQI
+7708 AAMNRI

-7722 RDINNAHTLQQV
+7722 RDINNAQTPQQV
-7734 EAALNNGIARISAVQ
+7734 EAALNNGIARILAVQ
-7749 IVISDRA
+7749 IVTSNNSKHSSD
-7756 KQSSSTGNES
+7756 SDGES
-7766 NSHLTIGYGTANHP
+7766 NSHISIGYGTVNHP
-7780 FNSST
+7780 FNSSA

-7791 IDEDDDID
+7791 LDQDDEID

-7806 SNNFG
+7806 GDRIG

-7816 AIGVVGISGLL
+7816 ALGVVGISGLL

-7845 ELEIRDNNKDSI
+7845 ELEIRDNSKDKKKGSI
-7857 KETLDDTKHLPLLF
+7857 EGTKHLPLLL
-7871 AKRRRKEDEEDVTV
+7871 AKRRRKEDEEDAIV
-7885 EEKDTLN
+7885 EEKDSLN
-7892 NGESLDKVKHTPFFL
+7892 NNESLDKVKHTPFFL

-7934 EHSPILIAKRRKDKE
+7934 EHSPLLIAKRRKDKE
-7949 VDVETTTSIESN
+7949 VDVETTPSIESN

-7986 SKNLLKS
+7986 SKKPSKKLVAKKKKKKSKKNKK

>member
-1 MGNGAE
+1 MNYRDKIQKFSIRKYTVGTFSTVIATLVFLGLNTSQAQAAETNQPASALKQKQQNGDTQTENREVEVQNSQNGQSLSAPIENEQPNNNQTNHVDASAVQSSTTEHDQPVSQNEQAKKDTAAATPTQSAKAASKHEQSESRAANKKENDNKATHLESHEANVVTASDSSDSGNVQHDRNELQAFFDANYHDYRFIDRENADSGTFNYVKGIFDKINTLLGSNDPINNKDLQLAYKELEQAVALIRTMPQRQQTSRRSSRIQTRSIESRAAEPRSVSDYQNANSSYYVENANDGSGYPVGTYINASSKGAPYNLPTTPWNTLKASDAKEIALITAKQTGDGYQWVIKFNKGHAPHENMIYWFALPAGQTPVGRTEFVTVNADGTNVQWSNGAGAGANKPLPEMWPYGVNDSRSWDYKIRNRSGQVIYDWPTVHINSLKDLARASDYFSEAGATPATKAFGRQTFEYINGERPTESPGVPKVYTFIGKGDASYTISFKTQGPTIDKLYYAAGGRALEYNQLFMYSQLYVESTQDYQQRLNGLRQVVNRTYRIGTTKRVEVSQGNVQTKKVLESTNLNIDDFMDDPLSYVKTPSNKVLGFYPTSANTNAFRPGGVNPLNEYQLSQLFTDDKLQQAARTGSPIRLMIGFDYPDAFGNGETLVPVNLTVLPEIQHNIKFFKNDDGQNIADKPASKQAGHPVFYVYAGNQGNASVNLGGSVTSIQPLRINLTSNENFTDKDWQITGIPRTLHIENSTNRTNNARERNIELVGNLLPGDYFGTIRFGRKEQLFEIRVKPHTPRITTTAEELRGTALQKVPVTVTDIPLDPSALVYLVIPTSQTRDGGSEADQIPSGYTKIATGTPDGVHSTITIRPEDYVVFIPPVGNQIRALIFYNNVVASNMSNAVTILPDDIPPTINNPVGLNAKYYRGDEVSFTMGVSDRHSGLKSTTITTLPSGWTSNLTKSDKKNGSLAISGRVSMNQAYNSDITFKVSATDNVNNTTNDSQSKHVTVHVGKISDDAHPIVLGNSEKVVVVNPTALTGDEKQRITTAFMNKNQNIRGYLASSNPVTVDNHGNVTLQYRDGSSTTLDATNVMTYEPVVKPEYQTANAAKTATVTIAKGQSFNIGDIKQYFTLSNGQAIPSSSFTNITSDRTIPTAQEVSQMNAGTQLYHIVATNAYHKDTEDFYITLKIIDVKQPEGDQRVYRMSTYDITTDEISKVKQAFINANRDAISFAEGDISVTNTPNGSNVSTITVNINKGRLTKSFTSNLNNMNFLRWVNFPQDYTVTWTNAKIANRPTDGGLSWSDDHKSLIYRYDATLGTQITTNDILTLLKATTTVPGLRNNIAGNEKAQAEAGGRPNYKTTGYSQSNPTSDGQRQFTLNGQVIQIMDIINPSNGFGGQPVTNSNVRANHSNSTVVSVNESAANGAGAFTIDHVVKNNSTHNAADAVYKAQLYLSPYGPKQYVEHLNQNTDNTNEAINIYFVPSDLVNPTISVGNYTNHQVFSGETFTNTITANDNFGVQSVTVPTTSQLTGTVDNNHQHVSATAPNVTSTTNKTINLVATDTSGNTATTSFNVTIKPLRDKYRVGTSSTAANPVRIANISNNATVSQADQTAIINSLTFTSNAPNRNYATASANEITSKTVSNVSRTGNNAQVTVTYQDGTTSTVTVPVKRVIPEIVAHSHYTVQGQDFPTGNGASASDYFKLSNGSAIPDATITWVSGQAPNKNNTTIGQDINVTAHILIDGETTPITKTATYKVVRTVPKQVFETARGVLYPGVSDMYDAKQYVKPVNNSWSTNAQHMNFQFTNSYGPSKDVVGISTRDIRVTYDNHQTQIIKILSKVKPDPPRIDGNSVTYKAGLTNQQIKINNVLSSSSIKLFKADNTPLTITNTTYGSGNTAVVTVSDALPNGEIKARSSISMNNVTYTTQDEHGRAIDVTRNESVDSNDSASVHVTPQLQATTEGAVFIKGGDGFDFGHVERFIQNPPHGATVAWHDNPDTWKNTVGNTHKTAVVTLPNGQGTRNVEVPVKVYPVANAKAPSRDVKGQNLTNGTDAINYITFDPNTNTNGITAVWANRQQPNNQQAGVQHLNVDVTYPGISAAKRVPVTVNVYQFEFPQTSYTTTVGGTLASGTQASGYAHIQNATGLPTDGFTYKWNNAATGTNDANWAAMNKPNTAQVINAKYDVIYNGHTFATSLPAKFVVKDVQPAKPTVTETAAGVITIAPGANQTVNTHAGNVTTYADKLVIKRNGNVVTTFTRHNNTSPWVKEASAANVAGIAGTNNGITVAAGTFNPADTIQAVATQGSGETISDEQRSDDFTVVAPQPNQATTKIWQNGHVDITPNNPSGHLINPTQAMDIAYTEKVGNGAE
-7 HSKTINVVRGQ
+7 HSKTLNAVRGQ

-29 YVTLDAQTGKV
+29 YVTLDAHTGKV

-48 PNSSITITPKAGTGH
+48 PNSAITITPKAGTGH
-63 SVSSNPSTLTA
+63 SASSNPSTLTA

-132 TVTYNDGSTEEVQ
+132 TVTYNDSSTEEVQ

-167 VSTEGKKPGTITQ
+167 VSTDGKKPGAITQ
-180 YNNAMHNAQQQ
+180 YNNAIHNAQQQ
-191 INTAKTEAQQVINN
+191 INTAKTEAQQVIND
-205 ERATPQQVSDA
+205 ERATPQQVNAA
-216 LTKVRAAQTKI
+216 LSKVQAAQTKI
-227 DQAKALLQNK
+227 NEAKALLQNK

-258 STAGMTQQS
+258 STTGMTQQS
-267 IDNYNAKKREAET
+267 IDNYNAKKREAES

-307 NALTALNQAKHDLTA
+307 NALTALNQAKQNLTA
-322 DTHALEQAVQQLNRT
+322 DTHELEQAVHQLNRT

-368 ANAIIQKPIRTV
+368 ANAIIQKPIRSV
-380 QEVQSALTNVNRVNE
+380 QEVQTALTNVNRVND
-395 RLTQA
+395 RLTLA

-467 QIAAEKTKVEEK
+467 QIAAKKTKVEEK
-479 YNSLKQ
+479 YNGLKQ

-496 LQTAKTQLQNDI
+496 LQAAKTQLQNDI

-515 GMTSTSVATFNE
+515 GMTSASVAAFND

-556 TAANAAKTA
+556 TAANATKTA

-588 HSIDTQTSTTGMTQD
+588 QSIDTQTSTTGMTQD

-623 QVLAGSPTVEQINTN
+623 QVLAGSPTVDQINTN

-662 LQNAKTQLEQ
+662 LQTAKTQLEQ

-718 NDKVTEANQAKDQ
+718 NDKVAEANQAKDQ

-744 PALTTLHGASNLN
+744 PAFTTLHGASNLN

-764 TQQINAAQNHA
+764 TQQINAAPNHA

-780 KSNITALNTA
+780 KSNITALNNA
-790 MTKLKDSVADNNT
+790 MTKLKDSVADNNS

-810 TDATPANK
+810 TDATTANK

-841 VNTVNQKAAS
+841 VNTVNQKAET
-851 VKSTKDALD
+851 VKSTKGALD

-883 QAQKNALTQQVNSA
+883 QTQKNALTQQVNNA

-904 DIKQTTHSLNTAMTG
+904 DIKQTTQSLNTAMTG

-983 HALNGEAKLNA
+983 QALNGEAKLNA

-999 NTALGHLNNLN
+999 NTALGQLNNLN

-1023 AHQIDAVNT
+1023 AHQIETVNT

-1046 LRQAVADKDQVKR
+1046 LRQAVADKEQVKR

-1083 IINQTTNPTMSVDDV
+1083 IINQTTNPTMSVNDV
-1098 NRATSAV
+1098 NSATSAV
-1105 TSNKNA
+1105 TTNKNA

-1125 ARAIDALPHLNNA
+1125 ASAIDALPHLNNA

-1225 EAMNQLNSAKNNLDG
+1225 EAMNQVNSAKNNLDG

-1265 KTNLTN
+1265 KTHLTN

-1280 GVHTVQSNAN
+1280 GVHTAQSNAN

-1371 AAKQNAKTYL
+1371 TAKLNAKTYL

-1404 VSGVDTVKQNAQH
+1404 VSSVDTVKQNAQH

-1423 SLQSGINNESQ
+1423 SLQNGINNESQ

-1455 ITAAKAILNKSTG
+1455 ITAAKAILNKQHG

-1480 QRVNNAKDA
+1480 QRVKTAKNA

-1572 QKRNAYNQAVSAAET
+1572 QKRNAYNQAVSNAET

-1608 VNNAK
+1608 VNSAK

-1633 NGASDLNQKQKD
+1633 NGASDLNQHQKD
-1645 ALKTQANGAQRVSN
+1645 ALKAQANGAQRVSN

-1674 GTLKHAIADKTNTL
+1674 GQLQHAIADKTTTL
-1688 ASSKYVNADSTKQNA
+1688 ASSKFVNADSTKQNV

-1779 ANRLEDVQTVQTNG
+1779 ANRLEDVQSVQTNG
-1793 QALNNAMKGL
+1793 QSLNNAMKGL

-1813 KASQNYTDASS
+1813 KASQNYTDASP

-1849 DTSAI
+1849 DASAI

-1897 AISTQIDR
+1897 AISSQIDR

-1940 QSVKFTD
+1940 QGVNFTD

-1957 NAVSRAEAILNK
+1957 NAVSRAETILNK
-1969 TQGANTSKQDVEAA
+1969 TQGANTPKQDVEAA
-1983 IQNVSSAKNALN
+1983 IQSVTSAKNALN
-1995 GDQNVTNAKNAAKN
+1995 GDQNVTNAKNAAKH

-2028 IDQATTVAGVEAV
+2028 IDQATTVSGVEAV

-2065 LASENYHDADS
+2065 LASENYHDAD
-2076 DKKTAYTQAVT
+2076 A
-2087 NAENILNKNSGS
+2087 
-2099 NLDKTAVENALS
+2099 
-2111 QVANAKGALNGNHNL
+2111 
-2126 EQAKSNANTTINGL
+2126 
-2140 QHLTTA
+2140 
-2146 QKDKLKQQVQ
+2146 
-2156 QAQNVAGVD
+2156 
-2165 TVKSSAN
+2165 
-2172 TLNGAMGTLRNSIQ
+2172 
-2186 DNTATKN
+2186 
-2193 GQNYLDATGSNKTN
+2193 
-2207 YNNAVDSANGVIN
+2207 
-2220 ATSNPN
+2220 
-2226 MDANAIN
+2226 
-2233 QIATQ
+2233 
-2238 VTSTKNALDG
+2238 
-2248 THNLTQAKQ
+2248 
-2257 TATNAIDGATNLNK
+2257 
-2271 AQKDALK
+2271 
-2278 AQVTSAQRVANVTSI
+2278 
-2293 QQTANELNTAMGQ
+2293 
-2306 LQHGIDDENATKQ
+2306 
-2319 TQKYR
+2319 
-2324 DAEQSKKTAYD
+2324 
-2335 QAVAAAKAILNKQTG
+2335 
-2350 SNSDKAA
+2350 
-2357 VDRALQQVTSTKD
+2357 
-2370 ALNGDAKLAE
+2370 
-2380 AKAAA
+2380 
-2385 KQNLGTLNH
+2385 
-2394 ITNAQRTDLEGQI
+2394 
-2407 NQATT
+2407 
-2412 VDGVNTVKT
+2412 
-2421 NANTLDGA
+2421 
-2429 MNSLQGSINDKDA
+2429 
-2442 TLRNQNYLDADESKR
+2442 
-2457 NAYTQA
+2457 
-2463 VTAAEGILNKQT
+2463 
-2475 GGNTSKADVDNAL
+2475 
-2488 NAVTRAKAALNG
+2488 
-2500 AENLRNAKTS
+2500 
-2510 ATNTINGL
+2510 
-2518 PNLTQLQKDNLKH
+2518 
-2531 QVEQAQ
+2531 
-2537 NVAGVNGVKDK
+2537 
-2548 GNTLNTAMG
+2548 
-2557 ALRTSIQNDNT
+2557 
-2568 TKTSQNYLD
+2568 
-2577 ASDSNKNNYNT
+2577 
-2588 AVNNANGVINA
+2588 
-2599 TNNPNMDANAINGMA
+2599 
-2614 NQVNTTKAALNGVQN
+2614 
-2629 LAQAK
+2629 
-2634 TNATNTINN
+2634 
-2643 AHDLN
+2643 
-2648 QKQKDALKTQ
+2648 
-2658 VNNAQR
+2658 
-2664 VSDANN
+2664 
-2670 VQHTATEL
+2670 
-2678 NGAMT
+2678 
-2683 ALKAAIADKER
+2683 
-2694 TKASGNY
+2694 
-2701 VNADQEKRQAYDSKV
+2701 
-2716 TNAENIING
+2716 
-2725 TPNATLTV
+2725 
-2733 NDVNSATSQVNAAK
+2733 
-2747 TALNGDNNLRVAK
+2747 
-2760 ENANNTI
+2760 
-2767 DGLAQ
+2767 
-2772 LNNAQKAKLKEQV
+2772 
-2785 QSATTLEGVQT
+2785 
-2796 VKNSS
+2796 
-2801 QTLNTAMKGLRDSI
+2801 
-2815 ANEATIKAGQN
+2815 
-2826 YTDASPTNRNE
+2826 
-2837 YDSAVTAA
+2837 
-2845 KAIINQTSNPTME
+2845 
-2858 PNTITQA
+2858 
-2865 TSQVTTKEHALNGAQ
+2865 
-2880 NLAQAKTTAKNNLNN
+2880 
-2895 LTSINN
+2895 
-2901 AQKDALTRSIDG
+2901 
-2913 ATTVAGVN
+2913 
-2921 QETAKATE
+2921 
-2929 LNNAMH
+2929 
-2935 SLQNGINDEAQTK
+2935 
-2948 QTQKYLDAEPI
+2948 
-2959 KKSAYDQ
+2959 
-2966 AVNAAKAILTK
+2966 
-2977 ASGQNVDKAA
+2977 
-2987 VEQALQNVNSTKTAL
+2987 
-3002 NGDAKLNE
+3002 
-3010 AKAAAKQTLG
+3010 
-3020 TLTHINN
+3020 
-3027 AQRTALDNEITQATN
+3027 
-3042 VEGVNTVKAKAQQL
+3042 
-3056 DGAMGQLE
+3056 
-3064 TSIRDKDT
+3064 
-3072 TLQSQNYQDAD
+3072 
-3083 DAKRTAYSQAV
+3083 
-3094 NAAATILNKTAGG
+3094 
-3107 NTPKADVE
+3107 
-3115 RAMQAVTQANT
+3115 
-3126 ALNGIQNL
+3126 
-3134 ERAKQAANTAITN
+3134 
-3147 ASDLNTKQKEALK
+3147 
-3160 AQVTSAGRVSAANGV
+3160 
-3175 EHTAT
+3175 
-3180 ELNTAMTALKRAIAD
+3180 
-3195 KAETKA
+3195 
-3201 SGNYV
+3201 
-3206 NADANKRQAYDE
+3206 
-3218 KVTAA
+3218 
-3223 ENIVSGT
+3223 
-3230 PTPTLTPADVTNA
+3230 
-3243 ATQVTNAKTQLNGNH
+3243 
-3258 NLEVAKQNANTAI
+3258 
-3271 DGLTSLNGPQKAK
+3271 
-3284 LKEQV
+3284 
-3289 GQATT
+3289 
-3294 LPNVQTVRDNAQTLN
+3294 
-3309 SAMKGLR
+3309 
-3316 DSIANE
+3316 
-3322 ATIKAGQNYT
+3322 
-3332 DASPNNR
+3332 
-3339 SEYDSAVTAAKAIID
+3339 
-3354 QTTSP
+3354 
-3359 SMNAQ
+3359 
-3364 EINQAKDQVTAKQQ
+3364 
-3378 ALNGQE
+3378 
-3384 NLRTAQTNA
+3384 
-3393 KQHLN
+3393 
-3398 GLSDLT
+3398 
-3404 DAQKDAVKR
+3404 
-3413 QIEGA
+3413 
-3418 THVNEVTQAQ
+3418 
-3428 NNADALNTA
+3428 
-3437 MTNLKNGIQDQN
+3437 
-3449 TIKQGVN
+3449 
-3456 FTDADEA
+3456 
-3463 KRNAYTNAVTQAE
+3463 
-3476 QILNKAQGPNTAKDN
+3476 
-3491 VESALQNVQRAKNEL
+3491 
-3506 NGNQNVANAKST
+3506 
-3518 AKNALNNLTSIN
+3518 
-3530 NAQKEAL
+3530 
-3537 KTQIEGASTVAGVNQ
+3537 
-3552 VSTTASELN
+3552 
-3561 TAMSNLQ
+3561 
-3568 SGINDEAAT
+3568 
-3577 KAAQKYTDADRDK
+3577 
-3590 QTAYNDAV
+3590 
-3598 TAAKTLLD
+3598 
-3606 KTAGSND
+3606 
-3613 NKAAV
+3613 
-3618 EQALQRVNTA
+3618 
-3628 KTALNGDARLNE
+3628 
-3640 AKNTAKQQLATM
+3640 
-3652 SHLTNAQKANLT
+3652 
-3664 EQIERGTT
+3664 
-3672 VAGVQGI
+3672 
-3679 QANAGTLDQAMN
+3679 
-3691 QLRQS
+3691 
-3696 IASKDTT
+3696 
-3703 KSSEDYQDAN
+3703 
-3713 ADLQN
+3713 
-3718 AYNRAVSDAE
+3718 
-3728 GIISATNN
+3728 
-3736 PEMNPDTIN
+3736 
-3745 QKASQVNSAKSA
+3745 
-3757 LNGDEKLAAAKQT
+3757 
-3770 AKTDI
+3770 
-3775 GRLTDLNNAQR
+3775 
-3786 TAANA
+3786 
-3791 EVDQA
+3791 
-3796 PNLAAVTAAKNKA
+3796 
-3809 TSLNTAMGNL
+3809 
-3819 KHALA
+3819 
-3824 EKDNTKRSVNYTD
+3824 
-3837 ADQPKQQAYDTAV
+3837 
-3850 TQAEAITNANGSNA
+3850 
-3864 NETQVQAALN
+3864 
-3874 QLNQAKNDL
+3874 
-3883 NGDNKVAQAKE
+3883 
-3894 TAKRALASYS
+3894 
-3904 NLNNAQSTAATS
+3904 
-3916 QIDNATT
+3916 
-3923 VADVTAAQN
+3923 
-3932 TANELNTAMG
+3932 
-3942 QLQNGINDQNTVK
+3942 
-3955 QQVNFTDADQG
+3955 
-3966 KKDAYTNAVTNA
+3966 
-3978 QGILDKA
+3978 
-3985 NGQNMTKAQVEAAL
+3985 
-3999 NQVTTAKNAL
+3999 
-4009 NGDANVRQAKSD
+4009 
-4021 AKANLGTLTHLNNAQ
+4021 
-4036 KQDLTS
+4036 
-4042 QIEGATTVN
+4042 
-4051 GVNSV
+4051 
-4056 KTKAQ
+4056 
-4061 DLDGAMQR
+4061 
-4069 LESAIANKDQTK
+4069 
-4081 ASENYIDADPT
+4081 
-4092 KKTAFD
+4092 
-4098 NAIIQAESYLNK
+4098 
-4110 DHGAN
+4110 
-4115 KDKQAVEQAIQSV
+4115 
-4128 TSTENALNGDA
+4128 
-4139 NLQRAKTEAT
+4139 
-4149 QAIDNLTHL
+4149 
-4158 NTPQKT
+4158 
-4164 ALKQQV
+4164 
-4170 NAAQRVSGVTDLKN
+4170 
-4184 SATSL
+4184 
-4189 NNAMDQLK
+4189 
-4197 QAIADHDTIVAG
+4197 
-4209 GNYTNASPDKQ
+4209 
-4220 GAYTDAYNA
+4220 
-4229 AKNIVNGSPNV
+4229 
-4240 ITNAADVTAATQRV
+4240 
-4254 NNAETGLNGDTNLA
+4254 
-4268 TAKQQAKDAL
+4268 
-4278 RQMTHLSDAQ
+4278 
-4288 KQSIT
+4288 
-4293 GQIDSAT
+4293 
-4300 QVTGVQSVKDNA
+4300 
-4312 TNLDNAMNQLRNS
+4312 
-4325 IANKDEV
+4325 
-4332 KASQPYVD
+4332 
-4340 ADTDKQN
+4340 
-4347 AYNTAV
+4347 
-4353 TSAENII
+4353 
-4360 NATSQPT
+4360 
-4367 LNPSA
+4367 
-4372 VTQAANQVNTN
+4372 
-4383 KTALNGAQNLANKKQ
+4383 
-4398 ETTANINQL
+4398 
-4407 SHLNNAQKQDLNTQV
+4407 
-4422 TNAPNISTVNQVK
+4422 
-4435 TKAEQLDQAMER
+4435 
-4447 LINGIQDKDQVKQS
+4447 
-4461 VNFTDADPEKQ
+4461 
-4472 TAYNNAV
+4472 
-4479 TAAENIINQANGTN
+4479 
-4493 ANQSQVEA
+4493 
-4501 ALSTVTTTKQAL
+4501 
-4513 NGDRKVTDAKNNA
+4513 
-4526 NQRLSTLDNLNNAQK
+4526 
-4541 GAVTGN
+4541 
-4547 INQAHTVA
+4547 
-4555 EVTQAIQTAQELNT
+4555 
-4569 AMGNLKNSLNDK
+4569 
-4581 DTTLG
+4581 
-4586 SQNFADAD
+4586 
-4594 PEKKNAYNEAV
+4594 
-4605 RNAENILN
+4605 
-4613 KSTGTNV
+4613 
-4620 PKDQVE
+4620 
-4626 AAMNQVNTTKA
+4626 
-4637 ALNGTQNLEK
+4637 
-4647 AKQHANTAI
+4647 
-4656 DGLSH
+4656 
-4661 LTNAQKDALKQLVQ
+4661 
-4675 QSTTVAE
+4675 
-4682 AQGNEQ
+4682 
-4688 KANNVDAAMDKLRQ
+4688 
-4702 SIADNATTKQNQ
+4702 
-4714 NYTDASPNKKD
+4714 
-4725 AYNNAVTTAQGIIDQ
+4725 
-4740 TTNPTLD
+4740 
-4747 PTVINQAAGQVSTTK
+4747 
-4762 NALNGNENLEAAKQ
+4762 
-4776 QATQSLGSLDNL
+4776 
-4788 NNAQKQAV
+4788 
-4796 TNQINGAHTV
+4796 
-4806 DEANQIKQNAQNLN
+4806 
-4820 TAMGNLKQAIADKDA
+4820 
-4835 TKATVNFTDADQAKQ
+4835 
-4850 QAYNTAVTNAE
+4850 
-4861 NIISKANGGNA
+4861 
-4872 TQTEV
+4872 
-4877 EQAIQQVNA
+4877 
-4886 TKQALNG
+4886 
-4893 NANVQH
+4893 
-4899 AKDEATALINSSND
+4899 
-4913 LNQAQKDALK
+4913 
-4923 QQVQNATTVAGVNNV
+4923 
-4938 KQTAQELN
+4938 
-4946 NAMTQLKQGIADKE
+4946 
-4960 QTKADGN
+4960 
-4967 FVNADPDKQNAYNQ
+4967 
-4981 AVAKAEALIS
+4981 
-4991 GTPDVVVTP
+4991 
-5000 SEITAALNKVTQAK
+5000 
-5014 NDLNGN
+5014 
-5020 TNLATAKQN
+5020 
-5029 VQQAI
+5029 
-5034 DQLPNLNQAQ
+5034 
-5044 RDEYNKQITQA
+5044 
-5055 TLVPNVNAIQQAAT
+5055 
-5069 TLNDAMTQ
+5069 
-5077 LKQGIAD
+5077 
-5084 KDQTKANG
+5084 
-5092 NFVNADTDKQN
+5092 
-5103 AYNNAVAHA
+5103 
-5112 EQIISGTPNAN
+5112 
-5123 VDPQQVA
+5123 
-5130 QALQQVN
+5130 
-5137 QAKGDLN
+5137 
-5144 GNHNLQVAKDNA
+5144 
-5156 NTAIDQLPNL
+5156 
-5166 NQPQKTALKDQ
+5166 
-5177 VSHAELVTGVNAI
+5177 
-5190 KQNADALNNAMG
+5190 
-5202 TLKQQIQAN
+5202 
-5211 SQVPQSVDFTQAD
+5211 
-5224 QDKQQAYNNAANQA
+5224 
-5238 QQIANGTPTPVLAPD
+5238 
-5253 TVTQAVT
+5253 
-5260 TMNQAKDALNGDE
+5260 
-5273 KLAQAKQDALAN
+5273 
-5285 LDTLRDL
+5285 
-5292 NQPQRDALRNQ
+5292 
-5303 INQAQALATVEQ
+5303 
-5315 TKQNAQNVNTAM
+5315 
-5327 GNLKQ
+5327 
-5332 GIANKDTVKASE
+5332 
-5344 NYHDADVDKQ
+5344 DKQ

-5369 QTTNPTLNPDDIT
+5369 QTTNPMLNPDDIT

-5388 TDAKNSLNGEA
+5388 TDAKNGLNGEA

-5405 QNAKDAVSG
+5405 QNAKDAVNA

-5436 ATVNQVKQ
+5436 AIVNQVKQ
-5444 TATSLDQAMD
+5444 TATSLDHAMD

-5461 DKDQILADGNYL
+5461 DKAQTLADGNYL

-5566 TINQKAQTL
+5566 TINQKAQAL

-5588 NQTTLA
+5588 NQATLA

-5609 NKAVTAANNIINQT
+5609 NQAVTATNNIINQT
-5623 TSPTMNPDDVNGAT
+5623 TSPTMNPDEVNRAT

-5644 VALDGDENLAAAKQQ
+5644 VALDGDENLVAAKQQ

-5716 AVEQRG
+5716 TVEQLG
-5722 NFINA
+5722 NFVNA

-5734 YNTAVNE
+5734 YTTAVNE
-5741 AAAMINKQTGQN
+5741 AEAMINKQTGQN

-5781 AKTNATQAIDALTSL
+5781 AKANATQAIDALTSL

-5825 TLNQAMHGLRQSIQD
+5825 TLNQAMHGLRESIQD

-5854 QPEQQ
+5854 QSEQQ

-5882 AINQAAATVNTT
+5882 AINQAATTVNTT

-5905 NDKDHAKQTVSQLAH
+5905 NDKDHAKQTVSQLTH

-5942 KQDLTEA
+5942 NHDLTEA

-5975 VNAEPNKKQAYDE
+5975 VNAEPNKKQSYDE

-6002 PTINKGNVSS
+6002 PTINKGNVTS

-6017 ISSKNAL
+6017 TSSKNAL

-6149 LHGDQKLAQ
+6149 LHGDQKLDQ

-6193 VAQKLTEAQALNQ
+6193 VAQKLTEAEALNQ

-6409 RDQQQ
+6409 RDQLQ

-6495 AAQSITD
+6495 AAESITD

-6514 EQALT
+6514 DQALT
-6519 KLQEKE
+6519 KLQEKV

-6606 QADSDKQNAYK
+6606 QADLDKQNAYK

-6656 ALAKTNGKHDIDQLN
+6656 ALAKTNGKHDIEQLN

-6700 AKALNRAMDQLSQ
+6700 AKALNRVMDQLSQ
-6713 EITGNEGRTKGS
+6713 GITGNEGRTKGS

-6767 DAITAAKK
+6767 DAVTAAKK
-6775 ALNGEERLNNRKAEA
+6775 ALNGEEKLNNRKSEA

-6927 NQQQQDLAHKA
+6927 NQQQQHLAHNA

-6979 VNYQNADDN
+6979 VNYQNAEDN

-7023 AIHNLNGDQRLQD
+7023 AIQNLNGDQRLQD

-7090 QAVSQ
+7090 QDVSQ

-7121 DVDKQVQSLIDEI
+7121 DVDKQVQALIDEIDRNPILTDKEKQALKDRINQILQQGHNDINNAMTKEEIEQAKAQLGQALQDIKDLVKAKESAKQDIDKQVQALIDEIDRNPILTDKEKQALKDRINQILQQGHNGINNAMTKEEIEQAKAQLGQALQDIKDLVKAKESAKQDIDKQVQALIDEIDRNPILTDKEKQALKDRINQILQQGHNGINNAMTKEEIEQAKAQLGQALQDIKDLVKAKESAKQDIDKQVQALIDEI

-7168 KEEIEQAKAQLAQAL
+7168 KEEIE
-7183 QDIKDLVKAKEDAK
+7183 
-7197 QDVDKQ
+7197 
-7203 VQALIDEID
+7203 
-7212 QNPNLTDKEKQ
+7212 
-7223 ALKDRI
+7223 
-7229 NQILQQGHNGINN
+7229 H
-7242 AMTKE
+7242 
-7247 EIEQAKAQL
+7247 
-7256 AQALQDIKDLVKAKE
+7256 
-7271 NAKQDIDKR
+7271 
-7280 VQALIDEIDQN
+7280 
-7291 PNLTDKEKQALK
+7291 
-7303 DRINQILQQGHNDIN
+7303 
-7318 NALTKEE
+7318 
-7325 IEQAKAQLAQALQ
+7325 AKAQLAQALQ

-7368 PDLTPEQKAKALK
+7368 PDLTLEQKAKALK
-7381 EIDEAEKRALQNV
+7381 EIDEAEKRALENI

-7399 IDQLNRGLNLGLDDI
+7399 KDQLNQGLNLGLDDI

-7420 EVDEQPAVNEIF
+7420 EVDAQPAVNEIF
-7432 EATPEQILVNGELIV
+7432 DATPEQILVNGELIV

-7468 SAEVIDTPSTAT
+7468 TAEIIDTPSTAT

-7501 NVPVKVVEKELS
+7501 NVPVKVVEKELT

-7529 KIDEI
+7529 KINEI
-7534 NNSVTLTLEQKEAA
+7534 NNHATLTPEQKEAA

-7557 QAIDYIN
+7557 QAIEQIN
-7564 NAPDVHSVE
+7564 NAADVHTVE
-7573 EIQQQEQAH
+7573 EVQHQEQAH
-7582 IEQFYPEQFT
+7582 IEQFNPDQFT
-7592 IEQAKSNAIKSIE
+7592 IDQAKSNAIKSIS

-7610 MIDEIKARTDLT
+7610 MIDEINASKDLT

-7627 EAIAKLNQ
+7627 EAISKLNQ
-7635 LKEQAIQ
+7635 LKDQSIQ

-7652 ISEQL
+7652 IAQQL

-7662 QMKAANP
+7662 QLKAANP
-7669 TAKELAKRKQE
+7669 FAKELENRKKA
-7680 AISRIKDFSNEKIN
+7680 AISKIKDISTDKIDR
-7694 SIRNSEIGTTDEKQ
+7694 IRNSTIGTAEERQ
-7708 AAMNQI
+7708 AAMNRI

-7722 RDINNAHTLQQV
+7722 KDINNAQTPQQV
-7734 EAALNNGIARISAVQ
+7734 EAALNNGIARILAVQ
-7749 IVISDRA
+7749 IVTSDHS
-7756 KQSSSTGNES
+7756 KPSSNSDGQS
-7766 NSHLTIGYGTANHP
+7766 NSHLHVGYGTVNHP
-7780 FNSST
+7780 FNSSP

-7791 IDEDDDID
+7791 LDQDDEID

-7806 SNNFG
+7806 GDRIG

-7816 AIGVVGISGLL
+7816 ALGVVGISGLL

-7845 ELEIRDNNKDSI
+7845 ELEIRDNSKDKKKGSI
-7857 KETLDDTKHLPLLF
+7857 EGTKHLPLLF
-7871 AKRRRKEDEEDVTV
+7871 AKRRRKEDEEDAIV
-7885 EEKDTLN
+7885 EEKDSLN
-7892 NGESLDKVKHTPFFL
+7892 NDESLDKVKHTPFFL

-7934 EHSPILIAKRRKDKE
+7934 EHSPVLIAKRLKDK
-7949 VDVETTTSIESN
+7949 DGNVETTTSIESKD
-7961 EDDAPLLLAKK
+7961 EDVPLLLAKK

-7986 SKNLLKS
+7986 SKKPSKKVAAKKKKKKSKKNKK

>member
-1 MGNGAE
+1 MNYRDKIQKFSIRKYTVGTFSTVIATLVFLGLNTSQAQAAETNQPASALKQKQQNGDTQTENREVEVQNSQNGQSLSAPIENEQPNNNQTNHVDASAVQSSTTEHDQPVSQNEQAKKDTAAATPTQSAKAASKHEQSESRAANKKENDNKATHVESHEANVVTASDSSDSGNVQHDRNELQAFFDANYHDYRFIDRENADSGTFNYVKGIFDKINTLLGSNDPINNKDLQLAYKELEQAVALIRTMPQRQQTSRRSSRIQTRSIESRAAEPRSVSDYQNANSSYYVENANDGSGYPVGTYINASSKGAPYNLPTTPWNTLKASDAKEIALITAKQTGDGYQWVIKFNKGHAPHENMIYWFALPAGQTPVGRTEFVTVNADGTNVQWSNGAGAGANKPLPEMWPYGVNDSRSWDYKIRNRSGQVIYDWPTVHINSLKDLARASDYFSEAGATPATKAFGRQTFEYINGERPTESPGVPKVYTFIGKGDASYTISFKTQGPTIDKLYYAAGGRALEYNQLFMYSQLYVESTQDYQQRLNGLRQVVNRTYRIGTTKRVEVSQGNVQTKKVLESTNLNIDDFMDDPLSYVKTPSNKVLGFYPTSANTNAFRPGGVNPLNEYQLSQLFTDDKLQQAARTGSPIRLMIGFDYPDAFGNGETLVPVNLTVLPEIQHNIKFFKNDDGQNIADKPASKQAGHPVFYVYAGNQGNASVNLGGSVTSIQPLRINLTSNENFTDKDWQITGIPRTLHIENSTNRTNNARERNIELVGNLLPGDYFGTIRFGRKEQLFEIRVKPHTPRISTTAEELRGTALQKVPVTVTDIPLDPSALVYLVIPTSQTRDGGSEADQIPSGYTKIATGTPDGVHSTITIRPEDYVVFIPPVGNQIRALIFYNNVVASNMSNAVTILPDDIPPTINNPVGLNAKYYRGDEVSFTMGVSDRHSGLKSTTITTLPSGWTSNLTKSDKKNGSLAISGRVSMNQAYNSDITFKVSATDNVNNTTNDSQSKHVTVHVGKISDDAHPIVLGNSEKVVVVNPTALTGDEKQRITTAFMNKNQNIRGYLASSNPVTVDNHGNVTLQYRDGSSTTLDATNVMTYEPVVKSEYQTANAAKTATVTIAKGQSFNIGDIKQYFTLSNGQAIPSSSFTNITSDRTIPTAQEVSQMNAGTQLYHIVATNAYHKDTEDFYITLKIIDVKQPEGDQRVYRMSTYDITTDEISKVKQAFINANRDAISFAEGDISVTNTPNGSNVSTITVNINKGRLTKSFTSNLNNMNFLRWVNFPQDYTVTWTNAKIANRPTDGGLSWSDDHKSLIYRYDATLGTQITTNDILTLLKATTTVPGLRNNIAGNEKAQAEAGGRPNYKTTGYSQSNPTSDGQRQFTLNGQVIQIMDIINPSNGFGGQPVTNSNVRANHSNSTVVSVNESAANGAGAFTIDHVVKNNSTHNAADAVYKAQLYLSPYGPKQYVEHLNQNTDNTNEAINIYFVPSDLVNPTISVGNYTNHQVFSGETFTNTITANDNFGVQSVTVPTTSQLTGTVDNNHQHVSATAPNVTSTTNKTINLVATDTSGNTATTSFNVTIKPLRDKYRVGTSSTAANPVRIANISNNATVSQADQTAIINSLTFTSNAPNRNYATASANEITSKTVSNVSRTGNNAQVTVTVTYQDGTTSTVTVPVKRVIPEIVAHSHYTVQGQDFPTGNGASASDYFKLSNGSAIPDATITWVSGQAPNKNNTTIGQDINVTAHILIDGETTPITKTATYKVVRTVPKQVFETARGVLYPGVSDMYDAKQYVKPVNNSWSTNAQHMNFQFTNSYGPSKDVVGISTRDIRVTYDNHQTQIIKILSKVKPDPPRIDGNSVTYKAGLTNQQIKINNVLSSSSIKLFKADNTPLTITNTTYGSGNTAVVTVSDALPNGEIKARSSISMNNVTYTTQDEHGRAIDVTRNESVDSNDSASVHVTPQLQATTEGAVFIKGGDGFDFGHVERFIQNPPHGATVAWHDNPDTWKNTVGNTHKTAVVTLPNGQGTRNVEVPVKVYPVANAKAPSRDVKGQNLTNGTDAINYITFDPNTNTNGITAVWANRQQPNNQQAGVQHLNVDVTYPGISAAKRVPVTVNVYQFEFPQTSYTTTVGGTLASGTQASGYAHIQNATGLPTDGFTYKWNNAATGTNDANWAAMNKPNTAQVINAKYDVIYNGHTFATSLPAKFVVKDVQPAKPTVTETAAGVITIAPGANQTVNTHAGNVTTYADKLVIKRNGNVVTTFTRHNNTSPWVKEASAANVAGIAGTNNGITVAAGTFNPADTIQAVATQGSGETISDEQRSDDFTVVAPQPNQATTKIWQNGHVDITPNNPSGHLINPTQAMDIAYTEKVGNGAE
-7 HSKTINVVRGQ
+7 HSKTLNAVRGQ

-29 YVTLDAQTGKV
+29 YVTLDAHTGKV

-48 PNSSITITPKAGTGH
+48 PNSAITITPKAGTGH
-63 SVSSNPSTLTA
+63 SASSNPSTLTA

-132 TVTYNDGSTEEVQ
+132 TVTYNDSSTEEVQ

-167 VSTEGKKPGTITQ
+167 VSTDGKKPGTITQ
-180 YNNAMHNAQQQ
+180 YNNAIHNAQQQ
-191 INTAKTEAQQVINN
+191 INTAKTEAQQVIND
-205 ERATPQQVSDA
+205 ERATPQQVNAA
-216 LTKVRAAQTKI
+216 LSKVQAAQTKI
-227 DQAKALLQNK
+227 NEAKALLQNK

-258 STAGMTQQS
+258 STTGMTQQS
-267 IDNYNAKKREAET
+267 IDNYNAKKREAES

-307 NALTALNQAKHDLTA
+307 NALTALNQAKQNLTA
-322 DTHALEQAVQQLNRT
+322 DTHELEQAVHQLNRT

-368 ANAIIQKPIRTV
+368 ANAIIQKPIRSV
-380 QEVQSALTNVNRVNE
+380 QEVQTALTNVNRVND
-395 RLTQA
+395 RLTLA

-467 QIAAEKTKVEEK
+467 QIAAKKTKVEEK
-479 YNSLKQ
+479 YNGLKQ

-496 LQTAKTQLQNDI
+496 LQAAKTQLQNDI

-515 GMTSTSVATFNE
+515 GMTSASVAAFND

-556 TAANAAKTA
+556 TAANATKTA

-588 HSIDTQTSTTGMTQD
+588 QSIDTQTSTTGMTQD

-623 QVLAGSPTVEQINTN
+623 QVLAGSPTVDQINTN

-662 LQNAKTQLEQ
+662 LQTAKTQLEQ

-718 NDKVTEANQAKDQ
+718 NDKVAEANQAKDQ

-744 PALTTLHGASNLN
+744 PAFTTLHGASNLN

-764 TQQINAAQNHA
+764 TQQINAAPNHA

-780 KSNITALNTA
+780 KSNITALNNA
-790 MTKLKDSVADNNT
+790 MTKLKDSVADNNS

-810 TDATPANK
+810 TDATTANK

-841 VNTVNQKAAS
+841 VNTVNQKAET
-851 VKSTKDALD
+851 VKSTKGALD

-883 QAQKNALTQQVNSA
+883 QTQKNALTQQVNNA

-904 DIKQTTHSLNTAMTG
+904 DIKQTTQSLNTAMTG

-983 HALNGEAKLNA
+983 QALNGEAKLNA

-999 NTALGHLNNLN
+999 NTALGQLNNLN

-1023 AHQIDAVNT
+1023 AHQIETVNT

-1046 LRQAVADKDQVKR
+1046 LRQAVADKEQVKR

-1083 IINQTTNPTMSVDDV
+1083 IINQTTNPTMSVNDV
-1098 NRATSAV
+1098 NSATSAV
-1105 TSNKNA
+1105 TTNKNA

-1125 ARAIDALPHLNNA
+1125 ASAIDALPHLNNA

-1225 EAMNQLNSAKNNLDG
+1225 EAMNQVNSAKNNLDG

-1265 KTNLTN
+1265 KTHLTN

-1280 GVHTVQSNAN
+1280 GVHTAQSNAN

-1371 AAKQNAKTYL
+1371 TAKLNAKTYL

-1404 VSGVDTVKQNAQH
+1404 VSSVDTVKQNAQH

-1423 SLQSGINNESQ
+1423 SLQNGINNESQ

-1455 ITAAKAILNKSTG
+1455 ITAAKAILNKQHG

-1480 QRVNNAKDA
+1480 QRVKTAKNA

-1572 QKRNAYNQAVSAAET
+1572 QKRNAYNQAVSNAET

-1608 VNNAK
+1608 VNSAK

-1633 NGASDLNQKQKD
+1633 NGASDLNQHQKD
-1645 ALKTQANGAQRVSN
+1645 ALKAQANGAQRVSN

-1674 GTLKHAIADKTNTL
+1674 GQLQHAIADKTTTL
-1688 ASSKYVNADSTKQNA
+1688 ASSKFVNADSTKQNV

-1779 ANRLEDVQTVQTNG
+1779 ANRLEDVQSVQTNG
-1793 QALNNAMKGL
+1793 QSLNNAMKGL

-1813 KASQNYTDASS
+1813 KASQNYTDASP

-1830 NSAVSNAKGII
+1830 NSAVSNVKGII

-1849 DTSAI
+1849 DASAI

-1897 AISTQIDR
+1897 AISSQIDR

-1940 QSVKFTD
+1940 QGVNFTD

-1957 NAVSRAEAILNK
+1957 NAVSRAETILNK
-1969 TQGANTSKQDVEAA
+1969 TQGANTPKQDVEAA
-1983 IQNVSSAKNALN
+1983 IQSVTSAKNALN
-1995 GDQNVTNAKNAAKN
+1995 GDQNVTNAKNAAKH

-2028 IDQATTVAGVEAV
+2028 IDQATTVSGVEAV

-2099 NLDKTAVENALS
+2099 NLDKAAVENALS
-2111 QVANAKGALNGNHNL
+2111 QVTNAKGALNGNHNL

-2186 DNTATKN
+2186 DNAATKN
-2193 GQNYLDATGSNKTN
+2193 GQNYLDATESNKTN

-2500 AENLRNAKTS
+2500 ADNLRNAKTS

-2518 PNLTQLQKDNLKH
+2518 PHLTQLQKDNLKH

-2577 ASDSNKNNYNT
+2577 ASDINKNNYNT

-2683 ALKAAIADKER
+2683 VLKAAIADKER

-2747 TALNGDNNLRVAK
+2747 TVLNGDNNLRVAK
-2760 ENANNTI
+2760 EHANNTI

-2785 QSATTLEGVQT
+2785 QSATTLDGVQT

-2826 YTDASPTNRNE
+2826 YTDASPNNRNE

-2865 TSQVTTKEHALNGAQ
+2865 TSQVTTKEQALNGAQ

-2921 QETAKATE
+2921 QETVKATE

-2935 SLQNGINDEAQTK
+2935 SLQNGINDETQTK
-2948 QTQKYLDAEPI
+2948 QTQKYLDAEPS

-3094 NAAATILNKTAGG
+3094 NAAATILNKTSGG

-3160 AQVTSAGRVSAANGV
+3160 AQVTSAGRVSVANGV

-3195 KAETKA
+3195 KADTKA

-3230 PTPTLTPADVTNA
+3230 PTPTLTPSDVTNA

-3309 SAMKGLR
+3309 TAMKGLR

-3322 ATIKAGQNYT
+3322 ATIKAEQNYT

-3339 SEYDSAVTAAKAIID
+3339 SEYDSAVTAAKAIIG
-3354 QTTSP
+3354 QTSSP
-3359 SMNAQ
+3359 TMNAQ

-3384 NLRTAQTNA
+3384 NLTNAQINA

-3404 DAQKDAVKR
+3404 NAQKDAAKR

-3418 THVNEVTQAQ
+3418 THVSEVTQAQ

-3476 QILNKAQGPNTAKDN
+3476 QILNKVQGPNTAKDN
-3491 VESALQNVQRAKNEL
+3491 VESALQNVQRAKNDL
-3506 NGNQNVANAKST
+3506 NGNQNVANAKTT

-3530 NAQKEAL
+3530 NAQNEAL
-3537 KTQIEGASTVAGVNQ
+3537 KSQIDSATTVAGVNQ
-3552 VSTTASELN
+3552 VSATASELN

-3568 SGINDEAAT
+3568 NGINDEAAT
-3577 KAAQKYTDADRDK
+3577 KAAQKYTDADSDK

-3606 KTAGSND
+3606 KTAGTND

-3628 KTALNGDARLNE
+3628 KTALNGDARLNQ

-3652 SHLTNAQKANLT
+3652 SHLTDAQKANLT
-3664 EQIERGTT
+3664 SQIERGTT

-3679 QANAGTLDQAMN
+3679 QANAGTLNEAMN
-3691 QLRQS
+3691 HLRQS
-3696 IASKDTT
+3696 IASKDAT
-3703 KSSEDYQDAN
+3703 KASEDYHDAN
-3713 ADLQN
+3713 TDLQN
-3718 AYNRAVSDAE
+3718 AYNDAVTNAE

-3770 AKTDI
+3770 AKSDI

-3923 VADVTAAQN
+3923 VAGVTAAQN

-3985 NGQNMTKAQVEAAL
+3985 HGQNMTKAQVEAAL

-4051 GVNSV
+4051 GVNGV

-4069 LESAIANKDQTK
+4069 LQSAIANKDQTK

-4092 KKTAFD
+4092 NKTAFD
-4098 NAIIQAESYLNK
+4098 NAITQAESYLNK

-4293 GQIDSAT
+4293 VQIDNAT

-4340 ADTDKQN
+4340 ADRDKQN
-4347 AYNTAV
+4347 
-4353 TSAENII
+4353 
-4360 NATSQPT
+4360 
-4367 LNPSA
+4367 
-4372 VTQAANQVNTN
+4372 
-4383 KTALNGAQNLANKKQ
+4383 
-4398 ETTANINQL
+4398 
-4407 SHLNNAQKQDLNTQV
+4407 
-4422 TNAPNISTVNQVK
+4422 
-4435 TKAEQLDQAMER
+4435 
-4447 LINGIQDKDQVKQS
+4447 
-4461 VNFTDADPEKQ
+4461 
-4472 TAYNNAV
+4472 AYNNAV

-4526 NQRLSTLDNLNNAQK
+4526 NQTLSTLDNLNNAQK

-4620 PKDQVE
+4620 SKDQVE

-4661 LTNAQKDALKQLVQ
+4661 LTNAQKEALKQLVQ

-4714 NYTDASPNKKD
+4714 NYTDSSPNKKD

-4740 TTNPTLD
+4740 TTSPTLD

-4796 TNQINGAHTV
+4796 TDQINGAHTV

-4886 TKQALNG
+4886 AKQALNG

-4967 FVNADPDKQNAYNQ
+4967 FVNADPDKQNAYKQ

-5020 TNLATAKQN
+5020 TNLATTKQN
-5029 VQQAI
+5029 VQHAI

-5044 RDEYNKQITQA
+5044 RDEYSKQITQA

-5069 TLNDAMTQ
+5069 TLNDAMTQLKQGIANKAQIKGSENYHDADTDKQTAYDNAVTKAEELLKQTTNPTMDPNTIQQALTKVNDTNQALNGNQKLADAKQAAKTNLGTLDHLNDAQKQALTTQVEQAPDIATVNNVKQNAQNLNNAMTNLSNALQDKTETLNSINFTDADQAKKDAYTNAVAHAEGILSKANGSNASQTEVEQAMQRVNEAKQALNGNDNVQRAKDAAKQVITNANDLNQAQKDALKQQVDAAQTVANVNTIKQTAQDLNQAMTQ

-5123 VDPQQVA
+5123 VDP
-5130 QALQQVN
+5130 
-5137 QAKGDLN
+5137 
-5144 GNHNLQVAKDNA
+5144 
-5156 NTAIDQLPNL
+5156 
-5166 NQPQKTALKDQ
+5166 
-5177 VSHAELVTGVNAI
+5177 
-5190 KQNADALNNAMG
+5190 
-5202 TLKQQIQAN
+5202 
-5211 SQVPQSVDFTQAD
+5211 
-5224 QDKQQAYNNAANQA
+5224 
-5238 QQIANGTPTPVLAPD
+5238 
-5253 TVTQAVT
+5253 
-5260 TMNQAKDALNGDE
+5260 
-5273 KLAQAKQDALAN
+5273 
-5285 LDTLRDL
+5285 
-5292 NQPQRDALRNQ
+5292 
-5303 INQAQALATVEQ
+5303 
-5315 TKQNAQNVNTAM
+5315 
-5327 GNLKQ
+5327 
-5332 GIANKDTVKASE
+5332 
-5344 NYHDADVDKQ
+5344 
-5354 TAYTNAVSQAEGIIN
+5354 
-5369 QTTNPTLNPDDIT
+5369 
-5382 RALTQV
+5382 
-5388 TDAKNSLNGEA
+5388 
-5399 KLATEK
+5399 
-5405 QNAKDAVSG
+5405 
-5414 MTHLNDA
+5414 
-5421 QKQALKGQIDQSPEI
+5421 
-5436 ATVNQVKQ
+5436 
-5444 TATSLDQAMD
+5444 
-5454 QLSQAIN
+5454 
-5461 DKDQILADGNYL
+5461 
-5473 NADPDKQNAYK
+5473 
-5484 QAVAKAEALLNKQ
+5484 
-5497 SGTNEVQAQVE
+5497 
-5508 SITNEVNAAKQALNG
+5508 
-5523 NDNLANAKQQA
+5523 
-5534 KQQLANLTHLNDAQK
+5534 
-5549 QSFESQITQA
+5549 
-5559 PLVTDVT
+5559 
-5566 TINQKAQTL
+5566 
-5575 DHAMELLRNSVAD
+5575 
-5588 NQTTLA
+5588 
-5594 SEDYHDATAQRQNDY
+5594 
-5609 NKAVTAANNIINQT
+5609 
-5623 TSPTMNPDDVNGAT
+5623 
-5637 TQVNNTK
+5637 
-5644 VALDGDENLAAAKQQ
+5644 
-5659 ANNRLDQLD
+5659 
-5668 HLNNAQKQQLQSQI
+5668 
-5682 TQSSDIAAVN
+5682 
-5692 GHKQTAESLN
+5692 
-5702 TAMGNLINAIADHQ
+5702 
-5716 AVEQRG
+5716 
-5722 NFINA
+5722 
-5727 DTDKQTA
+5727 
-5734 YNTAVNE
+5734 
-5741 AAAMINKQTGQN
+5741 
-5753 ANQTEVEQ
+5753 
-5761 AITKVQTTLQALNGD
+5761 
-5776 HNLQV
+5776 
-5781 AKTNATQAIDALTSL
+5781 
-5796 NDPQKTAL
+5796 
-5804 KDQVT
+5804 
-5809 AATLVTAVH
+5809 
-5818 QIEQNAN
+5818 
-5825 TLNQAMHGLRQSIQD
+5825 
-5840 NAATKANS
+5840 
-5848 KYINED
+5848 
-5854 QPEQQ
+5854 
-5859 NYDQAVQAANN
+5859 
-5870 IINEQTATLDNN
+5870 
-5882 AINQAAATVNTT
+5882 
-5894 KAALHGDVKLQ
+5894 
-5905 NDKDHAKQTVSQLAH
+5905 
-5920 LNNAQKHMEDTL
+5920 
-5932 IDSETTRTAV
+5932 
-5942 KQDLTEA
+5942 
-5949 QALDQLMD
+5949 
-5957 ALQQSIA
+5957 
-5964 DKDATRASSAY
+5964 
-5975 VNAEPNKKQAYDE
+5975 
-5988 AVQNAESI
+5988 
-5996 IAGLNN
+5996 
-6002 PTINKGNVSS
+6002 
-6012 ATQAV
+6012 
-6017 ISSKNAL
+6017 
-6024 DGVERLAQDK
+6024 
-6034 QTAGNS
+6034 
-6040 LNHLDQLTPAQQQ
+6040 
-6053 ALENQINN
+6053 
-6061 ATTRDK
+6061 
-6067 VAEII
+6067 
-6072 AQAQALN
+6072 
-6079 EAMKALKESIKDQP
+6079 
-6093 QTEASSKFINEDQA
+6093 
-6107 QKDAY
+6107 
-6112 TQAVQHA
+6112 
-6119 KDLINK
+6119 
-6125 TTDPTL
+6125 
-6131 AKSIIDQAT
+6131 
-6140 QAVTDAKNN
+6140 
-6149 LHGDQKLAQ
+6149 
-6158 DKQRATE
+6158 
-6165 TLNNLSNL
+6165 
-6173 NTPQRQAL
+6173 
-6181 ENQINNAATRGE
+6181 
-6193 VAQKLTEAQALNQ
+6193 
-6206 AMEALRN
+6206 
-6213 SIQDQQQT
+6213 
-6221 EAGSK
+6221 
-6226 FINEDKPQKDA
+6226 
-6237 YQAAVQNAK
+6237 
-6246 DLINQTN
+6246 
-6253 NPTLDKAQ
+6253 
-6261 VEQLTQ
+6261 
-6267 AVNQAKDNLHGDQK
+6267 
-6281 LADDKQHAVT
+6281 
-6291 DLNQLNGLN
+6291 
-6300 NPQRQALES
+6300 
-6309 QINNAATRDEVA
+6309 
-6321 QKLAEAKA
+6321 
-6329 LDQAMQA
+6329 
-6336 LRNSIQDQQQTESG
+6336 
-6350 SKFINEDKPQKDAYQ
+6350 
-6365 AAVQNAKDLINQT
+6365 
-6378 GNPTLDKSQVEQL
+6378 
-6391 TQAVT
+6391 
-6396 TAKDNLHGDQKLA
+6396 
-6409 RDQQQ
+6409 
-6414 AVTTVNALPNLNH
+6414 
-6427 AQQQALTD
+6427 
-6435 AINAAPTRTEVAQ
+6435 
-6448 HVQTA
+6448 
-6453 TELDHAMETLKNK
+6453 
-6466 VDQVNTDKA
+6466 
-6475 QPNYTEASTDK
+6475 
-6486 KEAVDQALQ
+6486 
-6495 AAQSITD
+6495 
-6502 PTNGSN
+6502 
-6508 ANKDAV
+6508 
-6514 EQALT
+6514 
-6519 KLQEKE
+6519 
-6525 NELNGNE
+6525 
-6532 RVAEA
+6532 
-6537 KTQAKQTIDQLTH
+6537 
-6550 LNADQIATAKQN
+6550 
-6562 IDQATKLQPIAELVD
+6562 
-6577 QATQLNQSMDQ
+6577 
-6588 LQQAVNEHAN
+6588 
-6598 VEQTVDYT
+6598 
-6606 QADSDKQNAYK
+6606 
-6617 QAIADAENV
+6617 
-6626 LKQNANK
+6626 
-6633 QQVDQALQNIL
+6633 
-6644 NAKQALNGDERV
+6644 
-6656 ALAKTNGKHDIDQLN
+6656 
-6671 ALNNA
+6671 
-6676 QQDGF
+6676 
-6681 KGRID
+6681 
-6686 QSNDLNQIQ
+6686 
-6695 QIVDE
+6695 
-6700 AKALNRAMDQLSQ
+6700 
-6713 EITGNEGRTKGS
+6713 
-6725 TNYVNAD
+6725 
-6732 TQVKQVYDE
+6732 
-6741 AVDKAKQALDKSTG
+6741 
-6755 QNLTAEQ
+6755 
-6762 VIKLN
+6762 
-6767 DAITAAKK
+6767 
-6775 ALNGEERLNNRKAEA
+6775 
-6790 LQRLD
+6790 
-6795 QLTHLN
+6795 
-6801 NAQRQLAIQQI
+6801 
-6812 NNAETL
+6812 
-6818 NKASRAI
+6818 
-6825 NRATKLDNAMGAVQ
+6825 
-6839 QYIDEQHL
+6839 
-6847 GVISSTNYIN
+6847 
-6857 ADDNLKANYDNAIAN
+6857 
-6872 AAHELDKVQ
+6872 
-6881 GNAIAKAEA
+6881 
-6890 EQLKQNIIDAQN
+6890 
-6902 ALNGDQNLANAKDKA
+6902 
-6917 NAFVNSLNGL
+6917 
-6927 NQQQQDLAHKA
+6927 
-6938 INNADTVSDVTDIV
+6938 
-6952 NNQIDLNDAMETLKH
+6952 
-6967 LVDNEIPNAEQT
+6967 
-6979 VNYQNADDN
+6979 
-6988 AKTNFD
+6988 
-6994 DAKRLAN
+6994 
-7001 TLLNSDN
+7001 
-7008 TNVNDINGAIQTVND
+7008 
-7023 AIHNLNGDQRLQD
+7023 
-7036 AKDKAI
+7036 
-7042 QSINQALAN
+7042 
-7051 KLKEIEASNATD
+7051 
-7063 QDKLIAKNKAEELA
+7063 
-7077 NSIINNINKATSN
+7077 
-7090 QAVSQ
+7090 
-7095 VQTAGNHAIE
+7095 
-7105 QVHANE
+7105 
-7111 IPKAKIDANK
+7111 
-7121 DVDKQVQSLIDEI
+7121 
-7134 DRNPNLT
+7134 
-7141 DKEKQA
+7141 
-7147 LKDRIN
+7147 
-7153 QILQQGHNGINNAMT
+7153 
-7168 KEEIEQAKAQLAQAL
+7168 
-7183 QDIKDLVKAKEDAK
+7183 
-7197 QDVDKQ
+7197 
-7203 VQALIDEID
+7203 
-7212 QNPNLTDKEKQ
+7212 
-7223 ALKDRI
+7223 
-7229 NQILQQGHNGINN
+7229 
-7242 AMTKE
+7242 
-7247 EIEQAKAQL
+7247 
-7256 AQALQDIKDLVKAKE
+7256 
-7271 NAKQDIDKR
+7271 
-7280 VQALIDEIDQN
+7280 
-7291 PNLTDKEKQALK
+7291 
-7303 DRINQILQQGHNDIN
+7303 
-7318 NALTKEE
+7318 
-7325 IEQAKAQLAQALQ
+7325 
-7338 DIKDLVKAKED
+7338 
-7349 AKNAIKALANAKR
+7349 
-7362 DQINSN
+7362 
-7368 PDLTPEQKAKALK
+7368 
-7381 EIDEAEKRALQNV
+7381 
-7394 ENAQT
+7394 
-7399 IDQLNRGLNLGLDDI
+7399 
-7414 RNTHVW
+7414 
-7420 EVDEQPAVNEIF
+7420 
-7432 EATPEQILVNGELIV
+7432 
-7447 HRDDIITEQDILAHI
+7447 
-7462 NLIDQL
+7462 
-7468 SAEVIDTPSTAT
+7468 
-7480 ISDSLTAKVEVTL
+7480 
-7493 LDGSKVIV
+7493 
-7501 NVPVKVVEKELS
+7501 
-7513 VVKQQAIE
+7513 
-7521 SIENAAQQ
+7521 
-7529 KIDEI
+7529 
-7534 NNSVTLTLEQKEAA
+7534 
-7548 IAEVNKLKQ
+7548 
-7557 QAIDYIN
+7557 
-7564 NAPDVHSVE
+7564 
-7573 EIQQQEQAH
+7573 
-7582 IEQFYPEQFT
+7582 
-7592 IEQAKSNAIKSIE
+7592 
-7605 DAIQH
+7605 
-7610 MIDEIKARTDLT
+7610 
-7622 DKEKQ
+7622 
-7627 EAIAKLNQ
+7627 
-7635 LKEQAIQ
+7635 
-7642 AIQRAQSIDE
+7642 
-7652 ISEQL
+7652 
-7657 EQFKA
+7657 
-7662 QMKAANP
+7662 
-7669 TAKELAKRKQE
+7669 
-7680 AISRIKDFSNEKIN
+7680 
-7694 SIRNSEIGTTDEKQ
+7694 
-7708 AAMNQI
+7708 
-7714 NEIVLETI
+7714 
-7722 RDINNAHTLQQV
+7722 
-7734 EAALNNGIARISAVQ
+7734 
-7749 IVISDRA
+7749 
-7756 KQSSSTGNES
+7756 
-7766 NSHLTIGYGTANHP
+7766 
-7780 FNSST
+7780 
-7785 IGHKKK
+7785 
-7791 IDEDDDID
+7791 
-7799 PLHMRHF
+7799 
-7806 SNNFG
+7806 
-7811 NVIKN
+7811 
-7816 AIGVVGISGLL
+7816 
-7827 ASFWFFIAKR
+7827 
-7837 RRKEDEEE
+7837 
-7845 ELEIRDNNKDSI
+7845 
-7857 KETLDDTKHLPLLF
+7857 
-7871 AKRRRKEDEEDVTV
+7871 
-7885 EEKDTLN
+7885 
-7892 NGESLDKVKHTPFFL
+7892 
-7907 PKRRRKEDE
+7907 
-7916 EDVEVTNENT
+7916 
-7926 DEKVLQDN
+7926 
-7934 EHSPILIAKRRKDKE
+7934 
-7949 VDVETTTSIESN
+7949 
-7961 EDDAPLLLAKK
+7961 
-7972 KNQKDNQSKGKKSA
+7972 
-7986 SKNLLKS
+7986 

>member
-1 MGNGAE
+1 M
-7 HSKTINVVRGQ
+7 
-18 NNQWTIANKPD
+18 
-29 YVTLDAQTGKV
+29 
-40 TFNANTIK
+40 
-48 PNSSITITPKAGTGH
+48 
-63 SVSSNPSTLTA
+63 
-74 PAAHT
+74 
-79 VNTTEI
+79 
-85 VKDYGSNVTAA
+85 
-96 EINNAVQVANK
+96 
-107 RTATIKNGTAMP
+107 
-119 TNLAGGSTTTIPV
+119 
-132 TVTYNDGSTEEVQ
+132 
-145 ESIFTKADKRELI
+145 
-158 TAKNHLDDP
+158 
-167 VSTEGKKPGTITQ
+167 
-180 YNNAMHNAQQQ
+180 
-191 INTAKTEAQQVINN
+191 
-205 ERATPQQVSDA
+205 
-216 LTKVRAAQTKI
+216 
-227 DQAKALLQNK
+227 
-237 EDNSQLVTSKNNL
+237 
-250 QSSVNQVP
+250 NQV
-258 STAGMTQQS
+258 
-267 IDNYNAKKREAET
+267 
-280 EITAAQRVIDNGDAT
+280 
-295 AQQISD
+295 
-301 EKHRVD
+301 
-307 NALTALNQAKHDLTA
+307 
-322 DTHALEQAVQQLNRT
+322 
-337 GTTTGKKPAS
+337 
-347 ITAYNNSIR
+347 
-356 ALQSDLTSAKNS
+356 
-368 ANAIIQKPIRTV
+368 
-380 QEVQSALTNVNRVNE
+380 
-395 RLTQA
+395 
-400 INQLVPLADNSA
+400 
-412 LRTAKTKLDE
+412 
-422 EINKSV
+422 
-428 TTDGMT
+428 
-434 QSSIQA
+434 
-440 YENAKRAGQTE
+440 
-451 STNAQNVI
+451 
-459 NNGDATDQ
+459 
-467 QIAAEKTKVEEK
+467 
-479 YNSLKQ
+479 
-485 AIAGL
+485 
-490 TPDLAP
+490 
-496 LQTAKTQLQNDI
+496 
-508 DQPTSTT
+508 
-515 GMTSTSVATFNE
+515 
-527 KLSAARTKIQ
+527 
-537 EIDRVLA
+537 
-544 SHPDVATIRQNV
+544 
-556 TAANAAKTA
+556 
-565 LDQARNGL
+565 
-573 TVDKAPLENAKNQLQ
+573 
-588 HSIDTQTSTTGMTQD
+588 
-603 SINAYNAKLT
+603 
-613 AARNKIQQIN
+613 
-623 QVLAGSPTVEQINTN
+623 
-638 TSAANQAKSDLDH
+638 
-651 ARQALTPDKAP
+651 
-662 LQNAKTQLEQ
+662 
-672 SINQPTDTTG
+672 
-682 MTTASLNA
+682 
-690 YNQKLQAA
+690 
-698 RQKLTEI
+698 
-705 NQVLNGNPTVQNI
+705 
-718 NDKVTEANQAKDQ
+718 
-731 LNTARQGLTLDRQ
+731 
-744 PALTTLHGASNLN
+744 
-757 QAQQNNF
+757 
-764 TQQINAAQNHA
+764 
-775 ALETI
+775 
-780 KSNITALNTA
+780 
-790 MTKLKDSVADNNT
+790 
-803 IKSGQNY
+803 
-810 TDATPANK
+810 
-818 QAYDNAVN
+818 
-826 AAKGVI
+826 
-832 GETTNPTMD
+832 
-841 VNTVNQKAAS
+841 
-851 VKSTKDALD
+851 
-860 GQQNLQRA
+860 
-868 KTEATNAITHASDLN
+868 
-883 QAQKNALTQQVNSA
+883 
-897 QNVQAVN
+897 
-904 DIKQTTHSLNTAMTG
+904 
-919 LKRGVANHNQV
+919 
-930 VQSDNYVN
+930 
-938 ADTNKKNDYNN
+938 
-949 AYNHAND
+949 
-956 IINGNAQHPVITPSD
+956 
-971 VNNALSNVTSKE
+971 
-983 HALNGEAKLNA
+983 
-994 AKQEA
+994 
-999 NTALGHLNNLN
+999 
-1010 NAQRQNLQSQING
+1010 
-1023 AHQIDAVNT
+1023 
-1032 IKQNAT
+1032 
-1038 NLNSAMGN
+1038 
-1046 LRQAVADKDQVKR
+1046 
-1059 TEDYADADTAKQ
+1059 
-1071 NAYNS
+1071 
-1076 AVSSAET
+1076 
-1083 IINQTTNPTMSVDDV
+1083 
-1098 NRATSAV
+1098 
-1105 TSNKNA
+1105 
-1111 LNGDEKLA
+1111 
-1119 QSKTDA
+1119 
-1125 ARAIDALPHLNNA
+1125 
-1138 QKADVKSK
+1138 
-1146 INAASNIAG
+1146 
-1155 VNTVKQQGTDLNT
+1155 
-1168 AMGNLQGAIND
+1168 
-1179 EQTTLNSQNYQDA
+1179 
-1192 TPSKKTAYTNAVQA
+1192 
-1206 AKDILN
+1206 
-1212 KSNGQ
+1212 
-1217 NKTKDQVT
+1217 
-1225 EAMNQLNSAKNNLDG
+1225 NSAKNNLDG

-1280 GVHTVQSNAN
+1280 GVQTVQSNAN

-1396 SQISSATR
+1396 SQITSATR
-1404 VSGVDTVKQNAQH
+1404 VSGDDTVKQNAQH

-1423 SLQSGINNESQ
+1423 SLQNGINNESQ

-1534 ESVKQSANSLD
+1534 ESVKQNANSLD

-1645 ALKTQANGAQRVSN
+1645 ALKAQANGAQRVSN
-1659 AQDVQRNATELNTAM
+1659 AQDVQHNATELNTAM

-1746 RLRVA
+1746 RLREA

-1813 KASQNYTDASS
+1813 KTSQNYTDASP

-1897 AISTQIDR
+1897 AISSQIDR
-1905 AGHVSEVTAAKNAA
+1905 AGHVSEVTATKNAA

-2041 SNTGTQLNTA
+2041 SNTSTQLNTA

-2193 GQNYLDATGSNKTN
+2193 GQNYLDATERNKTN

-2500 AENLRNAKTS
+2500 ADNLRNAKTS
-2510 ATNTINGL
+2510 ATNTIDGL

-2614 NQVNTTKAALNGVQN
+2614 NQVNTTKAALNGAQN

-2678 NGAMT
+2678 NSAMT

-2716 TNAENIING
+2716 TNAENIISG

-2733 NDVNSATSQVNAAK
+2733 NDVNSAASQVNAAK

-2760 ENANNTI
+2760 EHANNTI

-2785 QSATTLEGVQT
+2785 QSATTLDGVQT

-2826 YTDASPTNRNE
+2826 YTDASPNNRNE

-2858 PNTITQA
+2858 PNTITQV
-2865 TSQVTTKEHALNGAQ
+2865 TSQVTTKEQALNGAR

-2935 SLQNGINDEAQTK
+2935 SLQNGINDETQTK
-2948 QTQKYLDAEPI
+2948 QTQKYLDAEPS

-3134 ERAKQAANTAITN
+3134 DRAKQAANTAITN

-3309 SAMKGLR
+3309 TAMKGLR

-3332 DASPNNR
+3332 DASQNKQTDYN
-3339 SEYDSAVTAAKAIID
+3339 SAVTAAKAIIG

-3476 QILNKAQGPNTAKDN
+3476 QILNKAQGPNTSKDG
-3491 VESALQNVQRAKNEL
+3491 VETALENVQRAKNEL
-3506 NGNQNVANAKST
+3506 NGNQNVANAKTT

-3537 KTQIEGASTVAGVNQ
+3537 KSQIEGATTVAGVNQ

-3568 SGINDEAAT
+3568 NGINDEAAT
-3577 KAAQKYTDADRDK
+3577 KAAQKYTDADREK

-3628 KTALNGDARLNE
+3628 KTALNGDERLNE
-3640 AKNTAKQQLATM
+3640 AKNTAKQQVATM
-3652 SHLTNAQKANLT
+3652 SHLTDAQKANLT
-3664 EQIERGTT
+3664 SQIESGTT

-3696 IASKDTT
+3696 IASKDAT

-3718 AYNRAVSDAE
+3718 AYNDAVTNAE

-3770 AKTDI
+3770 AKSDI

-3894 TAKRALASYS
+3894 SAKRALASYS

-3923 VADVTAAQN
+3923 VAGVTAAQN

-3985 NGQNMTKAQVEAAL
+3985 HGQNMTKAQVEAAL

-4051 GVNSV
+4051 GVNGV

-4069 LESAIANKDQTK
+4069 LQSAIANKDQTK

-4098 NAIIQAESYLNK
+4098 NAITQAESYLNK

-4139 NLQRAKTEAT
+4139 NLQRAKTEAI

-4197 QAIADHDTIVAG
+4197 QAIADHDTIVAS

-4325 IANKDEV
+4325 IANKDDV

-4340 ADTDKQN
+4340 ADRDKQN

-4353 TSAENII
+4353 TNAENII

-4367 LNPSA
+4367 LDPSA
-4372 VTQAANQVNTN
+4372 VTQAANQVSTN

-4526 NQRLSTLDNLNNAQK
+4526 NQTLSTLDNLNNAQK

-4605 RNAENILN
+4605 HNAENILN

-4626 AAMNQVNTTKA
+4626 AAMNQVNATKA

-4661 LTNAQKDALKQLVQ
+4661 LTNAQKEALKQLVQ

-4688 KANNVDAAMDKLRQ
+4688 KANN
-4702 SIADNATTKQNQ
+4702 
-4714 NYTDASPNKKD
+4714 
-4725 AYNNAVTTAQGIIDQ
+4725 
-4740 TTNPTLD
+4740 
-4747 PTVINQAAGQVSTTK
+4747 
-4762 NALNGNENLEAAKQ
+4762 
-4776 QATQSLGSLDNL
+4776 
-4788 NNAQKQAV
+4788 
-4796 TNQINGAHTV
+4796 V

-4872 TQTEV
+4872 TQAEV
-4877 EQAIQQVNA
+4877 EQAIKQVNA
-4886 TKQALNG
+4886 AKQALNG

-4991 GTPDVVVTP
+4991 ATPDVVVTP

-5029 VQQAI
+5029 VQHAI
-5034 DQLPNLNQAQ
+5034 DKLPNLNQAQ
-5044 RDEYNKQITQA
+5044 RDEYSKQITQA

-5069 TLNDAMTQ
+5069 TLNDAMTQLKQGIANKAQIKGSENYHDADTDKQTAYDNAVTKAEELLKQTTNPTMDPNTIQQALTKVNDTNQALNGNQKLADAKQDAKTTLGTLDHLNDAQKQALTTQVEQAPDIATVNNVKQNAQNLNNAMTNLNNALQDKTETLNSINFTDADQAKKDAYTNAVSHAEGILSKANGSNASQTEVEQAMQRVNEAKQALNGNDNVQRAKDAAKQVITNANDLNQAQKDALKQQVDAAQTVANVNTIKQTAQDLNQAMTQ

-5238 QQIANGTPTPVLAPD
+5238 QQIANGIPTPVLTPD

-5273 KLAQAKQDALAN
+5273 KLAQAKQEALAN

-5327 GNLKQ
+5327 SNLKQ

-5344 NYHDADVDKQ
+5344 NYHDADADKQ

-5369 QTTNPTLNPDDIT
+5369 QTTNPTLNPDEIT

-5388 TDAKNSLNGEA
+5388 TDAKNGLNGEA

-5461 DKDQILADGNYL
+5461 DKAQTLADGNYL

-5609 NKAVTAANNIINQT
+5609 NQAVTAANNIINQT

-5882 AINQAAATVNTT
+5882 AINQAATTVNTT

-5975 VNAEPNKKQAYDE
+5975 VNAEPNKKQSYDE

-6061 ATTRDK
+6061 AT
-6067 VAEII
+6067 
-6072 AQAQALN
+6072 
-6079 EAMKALKESIKDQP
+6079 
-6093 QTEASSKFINEDQA
+6093 
-6107 QKDAY
+6107 
-6112 TQAVQHA
+6112 
-6119 KDLINK
+6119 
-6125 TTDPTL
+6125 
-6131 AKSIIDQAT
+6131 
-6140 QAVTDAKNN
+6140 
-6149 LHGDQKLAQ
+6149 
-6158 DKQRATE
+6158 
-6165 TLNNLSNL
+6165 
-6173 NTPQRQAL
+6173 
-6181 ENQINNAATRGE
+6181 TRGE

-6309 QINNAATRDEVA
+6309 QINNAATRGEVA

-6495 AAQSITD
+6495 AAESITD

-6514 EQALT
+6514 DQVLT

-6713 EITGNEGRTKGS
+6713 EITDNEGRTKGS

-6741 AVDKAKQALDKSTG
+6741 TVDKAKQALDKSTG
-6755 QNLTAEQ
+6755 QNLTAKQ

-6767 DAITAAKK
+6767 DAVTAAKK

-7008 TNVNDINGAIQTVND
+7008 TNVNDINGAIQAVND

-7121 DVDKQVQSLIDEI
+7121 DVDKQVQALIDEI

-7229 NQILQQGHNGINN
+7229 NQILQQGHNDINN

-7247 EIEQAKAQL
+7247 AIEQAKERL

-7271 NAKQDIDKR
+7271 DAKNDIDKR

-7529 KIDEI
+7529 KINEI

-7557 QAIDYIN
+7557 QAIDHVN

-7582 IEQFYPEQFT
+7582 IEQFNPEQFT

-7694 SIRNSEIGTTDEKQ
+7694 SIRNSEIGTADEKQ

-7749 IVISDRA
+7749 IVTSDRA

-7791 IDEDDDID
+7791 LDEDDDID

-7885 EEKDTLN
+7885 EEKDSLN

-7926 DEKVLQDN
+7926 DEKVLKDN
-7934 EHSPILIAKRRKDKE
+7934 EHSPLLFAKRRKDKE
-7949 VDVETTTSIESN
+7949 EDVETTTSIESKD
-7961 EDDAPLLLAKK
+7961 EDVPLLLAKK
-7972 KNQKDNQSKGKKSA
+7972 KNQKDNQSKDKKSA
-7986 SKNLLKS
+7986 SKNTSKKVAAKKKKKKAKKNKK

>member
-868 KTEATNAITHASDLN
+868 KTEVTNAITHASDLN

-1319 NDKQTAYNNAVAA
+1319 NDKQTAYNNAVAV

-2826 YTDASPTNRNE
+2826 YTDASPTNRN
-2837 YDSAVTAA
+2837 
-2845 KAIINQTSNPTME
+2845 
-2858 PNTITQA
+2858 
-2865 TSQVTTKEHALNGAQ
+2865 
-2880 NLAQAKTTAKNNLNN
+2880 
-2895 LTSINN
+2895 
-2901 AQKDALTRSIDG
+2901 
-2913 ATTVAGVN
+2913 
-2921 QETAKATE
+2921 
-2929 LNNAMH
+2929 
-2935 SLQNGINDEAQTK
+2935 
-2948 QTQKYLDAEPI
+2948 
-2959 KKSAYDQ
+2959 
-2966 AVNAAKAILTK
+2966 
-2977 ASGQNVDKAA
+2977 
-2987 VEQALQNVNSTKTAL
+2987 
-3002 NGDAKLNE
+3002 
-3010 AKAAAKQTLG
+3010 
-3020 TLTHINN
+3020 
-3027 AQRTALDNEITQATN
+3027 
-3042 VEGVNTVKAKAQQL
+3042 
-3056 DGAMGQLE
+3056 
-3064 TSIRDKDT
+3064 
-3072 TLQSQNYQDAD
+3072 
-3083 DAKRTAYSQAV
+3083 
-3094 NAAATILNKTAGG
+3094 
-3107 NTPKADVE
+3107 
-3115 RAMQAVTQANT
+3115 
-3126 ALNGIQNL
+3126 
-3134 ERAKQAANTAITN
+3134 
-3147 ASDLNTKQKEALK
+3147 
-3160 AQVTSAGRVSAANGV
+3160 
-3175 EHTAT
+3175 
-3180 ELNTAMTALKRAIAD
+3180 
-3195 KAETKA
+3195 
-3201 SGNYV
+3201 
-3206 NADANKRQAYDE
+3206 
-3218 KVTAA
+3218 
-3223 ENIVSGT
+3223 
-3230 PTPTLTPADVTNA
+3230 
-3243 ATQVTNAKTQLNGNH
+3243 
-3258 NLEVAKQNANTAI
+3258 
-3271 DGLTSLNGPQKAK
+3271 
-3284 LKEQV
+3284 
-3289 GQATT
+3289 
-3294 LPNVQTVRDNAQTLN
+3294 
-3309 SAMKGLR
+3309 
-3316 DSIANE
+3316 
-3322 ATIKAGQNYT
+3322 
-3332 DASPNNR
+3332 
-3339 SEYDSAVTAAKAIID
+3339 EYDSAVTAAKAIID

-5077 LKQGIAD
+5077 LKQGIANKAQIKGSENYHDADTDKQTAYDNAVTKAEELLKQTTNPTMDPNTIQQALTKVNDTNQALNGNQKLADAKQDTKTTLGTLDHLNDAQKQALTTQVEQAPDIATVNNVKQNAQNLNNAMTNLNNALQDKTETLNSINFTDADQAKKDAYTNAVANAEGILSKANGSNASQTEVEQAMQRVNAAKQALNGNDNVQRAKDAAKQVITNANDLNQAQKDALKQQVDAAQTVANVNTIKQTAQDLNQAMTQLKQGIAD

-6206 AMEALRN
+6206 AMKALRN

-7513 VVKQQAIE
+7513 VVKEQAIE

>member
-1 MGNGAE
+1 
-7 HSKTINVVRGQ
+7 
-18 NNQWTIANKPD
+18 
-29 YVTLDAQTGKV
+29 
-40 TFNANTIK
+40 
-48 PNSSITITPKAGTGH
+48 
-63 SVSSNPSTLTA
+63 
-74 PAAHT
+74 
-79 VNTTEI
+79 
-85 VKDYGSNVTAA
+85 
-96 EINNAVQVANK
+96 
-107 RTATIKNGTAMP
+107 
-119 TNLAGGSTTTIPV
+119 
-132 TVTYNDGSTEEVQ
+132 
-145 ESIFTKADKRELI
+145 
-158 TAKNHLDDP
+158 
-167 VSTEGKKPGTITQ
+167 
-180 YNNAMHNAQQQ
+180 
-191 INTAKTEAQQVINN
+191 
-205 ERATPQQVSDA
+205 
-216 LTKVRAAQTKI
+216 
-227 DQAKALLQNK
+227 
-237 EDNSQLVTSKNNL
+237 
-250 QSSVNQVP
+250 
-258 STAGMTQQS
+258 
-267 IDNYNAKKREAET
+267 
-280 EITAAQRVIDNGDAT
+280 
-295 AQQISD
+295 
-301 EKHRVD
+301 
-307 NALTALNQAKHDLTA
+307 
-322 DTHALEQAVQQLNRT
+322 
-337 GTTTGKKPAS
+337 
-347 ITAYNNSIR
+347 
-356 ALQSDLTSAKNS
+356 
-368 ANAIIQKPIRTV
+368 
-380 QEVQSALTNVNRVNE
+380 
-395 RLTQA
+395 
-400 INQLVPLADNSA
+400 
-412 LRTAKTKLDE
+412 
-422 EINKSV
+422 
-428 TTDGMT
+428 
-434 QSSIQA
+434 
-440 YENAKRAGQTE
+440 
-451 STNAQNVI
+451 
-459 NNGDATDQ
+459 
-467 QIAAEKTKVEEK
+467 
-479 YNSLKQ
+479 
-485 AIAGL
+485 
-490 TPDLAP
+490 
-496 LQTAKTQLQNDI
+496 
-508 DQPTSTT
+508 
-515 GMTSTSVATFNE
+515 
-527 KLSAARTKIQ
+527 
-537 EIDRVLA
+537 
-544 SHPDVATIRQNV
+544 
-556 TAANAAKTA
+556 
-565 LDQARNGL
+565 
-573 TVDKAPLENAKNQLQ
+573 
-588 HSIDTQTSTTGMTQD
+588 
-603 SINAYNAKLT
+603 
-613 AARNKIQQIN
+613 
-623 QVLAGSPTVEQINTN
+623 
-638 TSAANQAKSDLDH
+638 
-651 ARQALTPDKAP
+651 
-662 LQNAKTQLEQ
+662 
-672 SINQPTDTTG
+672 
-682 MTTASLNA
+682 
-690 YNQKLQAA
+690 
-698 RQKLTEI
+698 
-705 NQVLNGNPTVQNI
+705 
-718 NDKVTEANQAKDQ
+718 
-731 LNTARQGLTLDRQ
+731 
-744 PALTTLHGASNLN
+744 
-757 QAQQNNF
+757 
-764 TQQINAAQNHA
+764 
-775 ALETI
+775 
-780 KSNITALNTA
+780 
-790 MTKLKDSVADNNT
+790 
-803 IKSGQNY
+803 
-810 TDATPANK
+810 
-818 QAYDNAVN
+818 
-826 AAKGVI
+826 
-832 GETTNPTMD
+832 
-841 VNTVNQKAAS
+841 
-851 VKSTKDALD
+851 
-860 GQQNLQRA
+860 
-868 KTEATNAITHASDLN
+868 
-883 QAQKNALTQQVNSA
+883 
-897 QNVQAVN
+897 
-904 DIKQTTHSLNTAMTG
+904 
-919 LKRGVANHNQV
+919 
-930 VQSDNYVN
+930 
-938 ADTNKKNDYNN
+938 
-949 AYNHAND
+949 
-956 IINGNAQHPVITPSD
+956 
-971 VNNALSNVTSKE
+971 
-983 HALNGEAKLNA
+983 
-994 AKQEA
+994 
-999 NTALGHLNNLN
+999 
-1010 NAQRQNLQSQING
+1010 
-1023 AHQIDAVNT
+1023 
-1032 IKQNAT
+1032 
-1038 NLNSAMGN
+1038 
-1046 LRQAVADKDQVKR
+1046 
-1059 TEDYADADTAKQ
+1059 
-1071 NAYNS
+1071 
-1076 AVSSAET
+1076 
-1083 IINQTTNPTMSVDDV
+1083 
-1098 NRATSAV
+1098 
-1105 TSNKNA
+1105 
-1111 LNGDEKLA
+1111 
-1119 QSKTDA
+1119 
-1125 ARAIDALPHLNNA
+1125 
-1138 QKADVKSK
+1138 
-1146 INAASNIAG
+1146 
-1155 VNTVKQQGTDLNT
+1155 
-1168 AMGNLQGAIND
+1168 
-1179 EQTTLNSQNYQDA
+1179 
-1192 TPSKKTAYTNAVQA
+1192 
-1206 AKDILN
+1206 
-1212 KSNGQ
+1212 
-1217 NKTKDQVT
+1217 
-1225 EAMNQLNSAKNNLDG
+1225 
-1240 TRLLD
+1240 
-1245 QAKQT
+1245 
-1250 AKQQLNNMTHLTTAQ
+1250 
-1265 KTNLTN
+1265 
-1271 QINSGTTVA
+1271 
-1280 GVHTVQSNAN
+1280 
-1290 TLDQA
+1290 
-1295 MNTLRQSIANKDATK
+1295 
-1310 ASEDYVDAN
+1310 
-1319 NDKQTAYNNAVAA
+1319 
-1332 AETIINANSNPEMNP
+1332 
-1347 STITQKAEQVNSSK
+1347 
-1361 TALNGDENLA
+1361 
-1371 AAKQNAKTYL
+1371 
-1381 NTLTSITDAQKNNLI
+1381 
-1396 SQISSATR
+1396 
-1404 VSGVDTVKQNAQH
+1404 
-1417 LDQAMA
+1417 
-1423 SLQSGINNESQ
+1423 
-1434 VKSSEKYRDADTN
+1434 
-1447 KQQEYDNA
+1447 
-1455 ITAAKAILNKSTG
+1455 
-1468 PNTAQNAVEAAL
+1468 
-1480 QRVNNAKDA
+1480 
-1489 LNGDAKLIA
+1489 
-1498 AQNAAKQHLGT
+1498 
-1509 LTHIT
+1509 
-1514 TAQRNDL
+1514 
-1521 TNQISQATNLAGV
+1521 
-1534 ESVKQSANSLD
+1534 
-1545 GAMGN
+1545 
-1550 LQTAI
+1550 
-1555 NDKSGTLASQN
+1555 
-1566 FLDADE
+1566 
-1572 QKRNAYNQAVSAAET
+1572 
-1587 ILNKQTGPNTAK
+1587 
-1599 TAVEQALNN
+1599 
-1608 VNNAK
+1608 
-1613 HALNGTQ
+1613 
-1620 NLNNAKQAAITAI
+1620 
-1633 NGASDLNQKQKD
+1633 
-1645 ALKTQANGAQRVSN
+1645 
-1659 AQDVQRNATELNTAM
+1659 
-1674 GTLKHAIADKTNTL
+1674 
-1688 ASSKYVNADSTKQNA
+1688 
-1703 YTTKVTNAEHIIS
+1703 
-1716 GTPTVV
+1716 
-1722 TTPSEVTAAANQVN
+1722 
-1736 SAKQELNGDE
+1736 
-1746 RLRVA
+1746 
-1751 KQNANTAIDALTQL
+1751 
-1765 NTPQKAKLKEQVGQ
+1765 
-1779 ANRLEDVQTVQTNG
+1779 
-1793 QALNNAMKGL
+1793 
-1803 RDSIANETTV
+1803 
-1813 KASQNYTDASS
+1813 
-1824 NNQSTY
+1824 
-1830 NSAVSNAKGII
+1830 
-1841 NQTNNPTM
+1841 
-1849 DTSAI
+1849 
-1854 TQATT
+1854 
-1859 QVNNAKNGLNGAENL
+1859 
-1874 RNAQN
+1874 
-1879 TAKQNL
+1879 
-1885 NTLSHLT
+1885 
-1892 NNQKS
+1892 
-1897 AISTQIDR
+1897 
-1905 AGHVSEVTAAKNAA
+1905 
-1919 TELNTQ
+1919 
-1925 MGNLEQAIHDQNTVK
+1925 
-1940 QSVKFTD
+1940 
-1947 ADKAKRDAYT
+1947 
-1957 NAVSRAEAILNK
+1957 
-1969 TQGANTSKQDVEAA
+1969 
-1983 IQNVSSAKNALN
+1983 
-1995 GDQNVTNAKNAAKN
+1995 
-2009 ALNNLT
+2009 
-2015 SINNAQKRDLTTK
+2015 
-2028 IDQATTVAGVEAV
+2028 
-2041 SNTGTQLNTA
+2041 
-2051 MANLQN
+2051 
-2057 GINDKTNT
+2057 
-2065 LASENYHDADS
+2065 
-2076 DKKTAYTQAVT
+2076 
-2087 NAENILNKNSGS
+2087 
-2099 NLDKTAVENALS
+2099 
-2111 QVANAKGALNGNHNL
+2111 
-2126 EQAKSNANTTINGL
+2126 
-2140 QHLTTA
+2140 
-2146 QKDKLKQQVQ
+2146 
-2156 QAQNVAGVD
+2156 
-2165 TVKSSAN
+2165 
-2172 TLNGAMGTLRNSIQ
+2172 
-2186 DNTATKN
+2186 
-2193 GQNYLDATGSNKTN
+2193 
-2207 YNNAVDSANGVIN
+2207 
-2220 ATSNPN
+2220 
-2226 MDANAIN
+2226 
-2233 QIATQ
+2233 
-2238 VTSTKNALDG
+2238 
-2248 THNLTQAKQ
+2248 
-2257 TATNAIDGATNLNK
+2257 
-2271 AQKDALK
+2271 
-2278 AQVTSAQRVANVTSI
+2278 
-2293 QQTANELNTAMGQ
+2293 
-2306 LQHGIDDENATKQ
+2306 
-2319 TQKYR
+2319 
-2324 DAEQSKKTAYD
+2324 
-2335 QAVAAAKAILNKQTG
+2335 
-2350 SNSDKAA
+2350 
-2357 VDRALQQVTSTKD
+2357 
-2370 ALNGDAKLAE
+2370 
-2380 AKAAA
+2380 
-2385 KQNLGTLNH
+2385 
-2394 ITNAQRTDLEGQI
+2394 
-2407 NQATT
+2407 
-2412 VDGVNTVKT
+2412 
-2421 NANTLDGA
+2421 
-2429 MNSLQGSINDKDA
+2429 MNSLQGAINDKDA

-2935 SLQNGINDEAQTK
+2935 SLQNGINDETQTK
-2948 QTQKYLDAEPI
+2948 QTQKYLDAEPN

-3027 AQRTALDNEITQATN
+3027 AQRNALDNEITQATN

-3115 RAMQAVTQANT
+3115 RAMQAVAQANT

-3180 ELNTAMTALKRAIAD
+3180 EINTAMTALKRAIAD
-3195 KAETKA
+3195 KADTKT

-3223 ENIVSGT
+3223 ESIVNGT
-3230 PTPTLTPADVTNA
+3230 PTPTLTPSDVTNA

-3309 SAMKGLR
+3309 TAMKGLR

-3339 SEYDSAVTAAKAIID
+3339 SEYDSAVTAAKAIIG

-3404 DAQKDAVKR
+3404 
-3413 QIEGA
+3413 
-3418 THVNEVTQAQ
+3418 
-3428 NNADALNTA
+3428 
-3437 MTNLKNGIQDQN
+3437 
-3449 TIKQGVN
+3449 
-3456 FTDADEA
+3456 
-3463 KRNAYTNAVTQAE
+3463 
-3476 QILNKAQGPNTAKDN
+3476 
-3491 VESALQNVQRAKNEL
+3491 
-3506 NGNQNVANAKST
+3506 
-3518 AKNALNNLTSIN
+3518 
-3530 NAQKEAL
+3530 
-3537 KTQIEGASTVAGVNQ
+3537 
-3552 VSTTASELN
+3552 
-3561 TAMSNLQ
+3561 
-3568 SGINDEAAT
+3568 
-3577 KAAQKYTDADRDK
+3577 
-3590 QTAYNDAV
+3590 
-3598 TAAKTLLD
+3598 
-3606 KTAGSND
+3606 
-3613 NKAAV
+3613 
-3618 EQALQRVNTA
+3618 
-3628 KTALNGDARLNE
+3628 
-3640 AKNTAKQQLATM
+3640 
-3652 SHLTNAQKANLT
+3652 NAQKANLT
-3664 EQIERGTT
+3664 SQIESGTT

-3696 IASKDTT
+3696 IASKDAT

-3718 AYNRAVSDAE
+3718 AYNDAVTNAE

-3770 AKTDI
+3770 AKSDI

-3864 NETQVQAALN
+3864 NETTVQAALN

-3894 TAKRALASYS
+3894 SAKRALASYS

-3923 VADVTAAQN
+3923 VAGVTAAQN

-4098 NAIIQAESYLNK
+4098 NAITQAESYLNK
-4110 DHGAN
+4110 DHGTN

-4189 NNAMDQLK
+4189 DNAMDQLK
-4197 QAIADHDTIVAG
+4197 QGIADHDTIVAG

-4254 NNAETGLNGDTNLA
+4254 NNAETSLNGDSNLA

-4367 LNPSA
+4367 LDPSA

-4526 NQRLSTLDNLNNAQK
+4526 NQTLSTLDNLNNAQK

-4661 LTNAQKDALKQLVQ
+4661 LTNAQKEALKQLVQ

-4740 TTNPTLD
+4740 TTSPTLD

-4796 TNQINGAHTV
+4796 TDQINGAHTV

-4886 TKQALNG
+4886 AKQALNG

-4913 LNQAQKDALK
+4913 LNQAQKNALK

-5029 VQQAI
+5029 VQHAI

-5055 TLVPNVNAIQQAAT
+5055 THVPNVNAIQQAAT
-5069 TLNDAMTQ
+5069 TLNDAMTQLKQGIANKAQIKGSENYHDADTDKQTAYDNAVTKAEELLKQTTNPTMDPNTIQQALTKVNDTNQALNGNQKLADAKQAAKTNLGTLDHLNDAQKQALTTQVEQAPDIATVNNVKQNAQNLNNAMTNLNNALQDKTETLNSINFTDADQAKKDAYTNAVSHAEGILSKANGSNASQTEVEQAMQRVNEAKQALNGNDNVQRAKDAAKQVITNANDLNQAQKDALKQQVDAAQTVANVNTIKQTAQDLNQAMTQ

-5405 QNAKDAVSG
+5405 QNAKDAVNA

-5444 TATSLDQAMD
+5444 TATSLDHAMD

-5461 DKDQILADGNYL
+5461 DKAQTLADGNYL

-5609 NKAVTAANNIINQT
+5609 NQAVTAANNIINQT

-5692 GHKQTAESLN
+5692 GHKQTAETLN
-5702 TAMGNLINAIADHQ
+5702 AAMGNLINAIADHQ

-5854 QPEQQ
+5854 QPEKQ

-6017 ISSKNAL
+6017 TSSKNAL

-6079 EAMKALKESIKDQP
+6079 EAIKALKESIKDQP

-6181 ENQINNAATRGE
+6181 ENQINNAATRVE

-6378 GNPTLDKSQVEQL
+6378 GNPTLDKAQVEQL

-6414 AVTTVNALPNLNH
+6414 AVTTVNALPNINH

-6495 AAQSITD
+6495 AAESITD

-6519 KLQEKE
+6519 KLQEKV
-6525 NELNGNE
+6525 NELNGDE

-6537 KTQAKQTIDQLTH
+6537 KTQAKQNIDQLTH

-6562 IDQATKLQPIAELVD
+6562 IDQATQLQPIAELVD

-6588 LQQAVNEHAN
+6588 LQQAVNDHTN

-6606 QADSDKQNAYK
+6606 QADSDKQKAYK

-6700 AKALNRAMDQLSQ
+6700 AKALNRAMDQLSE

-6741 AVDKAKQALDKSTG
+6741 AVDKAKQALDKSTD

-6767 DAITAAKK
+6767 DAVTAAKQ
-6775 ALNGEERLNNRKAEA
+6775 ALNGEERLNNRKSEA

-7001 TLLNSDN
+7001 ALLNSDN
-7008 TNVNDINGAIQTVND
+7008 TNVNDINGAIQAVND

-7090 QAVSQ
+7090 QDVSQ

-7121 DVDKQVQSLIDEI
+7121 DVDKQVQALIDEI

-7153 QILQQGHNGINNAMT
+7153 QILQQGHNDINNALT

-7183 QDIKDLVKAKEDAK
+7183 QEIKDLVKAKENAK

-7229 NQILQQGHNGINN
+7229 NQILQQGHNDINN
-7242 AMTKE
+7242 AM
-7247 EIEQAKAQL
+7247 
-7256 AQALQDIKDLVKAKE
+7256 
-7271 NAKQDIDKR
+7271 
-7280 VQALIDEIDQN
+7280 
-7291 PNLTDKEKQALK
+7291 
-7303 DRINQILQQGHNDIN
+7303 
-7318 NALTKEE
+7318 TKEE

-7529 KIDEI
+7529 KINEI

-7557 QAIDYIN
+7557 QAIDHIN

-7582 IEQFYPEQFT
+7582 IEQFNPEQFT

-7652 ISEQL
+7652 ITEQL

-7680 AISRIKDFSNEKIN
+7680 AISRIKDFSNEKMN
-7694 SIRNSEIGTTDEKQ
+7694 SIRNSEIGTADEKQ

-7885 EEKDTLN
+7885 EEKDSLN

-7926 DEKVLQDN
+7926 DEKVLKDN
-7934 EHSPILIAKRRKDKE
+7934 EHSPLLFAKRRKDKE
-7949 VDVETTTSIESN
+7949 EDVETTTSIESKD
-7961 EDDAPLLLAKK
+7961 EDVPLLLAKK
-7972 KNQKDNQSKGKKSA
+7972 KNQKDNQSKDKKSA
-7986 SKNLLKS
+7986 SKNTSKKVAAKKKKKKSKKNKK

>member
-1 MGNGAE
+1 M
-7 HSKTINVVRGQ
+7 
-18 NNQWTIANKPD
+18 
-29 YVTLDAQTGKV
+29 
-40 TFNANTIK
+40 
-48 PNSSITITPKAGTGH
+48 
-63 SVSSNPSTLTA
+63 
-74 PAAHT
+74 
-79 VNTTEI
+79 
-85 VKDYGSNVTAA
+85 
-96 EINNAVQVANK
+96 
-107 RTATIKNGTAMP
+107 
-119 TNLAGGSTTTIPV
+119 
-132 TVTYNDGSTEEVQ
+132 
-145 ESIFTKADKRELI
+145 
-158 TAKNHLDDP
+158 
-167 VSTEGKKPGTITQ
+167 
-180 YNNAMHNAQQQ
+180 
-191 INTAKTEAQQVINN
+191 
-205 ERATPQQVSDA
+205 
-216 LTKVRAAQTKI
+216 
-227 DQAKALLQNK
+227 
-237 EDNSQLVTSKNNL
+237 
-250 QSSVNQVP
+250 
-258 STAGMTQQS
+258 
-267 IDNYNAKKREAET
+267 
-280 EITAAQRVIDNGDAT
+280 
-295 AQQISD
+295 
-301 EKHRVD
+301 
-307 NALTALNQAKHDLTA
+307 
-322 DTHALEQAVQQLNRT
+322 
-337 GTTTGKKPAS
+337 
-347 ITAYNNSIR
+347 
-356 ALQSDLTSAKNS
+356 
-368 ANAIIQKPIRTV
+368 
-380 QEVQSALTNVNRVNE
+380 
-395 RLTQA
+395 
-400 INQLVPLADNSA
+400 
-412 LRTAKTKLDE
+412 
-422 EINKSV
+422 
-428 TTDGMT
+428 
-434 QSSIQA
+434 
-440 YENAKRAGQTE
+440 
-451 STNAQNVI
+451 
-459 NNGDATDQ
+459 
-467 QIAAEKTKVEEK
+467 
-479 YNSLKQ
+479 
-485 AIAGL
+485 
-490 TPDLAP
+490 
-496 LQTAKTQLQNDI
+496 
-508 DQPTSTT
+508 
-515 GMTSTSVATFNE
+515 
-527 KLSAARTKIQ
+527 
-537 EIDRVLA
+537 
-544 SHPDVATIRQNV
+544 
-556 TAANAAKTA
+556 
-565 LDQARNGL
+565 
-573 TVDKAPLENAKNQLQ
+573 
-588 HSIDTQTSTTGMTQD
+588 
-603 SINAYNAKLT
+603 
-613 AARNKIQQIN
+613 
-623 QVLAGSPTVEQINTN
+623 
-638 TSAANQAKSDLDH
+638 
-651 ARQALTPDKAP
+651 
-662 LQNAKTQLEQ
+662 
-672 SINQPTDTTG
+672 
-682 MTTASLNA
+682 
-690 YNQKLQAA
+690 
-698 RQKLTEI
+698 
-705 NQVLNGNPTVQNI
+705 
-718 NDKVTEANQAKDQ
+718 
-731 LNTARQGLTLDRQ
+731 
-744 PALTTLHGASNLN
+744 
-757 QAQQNNF
+757 
-764 TQQINAAQNHA
+764 
-775 ALETI
+775 
-780 KSNITALNTA
+780 
-790 MTKLKDSVADNNT
+790 
-803 IKSGQNY
+803 
-810 TDATPANK
+810 
-818 QAYDNAVN
+818 
-826 AAKGVI
+826 
-832 GETTNPTMD
+832 
-841 VNTVNQKAAS
+841 
-851 VKSTKDALD
+851 
-860 GQQNLQRA
+860 
-868 KTEATNAITHASDLN
+868 
-883 QAQKNALTQQVNSA
+883 
-897 QNVQAVN
+897 
-904 DIKQTTHSLNTAMTG
+904 
-919 LKRGVANHNQV
+919 
-930 VQSDNYVN
+930 
-938 ADTNKKNDYNN
+938 
-949 AYNHAND
+949 
-956 IINGNAQHPVITPSD
+956 
-971 VNNALSNVTSKE
+971 
-983 HALNGEAKLNA
+983 
-994 AKQEA
+994 
-999 NTALGHLNNLN
+999 
-1010 NAQRQNLQSQING
+1010 
-1023 AHQIDAVNT
+1023 
-1032 IKQNAT
+1032 
-1038 NLNSAMGN
+1038 
-1046 LRQAVADKDQVKR
+1046 
-1059 TEDYADADTAKQ
+1059 
-1071 NAYNS
+1071 
-1076 AVSSAET
+1076 
-1083 IINQTTNPTMSVDDV
+1083 
-1098 NRATSAV
+1098 
-1105 TSNKNA
+1105 
-1111 LNGDEKLA
+1111 
-1119 QSKTDA
+1119 
-1125 ARAIDALPHLNNA
+1125 
-1138 QKADVKSK
+1138 
-1146 INAASNIAG
+1146 
-1155 VNTVKQQGTDLNT
+1155 
-1168 AMGNLQGAIND
+1168 
-1179 EQTTLNSQNYQDA
+1179 
-1192 TPSKKTAYTNAVQA
+1192 
-1206 AKDILN
+1206 
-1212 KSNGQ
+1212 
-1217 NKTKDQVT
+1217 
-1225 EAMNQLNSAKNNLDG
+1225 
-1240 TRLLD
+1240 
-1245 QAKQT
+1245 
-1250 AKQQLNNMTHLTTAQ
+1250 
-1265 KTNLTN
+1265 
-1271 QINSGTTVA
+1271 
-1280 GVHTVQSNAN
+1280 
-1290 TLDQA
+1290 
-1295 MNTLRQSIANKDATK
+1295 
-1310 ASEDYVDAN
+1310 
-1319 NDKQTAYNNAVAA
+1319 
-1332 AETIINANSNPEMNP
+1332 
-1347 STITQKAEQVNSSK
+1347 
-1361 TALNGDENLA
+1361 
-1371 AAKQNAKTYL
+1371 
-1381 NTLTSITDAQKNNLI
+1381 
-1396 SQISSATR
+1396 
-1404 VSGVDTVKQNAQH
+1404 
-1417 LDQAMA
+1417 
-1423 SLQSGINNESQ
+1423 
-1434 VKSSEKYRDADTN
+1434 
-1447 KQQEYDNA
+1447 
-1455 ITAAKAILNKSTG
+1455 
-1468 PNTAQNAVEAAL
+1468 
-1480 QRVNNAKDA
+1480 
-1489 LNGDAKLIA
+1489 
-1498 AQNAAKQHLGT
+1498 
-1509 LTHIT
+1509 
-1514 TAQRNDL
+1514 
-1521 TNQISQATNLAGV
+1521 
-1534 ESVKQSANSLD
+1534 
-1545 GAMGN
+1545 
-1550 LQTAI
+1550 
-1555 NDKSGTLASQN
+1555 
-1566 FLDADE
+1566 
-1572 QKRNAYNQAVSAAET
+1572 
-1587 ILNKQTGPNTAK
+1587 
-1599 TAVEQALNN
+1599 
-1608 VNNAK
+1608 
-1613 HALNGTQ
+1613 
-1620 NLNNAKQAAITAI
+1620 
-1633 NGASDLNQKQKD
+1633 
-1645 ALKTQANGAQRVSN
+1645 
-1659 AQDVQRNATELNTAM
+1659 
-1674 GTLKHAIADKTNTL
+1674 
-1688 ASSKYVNADSTKQNA
+1688 
-1703 YTTKVTNAEHIIS
+1703 
-1716 GTPTVV
+1716 
-1722 TTPSEVTAAANQVN
+1722 
-1736 SAKQELNGDE
+1736 
-1746 RLRVA
+1746 
-1751 KQNANTAIDALTQL
+1751 
-1765 NTPQKAKLKEQVGQ
+1765 
-1779 ANRLEDVQTVQTNG
+1779 
-1793 QALNNAMKGL
+1793 
-1803 RDSIANETTV
+1803 
-1813 KASQNYTDASS
+1813 
-1824 NNQSTY
+1824 
-1830 NSAVSNAKGII
+1830 SNAKGII

-1897 AISTQIDR
+1897 AISSQIDR
-1905 AGHVSEVTAAKNAA
+1905 AGHVSEVTATKNAA

-2041 SNTGTQLNTA
+2041 SNTSTQLNTA

-2193 GQNYLDATGSNKTN
+2193 GQNYLDATERNKTN

-2500 AENLRNAKTS
+2500 ADNLRNAKTS
-2510 ATNTINGL
+2510 ATNMIDGL

-2614 NQVNTTKAALNGVQN
+2614 NQVNTTKAALNGAQN

-2678 NGAMT
+2678 NSAMT

-2716 TNAENIING
+2716 TNAENIISG

-2733 NDVNSATSQVNAAK
+2733 NDVNSAASQVNAAK

-2760 ENANNTI
+2760 EHANNTI

-2785 QSATTLEGVQT
+2785 QSATTLDGVQT

-2826 YTDASPTNRNE
+2826 YTDASPNNRNE

-2858 PNTITQA
+2858 PNTITQV
-2865 TSQVTTKEHALNGAQ
+2865 TSQVTTKEQALNGAR

-2935 SLQNGINDEAQTK
+2935 SLQNGINDETQTK
-2948 QTQKYLDAEPI
+2948 QTQKYLDAEPS

-3134 ERAKQAANTAITN
+3134 DRAKQAANTAITN

-3309 SAMKGLR
+3309 TAMKGLR

-3332 DASPNNR
+3332 DASQNKQTDYN
-3339 SEYDSAVTAAKAIID
+3339 SAVTAAKAIIG

-3476 QILNKAQGPNTAKDN
+3476 QILNKAQGPNTSKDG
-3491 VESALQNVQRAKNEL
+3491 VETALENVQRAKNEL
-3506 NGNQNVANAKST
+3506 NGNQNVANAKTT

-3537 KTQIEGASTVAGVNQ
+3537 KSQIEGATTVAGVNQ

-3568 SGINDEAAT
+3568 NGINDEAAT
-3577 KAAQKYTDADRDK
+3577 KAAQKYTDADREK

-3628 KTALNGDARLNE
+3628 KTALNGDERLNE
-3640 AKNTAKQQLATM
+3640 AKNTAKQQVATM
-3652 SHLTNAQKANLT
+3652 SHLTDAQKANLT
-3664 EQIERGTT
+3664 SQIESGTT

-3696 IASKDTT
+3696 IASKDAT

-3718 AYNRAVSDAE
+3718 AYNDAVTNAE

-3770 AKTDI
+3770 AKSDI

-3894 TAKRALASYS
+3894 SAKRALASYS

-3923 VADVTAAQN
+3923 VAGVTAAQN

-3985 NGQNMTKAQVEAAL
+3985 HGQNMTKAQVEAAL

-4051 GVNSV
+4051 GVNGV

-4069 LESAIANKDQTK
+4069 LQSAIANKDQTK

-4098 NAIIQAESYLNK
+4098 NAITQAESYLNK

-4139 NLQRAKTEAT
+4139 NLQRAKTEAI

-4197 QAIADHDTIVAG
+4197 QAIADHDTIVAS

-4325 IANKDEV
+4325 IANKDDV

-4340 ADTDKQN
+4340 ADRDKQN

-4353 TSAENII
+4353 TNAENII

-4367 LNPSA
+4367 LDPSA
-4372 VTQAANQVNTN
+4372 VTQAANQVSTN

-4526 NQRLSTLDNLNNAQK
+4526 NQTLSTLDNLNNAQK

-4605 RNAENILN
+4605 HNAENILN

-4626 AAMNQVNTTKA
+4626 AAMNQVNATKA

-4661 LTNAQKDALKQLVQ
+4661 LTNAQKEALKQLVQ

-4714 NYTDASPNKKD
+4714 NYTDASQNKKD

-4740 TTNPTLD
+4740 TTSPTLD

-4776 QATQSLGSLDNL
+4776 QASQSLGSLDNL
-4788 NNAQKQAV
+4788 NNAQKQTV
-4796 TNQINGAHTV
+4796 TDQINGAHTV

-4872 TQTEV
+4872 TQAEV
-4877 EQAIQQVNA
+4877 EQAIKQVNA
-4886 TKQALNG
+4886 AKQALNG

-4991 GTPDVVVTP
+4991 ATPDVVVTP

-5029 VQQAI
+5029 VQHAI

-5044 RDEYNKQITQA
+5044 RDEYSKQITQA

-5069 TLNDAMTQ
+5069 TLNDAMTQLKQGIANKAQIKGSENYHDADTDKQTAYDNAVTKAEELLKQTTNPTMDPNTIQQALTKVNDTNQALNGNQKLADAKQDAKTTLGTLDHLNDAQKQALTTQVEQAPDIATVNNVKQNAQNLNNAMTNLNNALQDKTETLNSINFTDADQAKKDAYTNAVSHAEGILSKANGSNASQTEVEQAMQRVNEAKQALNGNDNVQRAKDAAKQVITNANDLNQAQKDALKQQVDAAQTVANVNTIKQTAQDLNQAMTQ

-5238 QQIANGTPTPVLAPD
+5238 QQIANGIPTPVLTPD

-5273 KLAQAKQDALAN
+5273 KLAQAKQEALAN

-5327 GNLKQ
+5327 SNLKQ

-5344 NYHDADVDKQ
+5344 NYHDADADKQ

-5369 QTTNPTLNPDDIT
+5369 QTTNPTLNPDEIT

-5388 TDAKNSLNGEA
+5388 TDAKNGLNGEA

-5461 DKDQILADGNYL
+5461 DKAQTLADGNYL

-5609 NKAVTAANNIINQT
+5609 NQAVTAANNIINQT

-5882 AINQAAATVNTT
+5882 AINQAATTVNTT

-5975 VNAEPNKKQAYDE
+5975 VNAEPNKKQSYDE

-6061 ATTRDK
+6061 AT
-6067 VAEII
+6067 
-6072 AQAQALN
+6072 
-6079 EAMKALKESIKDQP
+6079 
-6093 QTEASSKFINEDQA
+6093 
-6107 QKDAY
+6107 
-6112 TQAVQHA
+6112 
-6119 KDLINK
+6119 
-6125 TTDPTL
+6125 
-6131 AKSIIDQAT
+6131 
-6140 QAVTDAKNN
+6140 
-6149 LHGDQKLAQ
+6149 
-6158 DKQRATE
+6158 
-6165 TLNNLSNL
+6165 
-6173 NTPQRQAL
+6173 
-6181 ENQINNAATRGE
+6181 TRGE

-6309 QINNAATRDEVA
+6309 QINNAATRGEVA

-6495 AAQSITD
+6495 AAESITD

-6514 EQALT
+6514 DQVLT

-6713 EITGNEGRTKGS
+6713 EITDNEGRTKGS

-6741 AVDKAKQALDKSTG
+6741 TVDKAKQALDKSTG
-6755 QNLTAEQ
+6755 QNLTAKQ

-6767 DAITAAKK
+6767 DAVTAAKK

-7008 TNVNDINGAIQTVND
+7008 TNVNDINGAIQAVND

-7121 DVDKQVQSLIDEI
+7121 DVDKQVQALIDEI

-7203 VQALIDEID
+7203 
-7212 QNPNLTDKEKQ
+7212 
-7223 ALKDRI
+7223 
-7229 NQILQQGHNGINN
+7229 
-7242 AMTKE
+7242 
-7247 EIEQAKAQL
+7247 
-7256 AQALQDIKDLVKAKE
+7256 
-7271 NAKQDIDKR
+7271 

-7529 KIDEI
+7529 KINEI

-7557 QAIDYIN
+7557 QAIDHVN

-7582 IEQFYPEQFT
+7582 IEQFNPEQFT

-7694 SIRNSEIGTTDEKQ
+7694 SIRNSEIGTADEKQ

-7749 IVISDRA
+7749 IVTSDRA

-7791 IDEDDDID
+7791 LDEDDDID

-7885 EEKDTLN
+7885 EEKDSLN

-7926 DEKVLQDN
+7926 DEKVLKDN
-7934 EHSPILIAKRRKDKE
+7934 EHSPLLFAKRRKDKE
-7949 VDVETTTSIESN
+7949 EDVETTTSIESKD
-7961 EDDAPLLLAKK
+7961 EDVPLLLAKK
-7972 KNQKDNQSKGKKSA
+7972 KNQKDNQSKDKKSA
-7986 SKNLLKS
+7986 SKNTSKKVAAKKKKKKAKKNKK